1 MMDHDTLHE
10 RTENYLKSLICEAAD
25 AVLVFD
31 AETPFGELGVNS
43 FLILKILKRLEQDFG
58 TLPKTLLFEN
68 FNVRDLARYFVKAH
82 ADVLMR
88 KFPDASSSAPAQHV
102 EPRPSNAT
110 AAPAMPGAPAHA
122 ASARAVTIP
131 AGETRLPAMVALR
144 HLYRYPQLER
154 RRLEIFDRYK
164 NESSVSRGTAM
175 IAPLLFFGDAQRGY
189 FNCGKGK
196 GILLAYGYT
205 GPEEH
210 FPPLAEQLYRYCD
223 AHGLQFNLF
232 VEDRLPE
239 LCGKRFSATP
249 FGVMQRVTDLAS
261 FTLEGQKMRRLRY
274 LVSKF
279 ANAGA
284 CRTEEYICGS
294 DPKTAEA
301 VAAIIDQ
308 WCASRTM
315 VNPLI
320 HIVKAEIL
328 AGTLDREHRLFLSYV
343 DDVLQ
348 NAILVSPMAAGAGYL
363 MDLEFYG
370 PDMPL
375 GGLEF
380 AIVNIIQTL
389 RDEGCSVFSLGGT
402 YGCKL
407 ADSPDADPAIENI
420 LEDLRRQDIFNDA
433 GNLQFKNKFRPE
445 SKDIFLCRAVDAG
458 KADNILDI
466 ILMIADPS
474 IADGDELSIDD
485 ASPAPA
491 PAAEANAAPTS
502 PASTAAA
509 TVTVDIASSPRWKAL
524 EAAGFNPQNL
534 TAGQVDFDLKTDSW
548 AQLQLTAIDKQMAS
562 LFAQIQRPID
572 VNAGLRRVFPFKHFT
587 LAESG
592 RAAEALFCQAWEK
605 KGRVPQNIL
614 FPSTIFH
621 QIDNGFSPVEMP
633 VADVF
638 DLQSDAPFKGD
649 IDLSA
654 LRAEIDAHAADIGY
668 VCIELTDNAAGG
680 GAVSLAHLR
689 EVKALLQ
696 TQRIALVL
704 DATRVL
710 ENALMV
716 IEHDPEW
723 RDASLW
729 QVAEALLSQADAV
742 VASLAKDFCVN
753 KGGLI
758 ATNDQ
763 VLHDRLQAL
772 QQRGGKALDVTEKKC
787 IAASLQN
794 RGYIETQV
802 SRRVDAVRALGMRLA
817 ERQWP
822 VVRPALAHCVLIDVK
837 RIPEFRDLV
846 APVTSF
852 AAWLYLATG
861 IRAGAHSVGMQ
872 QNTSLNQLVRL
883 AIPVGLK
890 ADEVK
895 RLGDRLVNAFADIV
909 NIPDLSAAEGV
920 GDLNARLTLHRLLSP
935 QSVAAAPTGDAQ
947 DPAMQHP
954 QAAAT
959 HASEPHASATHDPEL
974 HAANSVRA
982 AGAAAPRASD
992 MPMQIDMD
1000 IAIVGMA
1007 ARLPKARNADELWE
1021 NLTQGRDCIS
1031 EIPQSRFE
1039 RRRNRDALGRYRG
1052 GFIDDV
1058 DKFDS
1063 LFFNISPREAETLD
1077 PQERLFLEVSWE
1089 ALEDAGYYPEAFQ
1102 SDELGA
1108 RRIGVYVGAVW
1119 AMYQMVGA
1127 EERLVG
1133 NPVVA
1138 NSFLWS
1144 VANRVSYFMNFT
1156 GPSIAVDTA
1165 CSASLT
1171 AIHLAC
1177 DAIRRGECAAAL
1189 VGGVNLDVHQCKQ
1202 EITVAGG
1209 LLSDDGLCR
1218 AFGRGAS
1225 GYVPGEGVGALL
1237 LKPLAQAQRD
1247 RDNIYAVIKGSAIS
1261 HGGRNSGFAV
1271 PNSKA
1276 QCDVVT
1282 AALKNANLD
1291 ARSIGYI
1298 EAHGTGTELGDPIEI
1313 AGLNQAFEKDDVAL
1327 QSCAIGSIKTNIGHL
1342 EAAAGIAGVC
1352 KTILQMRHRTL
1363 VPSLHSAQLNEFIDF
1378 AHSPFVVQQALTP
1391 WHPKEV
1397 DGVLQPLRAGISSFG
1412 AGGSNAHVILEAVET
1427 SAEVAA
1433 AEVTVAERGLRIFPL
1448 SARNEDQLR
1457 QVAMRLK
1464 AFVEKHRDD
1473 KHRDGNRRDDASAP
1487 SLDEIAFTLQLG
1499 RKSFDHRVAIL
1510 ADSHERLID
1519 RLQSFVAGTRDEH
1532 ILIGHVKNA
1541 EGITKM
1547 LNRREKEAFVDLL
1560 AKSRDPMKLAQLWID
1575 GLVSEWQGM
1584 QTSGRG
1590 RRISLPTYPFADKR
1604 HWLEPAEGGV
1614 IGAMT
1619 VVSAA
1624 GLHPLIDSNESTFE
1638 RQVFR
1643 KVFNDREFFIYDHLV
1658 SDIPTLPGVAYLDL
1672 ARKAGE
1678 IAAGRKVRRIKNI
1691 LWVSPLTVQNGV
1703 PNEVFIELK
1712 PSGDTVTFEV
1722 FSEREGG
1729 GKQLY
1734 CQGKLQY
1741 ATAQEEAAED
1751 EFVDLDAIR
1760 GRCEKVSDAERAYPQ
1775 FKTLGLGLGP
1785 TFQALQEVH
1794 RNPQSSFEVLGAL
1807 KIPELDALRFD
1818 EFVLHPSLVDS
1829 AFQAAMGARLADA
1842 GGEMF
1847 VPYSLGEVEV
1857 LHPLTPVCYSYV
1869 TDANDAK
1876 KSSNVSKMNVLIV
1889 DEHGKVLVRV
1899 RDSVGVPL
1907 LDVHEKPGAASKAPP
1922 PADDGGFSTLYFGT
1936 DWQPSPLS
1944 TPVGEPSRQAIVLF
1958 APDEASHDA
1967 YRAALTASGGD
1978 PDTVVAV
1985 LPGDGFARVDAHRYR
2000 IDAGKREDFDT
2011 LLSALREQS
2020 DATLHVCFAWSAL
2033 PGTDADGLSAEDCTM
2048 RALDRSVYAF
2058 LYLTQ
2063 AVIAQ
2068 KCEAD
2073 VRLQYLYFSTPFAA
2087 QPYNEAI
2094 QGFATILR
2102 AECPK
2107 LACKVV
2113 EIVGA
2118 DPAVEP
2124 GFDGMSVAAIA
2135 AEFRDDTKALAVRYR
2150 EGTRYLRRIHNRP
2163 APAPLVDDAAPIR
2176 HRGVYLITGGA
2187 GGLGLIFAEHLAKQ
2201 FQARM
2206 VLSGRGALKP
2216 ETEAALE
2223 AMRADG
2229 GEVVYVPA
2237 DVSKREDVERLVR
2250 VCKDSYG
2257 GLHGIIHSAG
2267 VLRDAYLRNKTRD
2280 EMAAVF
2286 APKIRG
2292 SVLLDDAT
2300 RDEPL
2305 DFFVMFSSLAALAG
2319 NAGQSDYS
2327 YANHFMDAF
2336 AAQRNAR
2343 ARAGQRHGKAL
2354 SLNWSI
2360 WAEGGMR
2367 LDEQT
2372 ALFFERN
2379 LGIRALQ
2386 REVGIQAFML
2396 GLHSDLPHLA
2406 VLQGVKDK
2414 VERTWGIGVE
2424 EAPAKAFATASAA
2437 ATAPAAGEDG
2447 DLAIMVQ
2454 GALSQIVMDFLKID
2468 ADDVDLDTILLDL
2481 GFDSIGL
2488 TSFSN
2493 MVNDK
2498 YGLDITPVLFFEYPS
2513 IREIAKHLAQDH
2525 RENMLRVHAQA
2536 GAPSTASDAVQTAQ
2550 AVPDQP
2556 AFASKNKLTVADVPA
2571 PAGAGSF
2578 SPGRRF
2584 IERPIAIVGMSG
2596 VMPQADTLDE
2606 YWEKLSKAENNMVTL
2621 IPQDRWD
2628 WEAYYGN
2635 PMAEKNKT
2643 LSKWGGFMREV
2654 DKFDPLFWG
2663 ISPRE
2668 AEMMDPQQRI
2678 FLESV
2683 WGAVEDSGHRVS
2695 DLAGTKTGLFVGAA
2709 TRDYIDLMAMNQ
2721 AELDGYSASGT
2732 SHAILVNRVSFLLNL
2747 HGPSAPLDTACS
2759 SSLIALH
2766 RAIESIHTGS
2776 CDMAIVGGVQVMLTP
2791 AGHISFGAAGMLAD
2805 DGKCKTF
2812 DSRANGY
2819 VRGEGSGAILIKSL
2833 EDAIAHGDHIY
2844 AVVKS
2849 TAENHG
2855 GKATM
2860 LTAPNPNAQADLLV
2874 EAYEKAE
2881 IDPRSVGY
2889 LECHGTGTS
2898 LGDPIEIQAMKKA
2911 FADLYRKHQ
2920 LPPAVKPHI
2929 GLTSAK
2935 TNIGHLETA
2944 AGIAGIL
2951 KVLLSIKHK
2960 QIPALLHFEKLN
2972 PYINLDNTPFYPVEK
2987 TKDWEP
2993 ALDDQGRPFPRRAG
3007 ISSFGFGGANVHV
3020 VLEEYIEPPTV
3031 SAARPTGPC
3040 LIVLSAKT
3048 ADRLRANA
3056 ERLLAHLVAG
3066 PDVDTLADVAYT
3078 LQVGRDPMPERMGL
3092 VVDSMQD
3099 LIERL
3104 QRFVQGDV
3112 EDAGVRQASVRRKAD
3127 IGTIAADVIAQHLRE
3142 RDLASLLDIWL
3153 KGQEPDW
3160 KALYTGYAM
3169 RRCALPTYAFA
3180 RERYWF
3186 SINPEAQKAQSGTQT
3201 ALHPLLHRN
3210 VSVFGRQSF
3219 ASDSAVLEKSLR
3231 GTALRPEAGLPDL
3244 LPVEMVRLAVRE
3256 SLGDRGHKASIELR
3270 SLAWAGF
3277 GPTAQGGTVSAEL
3290 YATGDSGFDFD
3301 VRTAGADGESMLCEG
3316 AGTYDASE
3324 DPGRI
3329 DVSQLRTM
3337 FSDAVH
3343 DAPDFYGAM
3352 VAAGMGHDRL
3362 PDGVVACLRG
3372 ERQQLLE
3379 FRLPPAPDGAADAA
3393 AVDALDTF
3401 ALLSL
3406 SHLACLDHLAGGGV
3420 APSATTLLALERIAF
3435 APIGARE
3442 GAAREGT
3449 IWVRSARGG
3458 GRHDGRAVI
3467 DIDVIDAE
3475 GRVLIKIK
3483 GLTIGYPVTPAA
3495 ERVHDEEF
3503 ASMLESLYAPGRTPA
3518 SDHTAQR
3525 MASLEF
3531 EDALDA
3537 IFEAGAT

>member
-10 RTENYLKSLICEAAD
+10 RTEYYLKSLICEAAD
-25 AVLVFD
+25 AALVFD

-43 FLILKILKRLEQDFG
+43 FLILKILKRLEHDFG

-68 FNVRDLARYFVKAH
+68 FNIRDLARYFVKAH
-82 ADVLMR
+82 TDVLMR
-88 KFPDASSSAPAQHV
+88 KFPDALPSPPAQQGQAC
-102 EPRPSNAT
+102 PSEAT
-110 AAPAMPGAPAHA
+110 AVHAVPAQAT
-122 ASARAVTIP
+122 SARVTTGP
-131 AGETRLPAMVALR
+131 TDESRLPAMVASR
-144 HLYRYPQLER
+144 HLHRYPPLEQR
-154 RRLEIFDRYK
+154 RTEIFNRYK

-205 GPEEH
+205 GPAEH
-210 FPPLAEQLYRYCD
+210 FPQLAEQLYRYCD

-261 FTLEGQKMRRLRY
+261 FTLEGQKMKRLRY

-284 CRTEEYICGS
+284 CRTEEYVCGS
-294 DPKTAEA
+294 DAKTAEA
-301 VAAIIDQ
+301 IAVIIDQ
-308 WCASRTM
+308 WCATRTM
-315 VNPLI
+315 VNPLV
-320 HIVKAEIL
+320 HVVKAEIL
-328 AGTLDREHRLFLSYV
+328 AGTLDREHRLFLTYI

-348 NAILVSPMAAGAGYL
+348 NAILVSPLAAGTGYL

-380 AIVNIIQTL
+380 GIVNIIQTL
-389 RDEGCSVFSLGGT
+389 RDEGCTVFSLGGT

-420 LEDLRRQDIFNDA
+420 LEDLRRQNIFNDA

-474 IADGDELSIDD
+474 VADGDEPVDN
-485 ASPAPA
+485 ASLAPV
-491 PAAEANAAPTS
+491 AAEATAAPAL
-502 PASTAAA
+502 PVSTAA
-509 TVTVDIASSPRWKAL
+509 TPGTVDIASSARWKAL
-524 EAAGFNPQNL
+524 EAAGFNPLNIP
-534 TAGQVDFDLKTDSW
+534 AAQVDFDLKTDSW
-548 AQLQLTAIDKQMAS
+548 AQLSLAAIDRQMAA

-572 VNAGLRRVFPFKHFT
+572 VNANLRRVFPFKHFT

-592 RAAEALFCQAWEK
+592 RAAEDLFCQAWEK

-621 QIDNGFSPVEMP
+621 QIDKGFSPVEIP

-638 DLQSDAPFKGD
+638 DLQSDAPFKGNV
-649 IDLSA
+649 DLSA
-654 LRAEIDAHAADIGY
+654 LRLEIDTCAAEIGY
-668 VCIELTDNAAGG
+668 VCIELADNAAGG

-689 EVKALLQ
+689 QVKTLLQ
-696 TQRIALVL
+696 TRRIPLVL

-716 IEHDPEW
+716 IERDPEQ

-729 QVAEALLSQADAV
+729 QVAEALLSQADAIV
-742 VASLAKDFCVN
+742 VSLAKDFCVN

-758 ATNDQ
+758 ATNDEA
-763 VLHDRLQAL
+763 LHDRLQAL
-772 QQRGGKALDVTEKKC
+772 QQRGGRALDITERKC

-794 RGYIETQV
+794 RGFIETQV
-802 SRRVDAVRALGMRLA
+802 RRRVEAVRALGLRLL
-817 ERQWP
+817 ERQLP
-822 VVRPALAHCVLIDVK
+822 VVRPASAHCVLIDVK
-837 RIPEFRDLV
+837 RIPAFRELA
-846 APVTSF
+846 APVASF
-852 AAWLYLATG
+852 TAWLYLATG

-872 QNTSLNQLVRL
+872 QKGPLNQLVRL

-890 ADEVK
+890 AADVT
-895 RLGDRLVNAFADIV
+895 RVGDLLVDAFADIV
-909 NIPDLSAAEGV
+909 NIPDLAAGQGT
-920 GDLNARLTLHRLLSP
+920 GDLNARVTLDRLLSP
-935 QSVAAAPTGDAQ
+935 RPVAQADEARSIAPAQMQAAAAVSGRASEGVQEGGSAKQDIQTGDASMDAPTGVD
-947 DPAMQHP
+947 D
-954 QAAAT
+954 
-959 HASEPHASATHDPEL
+959 
-974 HAANSVRA
+974 
-982 AGAAAPRASD
+982 
-992 MPMQIDMD
+992 ID
-1000 IAIVGMA
+1000 IAIIGMA
-1007 ARLPKARNADELWE
+1007 ARLPKARNAEELWD
-1021 NLTQGRDCIS
+1021 NLIRGRDCID
-1031 EIPQSRFE
+1031 EIPQSRYE

-1077 PQERLFLEVSWE
+1077 PQERLFLEVAWE
-1089 ALEDAGYYPEAFQ
+1089 TLEDAGYYPEAFQ
-1102 SDELGA
+1102 REEMGA

-1127 EERLVG
+1127 EERLAG
-1133 NPVVA
+1133 NKVLA

-1144 VANRVSYFMNFT
+1144 VANRASYFLNFT

-1209 LLSDDGLCR
+1209 LLSKEGLCR
-1218 AFGRGAS
+1218 AFGRDAS
-1225 GYVPGEGVGALL
+1225 GYVPGEGVSALL
-1237 LKPLAQAQRD
+1237 LKPLSQARRD
-1247 RDNIYAVIKGSAIS
+1247 RDNIYAVVKGSAIS
-1261 HGGRNSGFAV
+1261 HGGRNSGYAV

-1282 AALKNANLD
+1282 DALRKSKVD

-1352 KTILQMRHRTL
+1352 KTILQMRHRML

-1378 AHSPFVVQQALTP
+1378 AHSPFVVQQTLAP
-1391 WHPKEV
+1391 WHPKAIN
-1397 DGVLQPLRAGISSFG
+1397 GVLQPLRAGISSFG
-1412 AGGSNAHVILEAVET
+1412 AGGSNAHVILEAVE
-1427 SAEVAA
+1427 SPAEGAA
-1433 AEVTVAERGLRIFPL
+1433 TESGPRIFPL
-1448 SARNEDQLR
+1448 SARNEEQLR
-1457 QVAMRLK
+1457 QVATRLK
-1464 AFVEKHRDD
+1464 AFVEKHRDP
-1473 KHRDGNRRDDASAP
+1473 ASAP
-1487 SLDEIAFTLQLG
+1487 SLDDIAFTLQLG
-1499 RKSFDHRVAIL
+1499 RKSFDHRVAIV

-1519 RLQSFVAGTRDEH
+1519 KLQCFLAGTRDEN
-1532 ILIGHVKNA
+1532 ILNGHVKNA
-1541 EGITKM
+1541 EGITRM
-1547 LNRREKEAFVDLL
+1547 LSRKEKEAFVDLL
-1560 AKSRDPMKLAQLWID
+1560 AKSRDPIKLAQLWSD

-1584 QTSGRG
+1584 QTGGQG

-1604 HWLEPAEGGV
+1604 HWLEPAEGSV
-1614 IGAMT
+1614 IGPMKT
-1619 VVSAA
+1619 GHVA

-1643 KVFNDREFFIYDHLV
+1643 KVFTDSEFFIYDHLV
-1658 SDIPTLPGVAYLDL
+1658 SNIPTLPGVAYLDL

-1678 IAAGRKVRRIKNI
+1678 IAAGRKVRRIRNI
-1691 LWVSPLTVQNGV
+1691 LWVSPLTVQDAV
-1703 PNEVFIELK
+1703 PNTVLIELK
-1712 PSGDTVTFEV
+1712 AAGDFVAFEV
-1722 FSEREGG
+1722 FSEREDGR
-1729 GKQLY
+1729 KQLY
-1734 CQGKLQY
+1734 CQGKLLY
-1741 ATAQEEAAED
+1741 ATSQDNAVED
-1751 EFVDLDAIR
+1751 EYVDLPAIR
-1760 GRCEKVSDAERAYPQ
+1760 ERCEKVMDGERAYPL
-1775 FKTLGLGLGP
+1775 FRNLGLGLGP
-1785 TFQALQEVH
+1785 TFQALTEVR
-1794 RNPQSSFEVLGAL
+1794 RNPQVGFEVLGAL
-1807 KIPELDALRFD
+1807 EMPALDGTRFD

-1829 AFQAAMGARLADA
+1829 SFQAAMAARLADA

-1847 VPYSLGEVEV
+1847 VPYSLGEVEI
-1857 LHPLTPVCYSYV
+1857 LHPLTRVCYSYV
-1869 TDANDAK
+1869 TEAK
-1876 KSSNVSKMNVLIV
+1876 DERKSSNVSKMNVLIV
-1889 DEHGKVLVRV
+1889 DEQGKVLVKV

-1907 LDVHEKPGAASKAPP
+1907 LDVHEKPGQEKSGHSAGSRSASPGEAG
-1922 PADDGGFSTLYFGT
+1922 AVFSTLYFRT

-1944 TPVGEPSRQAIVLF
+1944 APAAVQPRQATVLF
-1958 APDEASHDA
+1958 VPDEASYDA
-1967 YRAALTASGGD
+1967 YRAAVAASGGD
-1978 PDTVVAV
+1978 PDTLVAV

-2000 IDAGKREDFDT
+2000 IDAGNREDFDT

-2020 DATLHVCFAWSAL
+2020 EATLHVCFAWSAL
-2033 PGTDADGLSAEDCTM
+2033 PGTDADGLAVEDATM
-2048 RALDRSVYAF
+2048 RALDRGVYAF
-2058 LYLTQ
+2058 LYLVQ

-2068 KCEAD
+2068 KCEAS
-2073 VRLQYLYFSTPFAA
+2073 VRLQYLYFSMPPVA
-2087 QPYNEAI
+2087 QPHNEAI

-2113 EIVGA
+2113 EIVGTA
-2118 DPAVEP
+2118 PDGESAVVP
-2124 GFDGMSVAAIA
+2124 GFDQASVAAVA
-2135 AEFRDDTKALAVRYR
+2135 AEFRDDTKTLAVRYC
-2150 EGTRYLRRIHNRP
+2150 EGVRYLRRIHESP
-2163 APAPLVDDAAPIR
+2163 EPTAPTRDAAAIR

-2187 GGLGLIFAEHLAKQ
+2187 GGLGLIFAEYLAKQ

-2206 VLSGRGALKP
+2206 VLSGRGALRP
-2216 ETEAALE
+2216 ETEATLE
-2223 AMRADG
+2223 SLRAAG
-2229 GEVVYVPA
+2229 AEVVYVPA
-2237 DVSKREDVERLVR
+2237 DVSLREDVERLVR

-2300 RDEPL
+2300 RNEPL

-2327 YANHFMDAF
+2327 FANHFMDAF

-2343 ARAGQRHGKAL
+2343 ARAGERNGKAL

-2379 LGIRALQ
+2379 LGIRPLQ
-2386 REVGIQAFML
+2386 REVGIQALML

-2414 VERTWGIGVE
+2414 VERAWGIGGNDAPKAA
-2424 EAPAKAFATASAA
+2424 EAVST
-2437 ATAPAAGEDG
+2437 TAPAATAGEDG
-2447 DLAIMVQ
+2447 DLSLQVQ

-2493 MVNDK
+2493 IVNDK
-2498 YGLDITPVLFFEYPS
+2498 YGLDITPVLFFEYPN

-2525 RENMLRVHAQA
+2525 REAMLRVHAQA
-2536 GAPSTASDAVQTAQ
+2536 GTPSSTVNAGSAGAAPVVS
-2550 AVPDQP
+2550 DQP
-2556 AFASKNKLTVADVPA
+2556 VFASKNLFVVPDAVA
-2571 PAGAGSF
+2571 PAGTGRF

-2606 YWEKLSKAENNMVTL
+2606 YWDKLSKSENNMVTL
-2621 IPQDRWD
+2621 VPSDRWD
-2628 WEAYYGN
+2628 WKAYYGN
-2635 PMAEKNKT
+2635 PLAEKNKT

-2683 WGAVEDSGHRVS
+2683 WGAIEDSGHRVS

-2709 TRDYIDLMAMNQ
+2709 TRDYIDLMATNQ

-2759 SSLIALH
+2759 SSLVALH

-2819 VRGEGSGAILIKSL
+2819 VRGEGSGAILIKPL
-2833 EDAIAHGDHIY
+2833 ENAIADGDHIY

-2855 GKATM
+2855 GKVTM

-2911 FADLYRKHQ
+2911 FSELYRKHQ

-2972 PYINLDNTPFYPVEK
+2972 PYISLDNTPFYPVEK
-2987 TKDWEP
+2987 TRDWEP
-2993 ALDDQGRPFPRRAG
+2993 AVDEQGRAFPRRAG

-3048 ADRLRANA
+3048 VDRLRANA
-3056 ERLLAHLVAG
+3056 ERLLAHLVAR
-3066 PDVDTLADVAYT
+3066 PDADTLADIAYT

-3092 VVDSMQD
+3092 VVDSVQD

-3104 QRFVQGDV
+3104 QRFVRGDT
-3112 EDAGVRQASVRRKAD
+3112 EGSGVRQASVRRKSD

-3142 RDLASLLDIWL
+3142 RDLAALLDIWL
-3153 KGQEPDW
+3153 KGQEPAW
-3160 KALYTGYAM
+3160 TALYAGFTM

-3186 SINPEAQKAQSGTQT
+3186 SINPEAQKAQSGTQV

-3219 ASDSAVLEKSLR
+3219 ASDADGLEKALR
-3231 GTALRPEAGLPDL
+3231 GVCVRPQAGLPEL
-3244 LPVEMVRLAVRE
+3244 LPVEMVRLAVQE
-3256 SLGDRGHKASIELR
+3256 SLGDRGHKAGIELR
-3270 SLAWAGF
+3270 SLAWAEVE
-3277 GPTAQGGTVSAEL
+3277 PVTTSGGTVSADL
-3290 YATGDSGFDFD
+3290 YATGDSSFDFD
-3301 VRTAGADGESMLCEG
+3301 VRTAGADGESVLCEG
-3316 AGTYDASE
+3316 AGTYAASD
-3324 DPGRI
+3324 DPDRI
-3329 DVSQLRTM
+3329 DVSRLRTL
-3337 FSDAVH
+3337 FRGEVH
-3343 DAPDFYGAM
+3343 DAADFYRAF
-3352 VAAGMGHDRL
+3352 VDAGIARDRL

-3372 ERQQLLE
+3372 ERQLLLE
-3379 FRLPPAPDGAADAA
+3379 FRLPPEPDGAI
-3393 AVDALDTF
+3393 DALDTF

-3406 SHLACLDHLAGGGV
+3406 AHLASLDHLAGGGV
-3420 APSATTLLALERIAF
+3420 PPTEATLLALERIAF
-3435 APIGARE
+3435 AAVGARE
-3442 GAAREGT
+3442 GA

-3458 GRHDGRAVI
+3458 GRPDGTAVI
-3467 DIDVIDAE
+3467 DIDVVDAE

-3483 GLTIGYPVTPAA
+3483 GLTIGYPVTQDA
-3495 ERVHDEEF
+3495 ERVHEEEF
-3503 ASMLESLYAPGRTPA
+3503 AAVLDSLYAPTPA
-3518 SDHTAQR
+3518 SDHAPQR
-3525 MASLEF
+3525 IASLEF

-3537 IFEAGAT
+3537 LYEEGAN

>member
-1 MMDHDTLHE
+1 MMDHDTLQE

-25 AVLVFD
+25 TALVFD

-43 FLILKILKRLEQDFG
+43 FLVLKILKRLEQDFG

-82 ADVLMR
+82 ASVLMQ
-88 KFPDASSSAPAQHV
+88 KFPDLSPSAPELQAQPRASSAVELNAAQAPAATSQAV
-102 EPRPSNAT
+102 ET
-110 AAPAMPGAPAHA
+110 AM
-122 ASARAVTIP
+122 
-131 AGETRLPAMVALR
+131 PAMVALR
-144 HLYRYPQLER
+144 HLHRYPQLEQ
-154 RRLEIFDRYK
+154 RRLEIFARYK

-210 FPPLAEQLYRYCD
+210 FPQLAEQLYRYCD

-261 FTLEGQKMRRLRY
+261 FTLEGQKMKRLRY

-284 CRTEEYICGS
+284 CRTEEYVCGS
-294 DPKTAEA
+294 DAKTAEA
-301 VAAIIDQ
+301 VADVIDR
-308 WCASRTM
+308 WCATRTM

-328 AGTLDREHRLFLSYV
+328 AGTLDREHRLFLTYT

-348 NAILVSPMAAGAGYL
+348 NAILVSPMATGAGYL

-380 AIVNIIQTL
+380 AIVNIIHTL
-389 RDEGCSVFSLGGT
+389 RDEGCKVFSLGGT

-407 ADSPDADPAIENI
+407 ADSHDADPAVENI
-420 LEDLRRQDIFNDA
+420 LEDLRRQNIFNDA

-445 SKDIFLCRAVDAG
+445 SKDIFLCRAADAG
-458 KADNILDI
+458 KADNVLDI

-474 IADGDELSIDD
+474 TADVDEPS
-485 ASPAPA
+485 ASEAAPA
-491 PAAEANAAPTS
+491 PAVAAQASAMAASST
-502 PASTAAA
+502 PAPAA
-509 TVTVDIASSPRWKAL
+509 TVAVDIASSPRWKAL
-524 EAAGFNPQNL
+524 EAAGFNPQNIP
-534 TAGQVDFDLKTDSW
+534 AAQVEFDLKTDSW
-548 AQLQLTAIDKQMAS
+548 AQLSLPAIDKQRAA

-592 RAAEALFCQAWEK
+592 RAAEALFCQAWET

-614 FPSTIFH
+614 FPTTIFH
-621 QIDNGFSPVEMP
+621 QIDNGFFPSEIPCVE
-633 VADVF
+633 AL
-638 DLQSDAPFKGD
+638 DLQSDAPFKGNL
-649 IDLSA
+649 DLSA
-654 LRAEIDAHAADIGY
+654 LQAEIAGHGPQIAF
-668 VCIELTDNAAGG
+668 VCIELTDNATGG
-680 GAVSLAHLR
+680 GAVSLSHLKQ
-689 EVKALLQ
+689 VKALLQ
-696 TQRIALVL
+696 AHQVPLVL

-710 ENALMV
+710 ENALAV
-716 IEHDPEW
+716 IDNDPEW
-723 RDASLW
+723 RNASPW
-729 QVAEALLSQADAV
+729 QVSEALLSQADAV
-742 VASLAKDFCVN
+742 VVSLAKDFCVD

-763 VLHDRLQAL
+763 ALHDRLQAL
-772 QQRGGKALDVTEKKC
+772 QQRTGKALDVTEKKC

-802 SRRVDAVRALGMRLA
+802 RRRVDAVRALAARLS
-817 ERQWP
+817 ERKLP
-822 VVRPALAHCVLIDVK
+822 VVRPASAHCVLIDVK
-837 RIPEFRDLV
+837 RIAEFRDLA
-846 APVTSF
+846 APVASF

-872 QNTSLNQLVRL
+872 QNSSLNQLVRL
-883 AIPVGLK
+883 AIPVGLT

-895 RLGDRLVNAFADIV
+895 RLGDRLVDAFAQIV
-909 NIPDLSAAEGV
+909 NIPDVSAAEGA
-920 GDLNARLTLHRLLSP
+920 GDLNVRLTLYRLRSP
-935 QSVAAAPTGDAQ
+935 QAVAAPAAGDAQ
-947 DPAMQHP
+947 GPAVQHP
-954 QAAAT
+954 QDAGIRALAPQPRT
-959 HASEPHASATHDPEL
+959 ADGESSVDASPS
-974 HAANSVRA
+974 
-982 AGAAAPRASD
+982 RASIV
-992 MPMQIDMD
+992 PAQADMD

-1021 NLTQGRDCIS
+1021 NLTQGRCS
-1031 EIPQSRFE
+1031 VGEIPQSRFD

-1052 GFIDDV
+1052 GFLDDL
-1058 DKFDS
+1058 DRFDS

-1077 PQERLFLEVSWE
+1077 PQERLFLEVAWE
-1089 ALEDAGYYPEAFQ
+1089 TLEDAGYYPEAFH

-1127 EERLVG
+1127 EERLAG

-1209 LLSDDGLCR
+1209 LLSEEGLCR

-1237 LKPLAQAQRD
+1237 LKPLSQARRD
-1247 RDNIYAVIKGSAIS
+1247 RDNIYAVIKSSAVS
-1261 HGGRNSGFAV
+1261 HGGRNSGYAV

-1276 QCDVVT
+1276 QCDVIT
-1282 AALKNANLD
+1282 MALKKANVD

-1313 AGLNQAFEKDDVAL
+1313 AGLNQAFEQDRVAL

-1352 KTILQMRHRTL
+1352 KTLLQMRHRTL

-1378 AHSPFVVQQALTP
+1378 AQSPFVVQQALAP
-1391 WHPKEV
+1391 WHPKQV
-1397 DGVLQPLRAGISSFG
+1397 DGVTQPLRAGISSFG
-1412 AGGSNAHVILEAVET
+1412 AGGSNAHVILEAADDAAL
-1427 SAEVAA
+1427 SAEGAPV
-1433 AEVTVAERGLRIFPL
+1433 ERGLRIFPL
-1448 SARNEDQLR
+1448 SARNEEQLR
-1457 QVAMRLK
+1457 QVAMRLES
-1464 AFVEKHRDD
+1464 FVEKHRA
-1473 KHRDGNRRDDASAP
+1473 GASAP

-1510 ADSHERLID
+1510 ADSHERLAE
-1519 RLQSFVAGTRDEH
+1519 RLRCFLAGTRDEH

-1541 EGITKM
+1541 EGITRI
-1547 LNRREKEAFVDLL
+1547 LNRREKDAFVDLL

-1584 QTSGRG
+1584 QTGGQG
-1590 RRISLPTYPFADKR
+1590 RRVSLPTYPFADKR
-1604 HWLEPAEGGV
+1604 HWLEPVEGKA
-1614 IGAMT
+1614 IGPVAAGR
-1619 VVSAA
+1619 VA

-1643 KVFNDREFFIYDHLV
+1643 KVFTDREFFIYDHLV

-1678 IAAGRKVRRIKNI
+1678 IAAGRKVRRIRNI
-1691 LWVSPLTVQNGV
+1691 LWVSPLTVRDAV
-1703 PNEVFIELK
+1703 PNEVLVELK
-1712 PSGDTVTFEV
+1712 PAGDSVVFEV
-1722 FSEREGG
+1722 YSERADGK
-1729 GKQLY
+1729 KQLY
-1734 CQGKLQY
+1734 CQGKLFY
-1741 ATAQEEAAED
+1741 ATTQDDAAPD
-1751 EFVDLDAIR
+1751 EYVDLSAIR
-1760 GRCEKVSDAERAYPQ
+1760 GRCEKVMDGERAYPL

-1785 TFQALQEVH
+1785 SFQALTEVR
-1794 RNPQSSFEVLGAL
+1794 RNPQAVFEVLGAL
-1807 KIPELDALRFD
+1807 KMPALDGTRFD

-1829 AFQAAMGARLADA
+1829 SFQAAMAARLADA

-1847 VPYSLGEVEV
+1847 VPYSLGEVEI

-1869 TDANDAK
+1869 TETKDEK
-1876 KSSNVSKMNVLIV
+1876 KSSNVSKMDVLIV
-1889 DEHGKVLVRV
+1889 DEQGRVLVRV

-1907 LDVHEKPGAASKAPP
+1907 LDVHEKPGSSSGAA
-1922 PADDGGFSTLYFGT
+1922 PAGHADAAFPTLYYRT
-1936 DWQPSPLS
+1936 DWQPSKLAAPA
-1944 TPVGEPSRQAIVLF
+1944 GAPSRQTIVLF

-1967 YRAALTASGGD
+1967 YRAALAASGGD
-1978 PDTVVAV
+1978 PDTLIAV
-1985 LPGDGFARVDAHRYR
+1985 LPGDGFARVDACRYR

-2011 LLSALREQS
+2011 LLSVLRERS
-2020 DATLHVCFAWSAL
+2020 DGALHVCFAWSA
-2033 PGTDADGLSAEDCTM
+2033 TTAADADRALAEDATM
-2048 RALDRSVYAF
+2048 QALDRGVYAF

-2063 AVIAQ
+2063 AIIAQ

-2073 VRLQYLYFSTPFAA
+2073 VRLQYLYFSTPPAA
-2087 QPYNEAI
+2087 QPHNEAI

-2118 DPAVEP
+2118 DPRVEP
-2124 GFDGMSVAAIA
+2124 GFDPAAVAAIA

-2150 EGTRYLRRIHNRP
+2150 DGVRYLRRIQDCP
-2163 APAPLVDDAAPIR
+2163 EPVAAAQDAAAIR

-2187 GGLGLIFAEHLAKQ
+2187 GGLGLIFAEHLATQ
-2201 FQARM
+2201 FQARL

-2216 ETEAALE
+2216 EAEAALE
-2223 AMRADG
+2223 AMRAAG
-2229 GEVVYVPA
+2229 GEVAYVQA
-2237 DVSKREDVERLVR
+2237 DVSQRGDVERLVR
-2250 VCKDSYG
+2250 ACKDRYG
-2257 GLHGIIHSAG
+2257 ELHGIIHSAG

-2286 APKIRG
+2286 APKILG

-2300 RDEPL
+2300 REEPL
-2305 DFFVMFSSLAALAG
+2305 DFFAMFSSLAALAG

-2327 YANHFMDAF
+2327 FANHFMDAF

-2343 ARAGQRHGKAL
+2343 AHAGQRHGKAL

-2360 WAEGGMR
+2360 WAEGGMQ

-2379 LGIRALQ
+2379 LGIRPLR
-2386 REVGIQAFML
+2386 REVGIQALML
-2396 GLHSDLPHLA
+2396 GLHSDLSQLA

-2414 VERTWGIGVE
+2414 VERAWGIGAAD
-2424 EAPAKAFATASAA
+2424 APKPAAAASAS
-2437 ATAPAAGEDG
+2437 APAAAAGVDG
-2447 DLAIMVQ
+2447 DLALLVQ
-2454 GALSQIVMDFLKID
+2454 DALSQIVMDFLKID

-2498 YGLDITPVLFFEYPS
+2498 YGLDITPVLFFEYPN

-2525 RENMLRVHAQA
+2525 RDEMLRVHARTD
-2536 GAPSTASDAVQTAQ
+2536 APSAAVDAGSAGTAPAA
-2550 AVPDQP
+2550 PDQP
-2556 AFASKNKLTVADVPA
+2556 LFASKTALTLRDAPA
-2571 PAGAGSF
+2571 PADTGRF

-2606 YWEKLSKAENNMVTL
+2606 YWDKLSKAENNMVTL
-2621 IPQDRWD
+2621 VPPDRWD
-2628 WEAYYGN
+2628 WEAYYGD

-2643 LSKWGGFMREV
+2643 RSKWGGFMREV

-2683 WGAVEDSGHRVS
+2683 WGAIEDSGHRVS

-2709 TRDYIDLMAMNQ
+2709 TRDYIDLMATNQ

-2759 SSLIALH
+2759 SSLVALH

-2819 VRGEGSGAILIKSL
+2819 VRGEGSGAILIKPL
-2833 EDAIAHGDHIY
+2833 EDAIADGDHIY

-2855 GKATM
+2855 GKVTM

-2911 FADLYRKHQ
+2911 FSELYRKHQ
-2920 LPPAVKPHI
+2920 LPPAEKPHI

-2993 ALDDQGRPFPRRAG
+2993 ALDGQGRAHPRRAG

-3020 VLEEYIEPPTV
+3020 VLEEYLADD
-3031 SAARPTGPC
+3031 AARARPAGPYP
-3040 LIVLSAKT
+3040 IVLSAKN

-3056 ERLLAHLVAG
+3056 ARLLAHLRDH
-3066 PDVDTLADVAYT
+3066 PQEDIADVAYT
-3078 LQVGRDPMPERMGL
+3078 LQVGRDVMPERMAL
-3092 VVDSMQD
+3092 VVASAQE

-3104 QRFVQGDV
+3104 QAYVDGDAAA
-3112 EDAGVRQASVRRKAD
+3112 AGVRQASVRRKAD
-3127 IGTIAADVIAQHLRE
+3127 IVATDATTLERWLRE
-3142 RDLASLLDIWL
+3142 RDLTALIDVWL

-3160 KALYTGYAM
+3160 KALYAGYSM
-3169 RRCALPTYAFA
+3169 LRCALPTYAFA

-3186 SINPEAQKAQSGTQT
+3186 SAAPEQQKAGTQ
-3201 ALHPLLHRN
+3201 AVMHPLLHRN

-3219 ASDSAVLEKSLR
+3219 ASDVAALDKSLR
-3231 GTALRPEAGLPDL
+3231 GTAVRLQAGLPDL
-3244 LPVEMVRLAVRE
+3244 LPLEMARLAVRE
-3256 SLGDRGHKASIELR
+3256 SLGDLGHKARIELR
-3270 SLAWAGF
+3270 SLAWTDGEPAS
-3277 GPTAQGGTVSAEL
+3277 QGGTVSADV
-3290 YATGDSGFDFD
+3290 YATGDGEFDFD

-3316 AGTYDASE
+3316 AGRYETGKEAE
-3324 DPGRI
+3324 RI
-3329 DVSQLRTM
+3329 DLSQLRTM
-3337 FSDAVH
+3337 FRGDIHSAADV
-3343 DAPDFYGAM
+3343 YGAL
-3352 VAAGMGHDRL
+3352 VDAGMARDRL
-3362 PDGVVACLRG
+3362 PDGVVACARG

-3379 FRLPPAPDGAADAA
+3379 FRLPSSTDD
-3393 AVDALDTF
+3393 AVDAMDTF

-3406 SHLACLDHLAGGGV
+3406 SHLACLDHLAGAGV
-3420 APSATTLLALERIAF
+3420 PPPATTVLALERVMF
-3435 APIGARE
+3435 AASGARE
-3442 GAAREGT
+3442 GV
-3449 IWVRSARGG
+3449 IWIRSARGG
-3458 GRHDGRAVI
+3458 GRHDGRAVV
-3467 DIDVIDAE
+3467 DIDAIDSQ

-3483 GLTIGYPVTPAA
+3483 GLTIGYPAA
-3495 ERVHDEEF
+3495 SDSERAHDEEF
-3503 ASMLESLYAPGRTPA
+3503 ASMLESLYAPGRAAAPDRA
-3518 SDHTAQR
+3518 AQSNT
-3525 MASLEF
+3525 SLEF

-3537 IFEAGAT
+3537 IFEAGET

>member
-25 AVLVFD
+25 AALVFD

-82 ADVLMR
+82 SDVLMR
-88 KFPDASSSAPAQHV
+88 KFADAPPSARAPAMQAQTPRPHAAPAQAV
-102 EPRPSNAT
+102 A
-110 AAPAMPGAPAHA
+110 AAVIAPAAVVAP
-122 ASARAVTIP
+122 P
-131 AGETRLPAMVALR
+131 LPTMVALR
-144 HLYRYPQLER
+144 HLDRYPQLSQR
-154 RRLEIFDRYK
+154 RAQIFHQYK

-175 IAPLLFFGDAQRGY
+175 IAPLLFFGDEQRGY
-189 FNCGKGK
+189 FNCGKGR

-210 FPPLAEQLYRYCD
+210 FVPLAEQLYRYCD

-232 VEDRLPE
+232 VEDRLPA
-239 LCGKRFSATP
+239 LCGKAFSATP
-249 FGVMQRVTDLAS
+249 FGVMQRVTDLGS

-348 NAILVSPMAAGAGYL
+348 NAILVSPLAAGVGYL

-389 RDEGCSVFSLGGT
+389 RDEGCGVFSLGGT

-407 ADSPDADPAIENI
+407 GDSPDADPAIESI
-420 LEDLRRQDIFNDA
+420 LEDLRQQNIFNDA

-445 SKDIFLCRAVDAG
+445 SKDIFLCRAADAG
-458 KADNILDI
+458 KADNVLDI

-474 IADGDELSIDD
+474 TADSDEPPANDASTAPASAAATAIAVT
-485 ASPAPA
+485 SPAP
-491 PAAEANAAPTS
+491 T
-502 PASTAAA
+502 A
-509 TVTVDIASSPRWKAL
+509 TVQTADIASTPRWHAL

-534 TAGQVDFDLKTDSW
+534 AAAQVVFDLKTDSW
-548 AQLQLTAIDKQMAS
+548 AQLQLPAIDRQMAI

-572 VNAGLRRVFPFKHFT
+572 VNASLRRVFPFVHFT
-587 LAESG
+587 LTESG
-592 RAAEALFCQAWEK
+592 RAAEDLFCQAWEK

-614 FPSTIFH
+614 FPSTIYH
-621 QIDNGFSPVEMP
+621 QIDKGFSPLELP
-633 VADVF
+633 VATVF
-638 DLQSDAPFKGD
+638 DLQSDEPFKGD
-649 IDLSA
+649 IDLPA
-654 LRAEIDAHAADIGY
+654 LQTEIEAHASQIGY
-668 VCIELTDNAAGG
+668 VCIELTDNAGGG

-689 EVKALLQ
+689 QVKALLQ
-696 TQRIALVL
+696 KHGVPLVL

-710 ENALMV
+710 ENALV
-716 IEHDPEW
+716 VLERDPEW

-729 QVAEALLSQADAV
+729 QVVEALLSQGDAV
-742 VASLAKDFCVN
+742 VTSLAKDFCVN

-763 VLHDRLQAL
+763 ALHDRLQAL

-802 SRRVDAVRALGMRLA
+802 RRRVDAVRALGMRLA
-817 ERQWP
+817 ERQLP

-846 APVTSF
+846 APVASF

-895 RLGDRLVNAFADIV
+895 RLGDLLVSAFANIV
-909 NIPDLSAAEGV
+909 NIPDLSAAEGA
-920 GDLNARLTLHRLLSP
+920 GNLNVRLTLHRLLSP

-947 DPAMQHP
+947 SPAMQHP
-954 QAAAT
+954 QAVMHVSAT
-959 HASEPHASATHDPEL
+959 RASEPHASEPP
-974 HAANSVRA
+974 AADSVHV
-982 AGAAAPRASD
+982 AGAAAPRASE

-1007 ARLPKARNADELWE
+1007 ARLPKATNADELWE
-1021 NLTQGRDCIS
+1021 NLTQGRDCIDD
-1031 EIPQSRFE
+1031 IPQSRYD

-1052 GFIDDV
+1052 GFIDDL

-1077 PQERLFLEVSWE
+1077 PQERLFLEVAWE
-1089 ALEDAGYYPEAFQ
+1089 TLEDAGYYPEAFQ
-1102 SDELGA
+1102 SEELGA

-1133 NPVVA
+1133 NKVVA

-1209 LLSDDGLCR
+1209 LLSEDGLCR
-1218 AFGRGAS
+1218 AFGRDAS

-1237 LKPLAQAQRD
+1237 LKPLSQARRD

-1282 AALKNANLD
+1282 SALKNANVD

-1313 AGLNQAFEKDDVAL
+1313 AGLNQAFEKNDVAL

-1433 AEVTVAERGLRIFPL
+1433 ADVTVAERGLRIFPL
-1448 SARNEDQLR
+1448 SARNEEQLR

-1464 AFVEKHRDD
+1464 SFVEKH
-1473 KHRDGNRRDDASAP
+1473 RDDASAP

-1510 ADSHERLID
+1510 ADSSERLID
-1519 RLQSFVAGTRDEH
+1519 RLQSFLAGTRDEN
-1532 ILIGHVKNA
+1532 ILNGHVKNA
-1541 EGITKM
+1541 EGITRM
-1547 LNRREKEAFVDLL
+1547 LSRKEKEAFVDLL

-1584 QTSGRG
+1584 QNGGQG

-1604 HWLEPAEGGV
+1604 HWLEPAEGGT
-1614 IGAMT
+1614 IGPMT
-1619 VVSAA
+1619 AVSTAA
-1624 GLHPLIDSNESTFE
+1624 LHPLIDSNDSTFE

-1643 KVFNDREFFIYDHLV
+1643 KVFTDREFFIYDHLV

-1678 IAAGRKVRRIKNI
+1678 IAAGRKVRRIRNI

-1712 PSGDTVTFEV
+1712 PAGDTVTFEV

-1741 ATAQEEAAED
+1741 VTAQEEAAED
-1751 EFVDLDAIR
+1751 EFVDLDAVR

-1847 VPYSLGEVEV
+1847 VPYSLGEVEI

-1922 PADDGGFSTLYFGT
+1922 SGDGSEFSTLYYGT
-1936 DWQPSPLS
+1936 EWQPSPLS
-1944 TPVGEPSRQAIVLF
+1944 IHAGEPSRQTVVLF
-1958 APDEASHDA
+1958 APDDASHDA
-1967 YRAALTASGGD
+1967 YRAALVASGA
-1978 PDTVVAV
+1978 DTDTLIAV
-1985 LPGDGFARVDAHRYR
+1985 LPGDGYARVDAHRYR

-2033 PGTDADGLSAEDCTM
+2033 PGTEADGLSAEDGTM
-2048 RALDRSVYAF
+2048 RALDRGVYAF

-2063 AVIAQ
+2063 AVIAK

-2073 VRLQYLYFSTPFAA
+2073 VRLQYLYFSTPPVA
-2087 QPYNEAI
+2087 QPHNEAI

-2102 AECPK
+2102 AESPK

-2118 DPAVEP
+2118 GSSVEP
-2124 GFDGMSVAAIA
+2124 GFDRESVAAIA

-2150 EGTRYLRRIHNRP
+2150 EGARYLRRIHDCPEP
-2163 APAPLVDDAAPIR
+2163 AAPMQDAAPIR

-2223 AMRADG
+2223 SMRAAG

-2267 VLRDAYLRNKTRD
+2267 VLRDAYVRNKTRD

-2327 YANHFMDAF
+2327 FANHFMDAF

-2360 WAEGGMR
+2360 WAEGGMQ

-2372 ALFFERN
+2372 AMFFERN
-2379 LGIRALQ
+2379 LGIRPLQ
-2386 REVGIQAFML
+2386 REVGIQALML

-2406 VLQGVKDK
+2406 VMQGVKDK
-2414 VERTWGIGVE
+2414 VERAWGIGVAD
-2424 EAPAKAFATASAA
+2424 APKAAVAASAA
-2437 ATAPAAGEDG
+2437 APAAVAGEDG
-2447 DLAIMVQ
+2447 DLAILVQ
-2454 GALSQIVMDFLKID
+2454 VALSQIVMDFLKID
-2468 ADDVDLDTILLDL
+2468 ADDVDLDSILLDL

-2513 IREIAKHLAQDH
+2513 IREIAKHLAQDF
-2525 RENMLRVHAQA
+2525 RENMLRVHAQEGMSSAAASA
-2536 GAPSTASDAVQTAQ
+2536 GATGTVQ

-2556 AFASKNKLTVADVPA
+2556 AFASKSALMVPALRVADVPVST
-2571 PAGAGSF
+2571 GASSF

-2621 IPQDRWD
+2621 IPPDRWD

-2683 WGAVEDSGHRVS
+2683 WGAIEDSGHRVS

-2819 VRGEGSGAILIKSL
+2819 VRGEGSGAILIKPL
-2833 EDAIAHGDHIY
+2833 ENAIADGDHIY

-2881 IDPRSVGY
+2881 IDPRSIGY
-2889 LECHGTGTS
+2889 LECHGTGTG
-2898 LGDPIEIQAMKKA
+2898 LGDPIEVQAMKKA
-2911 FADLYRKHQ
+2911 FSDLYRKHQ

-2951 KVLLSIKHK
+2951 KVLLSIKHR

-3031 SAARPTGPC
+3031 SAARPTGPS

-3056 ERLLAHLVAG
+3056 ERLLAYLVAA
-3066 PDVDTLADVAYT
+3066 PDAADTLADVAYT

-3104 QRFVQGDV
+3104 QRFVQGDA
-3112 EDAGVRQASVRRKAD
+3112 EGAGVKLASVRRKAD

-3153 KGQEPDW
+3153 MGQEPAW
-3160 KALYTGYAM
+3160 ASLYAGFKM
-3169 RRCALPTYAFA
+3169 RRCVLPTYAFA

-3186 SINPEAQKAQSGTQT
+3186 SINPEAQKAQSGTQA

-3219 ASDSAVLEKSLR
+3219 VSDAEGLEKALR
-3231 GTALRPEAGLPDL
+3231 GVCVRPQAGLPEL

-3256 SLGDRGHKASIELR
+3256 SFGDRGHKARIELR
-3270 SLAWAGF
+3270 SLAWADF
-3277 GPTAQGGTVSAEL
+3277 EPTAQGGTISADL
-3290 YATGDSGFDFD
+3290 YATSDSGFDFD
-3301 VRTAGADGESMLCEG
+3301 VRATGADGESMLCQGVGNYE
-3316 AGTYDASE
+3316 ASE
-3324 DPGRI
+3324 SPDRI

-3337 FSDAVH
+3337 FSGEVH
-3343 DAPDFYGAM
+3343 DAANFYGAL
-3352 VAAGMGHDRL
+3352 VDAGMVRDRL

-3379 FRLPPAPDGAADAA
+3379 FRLPPEPDGAVDAA
-3393 AVDALDTF
+3393 AVDAVDALHTF

-3420 APSATTLLALERIAF
+3420 PPSATTLLALERIAF
-3435 APIGARE
+3435 APVGARE

-3467 DIDVIDAE
+3467 DIDVIDPE

-3483 GLTIGYPVTPAA
+3483 GLMIGYPLTQDG

-3537 IFEAGAT
+3537 IYEAGAT

>member
-1 MMDHDTLHE
+1 MMDQDTLHE

-25 AVLVFD
+25 AALVFD

-82 ADVLMR
+82 TDVLMR
-88 KFPDASSSAPAQHV
+88 KFGDATPPA
-102 EPRPSNAT
+102 R
-110 AAPAMPGAPAHA
+110 APAMQAEPPRPHAQPAPAVLAQTVPA
-122 ASARAVTIP
+122 AAIAPPAAVAAP
-131 AGETRLPAMVALR
+131 PLPTMVALR
-144 HLYRYPQLER
+144 HLERYPQLSQR
-154 RRLEIFDRYK
+154 RAEIFHKYK

-175 IAPLLFFGDAQRGY
+175 IAPLLFFGDEQRGY
-189 FNCGKGK
+189 FNCGKGR

-205 GPEEH
+205 GPDEH
-210 FPPLAEQLYRYCD
+210 FVPLAEQLYRYCD

-232 VEDRLPE
+232 VEDRLPA
-239 LCGKRFSATP
+239 LCGKAFSATP

-284 CRTEEYICGS
+284 CRTEEYVCGS

-320 HIVKAEIL
+320 YIVKAEIL

-348 NAILVSPMAAGAGYL
+348 NAILVSPLAAGVGYL

-389 RDEGCSVFSLGGT
+389 RDEGCGVFSLGGT

-407 ADSPDADPAIENI
+407 GDSPDADPAIESI
-420 LEDLRRQDIFNDA
+420 LEDLRQQNIFNDA

-474 IADGDELSIDD
+474 TADSDEPPVND
-485 ASPAPA
+485 ASTAPVSAPA
-491 PAAEANAAPTS
+491 TAIPMTS
-502 PASTAAA
+502 PALAA
-509 TVTVDIASSPRWKAL
+509 TAQTADIASTPRWHAL

-534 TAGQVDFDLKTDSW
+534 DAAQVDFDLKTDSW
-548 AQLQLTAIDKQMAS
+548 AQLQLPAIDKQMAI

-572 VNAGLRRVFPFKHFT
+572 VNASLRRVFPFAHFT
-587 LAESG
+587 LTQSG
-592 RAAEALFCQAWEK
+592 RAAEDLFCQAWEK

-614 FPSTIFH
+614 FPSTIYH
-621 QIDNGFSPVEMP
+621 QIDKGFSPLELP
-633 VADVF
+633 VAKVF
-638 DLQSDAPFKGD
+638 DLQSDEPFKGD
-649 IDLSA
+649 IDLPA
-654 LRAEIDAHAADIGY
+654 LQTEIEANATQIGY
-668 VCIELTDNAAGG
+668 VCIELTDNAGGG
-680 GAVSLAHLR
+680 GAVSLAHLKQ
-689 EVKALLQ
+689 VKALLQ
-696 TQRIALVL
+696 KHGVPLVL
-704 DATRVL
+704 DGTRVL
-710 ENALMV
+710 ENALV
-716 IEHDPEW
+716 VLEHDPEW

-729 QVAEALLSQADAV
+729 QVVEALLSQGDAV
-742 VASLAKDFCVN
+742 VTSLAKDFCVN

-763 VLHDRLQAL
+763 ALHDRLQTL
-772 QQRGGKALDVTEKKC
+772 QQHGGKALDVTEKKC

-802 SRRVDAVRALGMRLA
+802 RRRVDAVRALGTRLA
-817 ERQWP
+817 ERQLP

-837 RIPEFRDLV
+837 RIPAFRDLA
-846 APVTSF
+846 APVASF
-852 AAWLYLATG
+852 GAWLYLATG

-895 RLGDRLVNAFADIV
+895 RLGDRLVDAFADIV
-909 NIPDLSAAEGV
+909 NIPDLAAAEGA
-920 GDLNARLTLHRLLSP
+920 GNLNVRLTLNRLLSP
-935 QSVAAAPTGDAQ
+935 QIVAAAPTGGAQ
-947 DPAMQHP
+947 GSVMQQP
-954 QAAAT
+954 QAAAMPAAVMNASAT
-959 HASEPHASATHDPEL
+959 HASEPHAVD
-974 HAANSVRA
+974 SVR
-982 AGAAAPRASD
+982 GAAAPHASD
-992 MPMQIDMD
+992 TPMDDTRMDDMD

-1007 ARLPKARNADELWE
+1007 ARLPKASNADELWE
-1021 NLTQGRDCIS
+1021 NLIQGRDCIS
-1031 EIPQSRFE
+1031 EIPQSRFD
-1039 RRRNRDALGRYRG
+1039 RRRNRDVLGRYRG
-1052 GFIDDV
+1052 GFLDDM
-1058 DKFDS
+1058 DRFDS

-1127 EERLVG
+1127 EERLAG
-1133 NPVVA
+1133 NKVIA

-1209 LLSDDGLCR
+1209 LLSEEGQCR

-1237 LKPLAQAQRD
+1237 LKPLSHARRD
-1247 RDNIYAVIKGSAIS
+1247 RDNIYAVIKSSAIS
-1261 HGGRNSGFAV
+1261 HGGRNSGYAV

-1276 QCDVVT
+1276 QCDVIT
-1282 AALKNANLD
+1282 TALKRGNVD

-1313 AGLNQAFEKDDVAL
+1313 AGLNQAFEKDQVAL
-1327 QSCAIGSIKTNIGHL
+1327 QSCVIGSIKTNIGHL

-1378 AHSPFVVQQALTP
+1378 AHSPFVVQQALAP

-1412 AGGSNAHVILEAVET
+1412 AGGSNAHVILEAVDDT
-1427 SAEVAA
+1427 ALSTDGAP
-1433 AEVTVAERGLRIFPL
+1433 AERGLRIFPL
-1448 SARNEDQLR
+1448 SARNEEQLR

-1464 AFVEKHRDD
+1464 SFVEKH
-1473 KHRDGNRRDDASAP
+1473 RDDASAP

-1519 RLQSFVAGTRDEH
+1519 RLQCFLAGTRDEN

-1547 LNRREKEAFVDLL
+1547 LSRKEKEAFVDLL

-1584 QTSGRG
+1584 QIGGQG

-1604 HWLEPAEGGV
+1604 HWLEPAEGSV
-1614 IGAMT
+1614 IGPMT
-1619 VVSAA
+1619 VGHAA

-1638 RQVFR
+1638 RQLFR
-1643 KVFNDREFFIYDHLV
+1643 KVFTDREFFIYDHLV

-1678 IAAGRKVRRIKNI
+1678 IAAGRKVQRIRNI
-1691 LWVSPLTVQNGV
+1691 LWVSPLTVQNAV
-1703 PNEVFIELK
+1703 PNNVLIELK
-1712 PSGDTVTFEV
+1712 PSGDWVGFEV
-1722 FSEREGG
+1722 FSERADGR
-1729 GKQLY
+1729 KQLY
-1734 CQGKLQY
+1734 CQGKLFY
-1741 ATAQEEAAED
+1741 ATDQDDAAED
-1751 EFVDLDAIR
+1751 EYVDLPAIR
-1760 GRCEKVSDAERAYPQ
+1760 GRCEKVMDGERAYPL
-1775 FKTLGLGLGP
+1775 FKNLGLGLGP
-1785 TFQALQEVH
+1785 TFQALTEVR
-1794 RNPQSSFEVLGAL
+1794 RNPQTAFEVLGAL
-1807 KIPELDALRFD
+1807 KMPALDGTRFD

-1847 VPYSLGEVEV
+1847 VPYSLGEVEI
-1857 LHPLTPVCYSYV
+1857 LHPLTQVCYSYV
-1869 TDANDAK
+1869 TESKDER
-1876 KSSNVSKMNVLIV
+1876 KSSNVSKMDVLIV
-1889 DEHGKVLVRV
+1889 DEQGKVLVRV

-1922 PADDGGFSTLYFGT
+1922 SGDDGEFSTLYFGT
-1936 DWQPSPLS
+1936 EWQPSPLS
-1944 TPVGEPSRQAIVLF
+1944 IHAGEPSRQTVVLF
-1958 APDEASHDA
+1958 APDEAGHDA
-1967 YRAALTASGGD
+1967 YRAALVASGGD
-1978 PDTVVAV
+1978 PDTLIAV
-1985 LPGDGFARVDAHRYR
+1985 LPGDGYARIDAHRYR
-2000 IDAGKREDFDT
+2000 VNAGNREDFAT

-2020 DATLHVCFAWSAL
+2020 DATLHMCFAWSAL
-2033 PGTDADGLSAEDCTM
+2033 PDTDAPDLSAEDRTM
-2048 RALDRSVYAF
+2048 QALDRGVYAF

-2073 VRLQYLYFSTPFAA
+2073 VRLQYLYFSTPPAA

-2113 EIVGA
+2113 EIVGTDA
-2118 DPAVEP
+2118 GNEP
-2124 GFDGMSVAAIA
+2124 GFDRMSVEAIA

-2150 EGTRYLRRIHNRP
+2150 EGTRYLRRIQGRP
-2163 APAPLVDDAAPIR
+2163 APTPLAQDAAPIR

-2201 FQARM
+2201 FQARL

-2216 ETEAALE
+2216 DTEAALK
-2223 AMRADG
+2223 AMRAAG

-2257 GLHGIIHSAG
+2257 GLNGIIHSAG

-2343 ARAGQRHGKAL
+2343 ARAGQRYGKAL

-2424 EAPAKAFATASAA
+2424 EAPAKAAATPSAA

-2447 DLAIMVQ
+2447 DLAIVVQ

-2513 IREIAKHLAQDH
+2513 IREIAKHLAQDF

-2536 GAPSTASDAVQTAQ
+2536 GTPGSVASAGASGTAQ
-2550 AVPDQP
+2550 AAQAVSNQP
-2556 AFASKNKLTVADVPA
+2556 AFASKNTLTVAAAPA
-2571 PAGAGSF
+2571 PAGTGGSF

-2596 VMPQADTLDE
+2596 VMPQADNVDE
-2606 YWEKLSKAENNMVTL
+2606 YWDKLSKAENNMVTL
-2621 IPQDRWD
+2621 IPPDRWD

-2683 WGAVEDSGHRVS
+2683 WGAIEDSGHRVS

-2759 SSLIALH
+2759 SSLVALH

-2898 LGDPIEIQAMKKA
+2898 LGDPIEIQSMKKA

-2920 LPPAVKPHI
+2920 LPPPVKPHI

-2951 KVLLSIKHK
+2951 KVLLSIKHR

-2993 ALDDQGRPFPRRAG
+2993 AVDDQGRPFPRRAG
-3007 ISSFGFGGANVHV
+3007 ISSFGFGGANVHI

-3031 SAARPTGPC
+3031 AAARPTGPC
-3040 LIVLSAKT
+3040 LIVLSAKA

-3066 PDVDTLADVAYT
+3066 PDTDTLADVAYT

-3112 EDAGVRQASVRRKAD
+3112 EGAGVKQASFRRKAD
-3127 IGTIAADVIAQHLRE
+3127 IGTIAADVIAQHLRD

-3160 KALYTGYAM
+3160 KALYTGYSM

-3186 SINPEAQKAQSGTQT
+3186 SINPEAQKSLSGAQA

-3231 GTALRPEAGLPDL
+3231 GKALRPEAGLPQL

-3256 SLGDRGHKASIELR
+3256 SLGDRGHKARIELR

-3277 GPTAQGGTVSAEL
+3277 EPATQGGTVSAEL
-3290 YATGDSGFDFD
+3290 YASGDSGFDFD

-3316 AGTYDASE
+3316 AGNYDASE

-3329 DVSQLRTM
+3329 DVSQLRTL
-3337 FSDAVH
+3337 FRGEVH
-3343 DAPDFYGAM
+3343 DAPDFYAAL
-3352 VAAGMGHDRL
+3352 VDAGMVRDRL
-3362 PDGVVACLRG
+3362 PNGVVACHRG

-3379 FRLPPAPDGAADAA
+3379 FRLPPALDGAMDEAG
-3393 AVDALDTF
+3393 ALDTF

-3406 SHLACLDHLAGGGV
+3406 SHLACLDHLARAGIQ
-3420 APSATTLLALERIAF
+3420 PSATTLLALERIAF
-3435 APIGARE
+3435 APVGSRE
-3442 GAAREGT
+3442 GAAREGA

-3475 GRVLIKIK
+3475 GRVLIRIK
-3483 GLTIGYPVTPAA
+3483 GLMIGYPVTPDA
-3495 ERVHDEEF
+3495 ERVRDEEF
-3503 ASMLESLYAPGRTPA
+3503 ASMLESLYDPDRSPA

>member
-25 AVLVFD
+25 AALVFD

-88 KFPDASSSAPAQHV
+88 KFGDAPPPARAPAMQAETPRPHAAPAQAV
-102 EPRPSNAT
+102 PA
-110 AAPAMPGAPAHA
+110 AVIAPAAVVAP
-122 ASARAVTIP
+122 P
-131 AGETRLPAMVALR
+131 LPTMVALR
-144 HLYRYPQLER
+144 HLDRYPQLSQR
-154 RRLEIFDRYK
+154 RAEIFHQYK
-164 NESSVSRGTAM
+164 NECSVSRGTAM
-175 IAPLLFFGDAQRGY
+175 IAPLLFFGDEQRGY
-189 FNCGKGK
+189 FNCGKGR

-205 GPEEH
+205 GPDEH
-210 FPPLAEQLYRYCD
+210 FVPLAEQLYRYCD

-232 VEDRLPE
+232 VEDRLPA
-239 LCGKRFSATP
+239 LCGKAFSATP

-279 ANAGA
+279 ANAGI
-284 CRTEEYICGS
+284 CRTEEYVCGS

-348 NAILVSPMAAGAGYL
+348 NAILVSPLAAGAGYL

-380 AIVNIIQTL
+380 AIVNIMQTL
-389 RDEGCSVFSLGGT
+389 RDEGCGVFSLGGT

-407 ADSPDADPAIENI
+407 GDSPDADPAIESI
-420 LEDLRRQDIFNDA
+420 LEDLRQQNIFNDA

-458 KADNILDI
+458 KADNVLDI

-474 IADGDELSIDD
+474 TADSDE
-485 ASPAPA
+485 PPVN
-491 PAAEANAAPTS
+491 E
-502 PASTAAA
+502 ASTAPSSASATAMAVISSAPTATAQAA
-509 TVTVDIASSPRWKAL
+509 DIASTPRWHAL
-524 EAAGFNPQNL
+524 ETAGFNPQNL
-534 TAGQVDFDLKTDSW
+534 AAAQVDFDLKTDSW
-548 AQLQLTAIDKQMAS
+548 AQLQLPAIDKQMAT

-572 VNAGLRRVFPFKHFT
+572 VSASLRRVFPFAHFT
-587 LAESG
+587 LTESG
-592 RAAEALFCQAWEK
+592 RAAEDLFCQAWEK

-614 FPSTIFH
+614 FPSTIYH
-621 QIDNGFSPVEMP
+621 QIDKGFSPLELP
-633 VADVF
+633 VAKVF
-638 DLQSDAPFKGD
+638 DLQSDEPFKGD
-649 IDLSA
+649 IDLPA
-654 LRAEIDAHAADIGY
+654 LQTEIEANATQIGY
-668 VCIELTDNAAGG
+668 VCIELTDNAGGG
-680 GAVSLAHLR
+680 GAVSLAHLKQ
-689 EVKALLQ
+689 VKALL
-696 TQRIALVL
+696 RKHGVPLVL
-704 DATRVL
+704 DGTRVL
-710 ENALMV
+710 ENALVV

-729 QVAEALLSQADAV
+729 QVVEALLSQGDAV
-742 VASLAKDFCVN
+742 VTSLAKDFCVN

-763 VLHDRLQAL
+763 ALHDRLQAL

-802 SRRVDAVRALGMRLA
+802 RRRVDAVRALGMRLA
-817 ERQWP
+817 ERQLP

-837 RIPEFRDLV
+837 RIPAFRDLV
-846 APVTSF
+846 APVASF

-872 QNTSLNQLVRL
+872 QNTSLNRLVRL

-909 NIPDLSAAEGV
+909 NIPDLSAAEGA
-920 GDLNARLTLHRLLSP
+920 GDLNVRLTLHRLLSP

-947 DPAMQHP
+947 GPAMQHP
-954 QAAAT
+954 QAAVMHAPAT
-959 HASEPHASATHDPEL
+959 HASEPHASD
-974 HAANSVRA
+974 SVHA

-992 MPMQIDMD
+992 MPMQVDMD

-1031 EIPQSRFE
+1031 DIPQSRYD

-1052 GFIDDV
+1052 GFIDDL

-1077 PQERLFLEVSWE
+1077 PQERLFLEVAWE
-1089 ALEDAGYYPEAFQ
+1089 TLEDAGYYPEAFQ
-1102 SDELGA
+1102 SEELGA

-1127 EERLVG
+1127 EERLAG
-1133 NPVVA
+1133 NKVVA

-1218 AFGRGAS
+1218 AFGRDAS

-1237 LKPLAQAQRD
+1237 LKPLAQARRD

-1282 AALKNANLD
+1282 AALKNSNLD

-1313 AGLNQAFEKDDVAL
+1313 AGLNQAFEKDNVAL

-1342 EAAAGIAGVC
+1342 EAAAGIAGIC

-1363 VPSLHSAQLNEFIDF
+1363 VPSLHSGQLNEFIDF

-1433 AEVTVAERGLRIFPL
+1433 AERGLRIFPL
-1448 SARNEDQLR
+1448 SARNEEQLR

-1464 AFVEKHRDD
+1464 SFVEKH
-1473 KHRDGNRRDDASAP
+1473 RDDASAP

-1519 RLQSFVAGTRDEH
+1519 RLQCFLAGTRDEN

-1541 EGITKM
+1541 EGITRM
-1547 LNRREKEAFVDLL
+1547 LSRKEKEAFVDLL

-1584 QTSGRG
+1584 QNGGQG

-1604 HWLEPAEGGV
+1604 HWLEPAEGSV
-1614 IGAMT
+1614 IGPMT
-1619 VVSAA
+1619 VGHAA
-1624 GLHPLIDSNESTFE
+1624 GLHPLIDTNESTFE
-1638 RQVFR
+1638 RQLFR

-1658 SDIPTLPGVAYLDL
+1658 SDIPTLPGVAYLDF

-1678 IAAGRKVRRIKNI
+1678 IAAGRKVRRIRNI

-1807 KIPELDALRFD
+1807 KIPELDALRFE

-1847 VPYSLGEVEV
+1847 VPYSLGEVEI

-1907 LDVHEKPGAASKAPP
+1907 LDVHEKPGQGGGAKAPAG
-1922 PADDGGFSTLYFGT
+1922 ADDSEFSTLYFGT
-1936 DWQPSPLS
+1936 EWQLSPLAIHA
-1944 TPVGEPSRQAIVLF
+1944 GEPSRQTVVLF
-1958 APDEASHDA
+1958 APDEAGHDA
-1967 YRAALTASGGD
+1967 YRAALVASGGD
-1978 PDTVVAV
+1978 PDTLIAV
-1985 LPGDGFARVDAHRYR
+1985 LPGDGYARADAHRYR
-2000 IDAGKREDFDT
+2000 VNAGNREDFAT
-2011 LLSALREQS
+2011 LLSALREHS

-2033 PGTDADGLSAEDCTM
+2033 PGSDADGLSAEDRTM
-2048 RALDRSVYAF
+2048 QALDRGVYAF

-2073 VRLQYLYFSTPFAA
+2073 VRLQYLYFSTPPAA

-2118 DPAVEP
+2118 DPGSEP
-2124 GFDGMSVAAIA
+2124 GFDRVSVAAIA

-2150 EGTRYLRRIHNRP
+2150 EGARYLRRIHNCP
-2163 APAPLVDDAAPIR
+2163 EPVAPTQDAAPIR

-2223 AMRADG
+2223 SMRAAG

-2237 DVSKREDVERLVR
+2237 DVSRREDVERLVR

-2280 EMAAVF
+2280 EMTAVF

-2327 YANHFMDAF
+2327 FANHFMDAF

-2379 LGIRALQ
+2379 LGIRPLQ
-2386 REVGIQAFML
+2386 REIGIQALML
-2396 GLHSDLPHLA
+2396 GLHSDLQHLA

-2414 VERTWGIGVE
+2414 VERTWGIGVPD
-2424 EAPAKAFATASAA
+2424 APKAAVAASATV
-2437 ATAPAAGEDG
+2437 TAVVAGEDG
-2447 DLAIMVQ
+2447 DLAIRVQ
-2454 GALSQIVMDFLKID
+2454 DALSQIVMDFLKID
-2468 ADDVDLDTILLDL
+2468 ADDVDLDSILLDL

-2513 IREIAKHLAQDH
+2513 VREIAKHLAQDH
-2525 RENMLRVHAQA
+2525 RENMLRVHAQTGTSSSAVNA
-2536 GAPSTASDAVQTAQ
+2536 GSTGTVQVAE
-2550 AVPDQP
+2550 VVRDQP
-2556 AFASKNKLTVADVPA
+2556 VFASKKTLTVPDAPVPT
-2571 PAGAGSF
+2571 GTGRF
-2578 SPGRRF
+2578 SPERRF

-2606 YWEKLSKAENNMVTL
+2606 YWDKLSKAENNMVTL
-2621 IPQDRWD
+2621 IPPDRWD

-2683 WGAVEDSGHRVS
+2683 WGAIEDSGHRVS
-2695 DLAGTKTGLFVGAA
+2695 DLAGTRTGLFVGAA

-2911 FADLYRKHQ
+2911 FSDLYRKHQ

-2987 TKDWEP
+2987 TKDWE
-2993 ALDDQGRPFPRRAG
+2993 AAVDDQGRPFPRRAG

-3031 SAARPTGPC
+3031 SAARPAGPS

-3066 PDVDTLADVAYT
+3066 PDADTLADVAYT

-3092 VVDSMQD
+3092 IVDSMQD

-3104 QRFVQGDV
+3104 QRFVQGDA
-3112 EDAGVRQASVRRKAD
+3112 EAAGVSQASVRRKAD

-3160 KALYTGYAM
+3160 KALYTGYSM

-3186 SINPEAQKAQSGTQT
+3186 TINPEAQKAQSGTQA

-3219 ASDSAVLEKSLR
+3219 ASDSAVVEKSLR
-3231 GTALRPEAGLPDL
+3231 GTALRPEAGLPEL

-3256 SLGDRGHKASIELR
+3256 SLGDRGHKARIELR
-3270 SLAWAGF
+3270 SLSWAGF
-3277 GPTAQGGTVSAEL
+3277 EPTAQGGTVSAEL
-3290 YATGDSGFDFD
+3290 YATGDSGFDFE
-3301 VRTAGADGESMLCEG
+3301 VRTADGEAMLCEG
-3316 AGTYDASE
+3316 AGNHDASE

-3329 DVSQLRTM
+3329 DLSQLRALFTGE
-3337 FSDAVH
+3337 VH
-3343 DAPDFYGAM
+3343 DAPDFYGAL
-3352 VAAGMGHDRL
+3352 VDAGMVRDRL
-3362 PDGVVACLRG
+3362 PNGVAACHRG

-3379 FRLPPAPDGAADAA
+3379 FCLPAPPDG

-3420 APSATTLLALERIAF
+3420 PPSATTLLALERIAF
-3435 APIGARE
+3435 ASVGARK
-3442 GAAREGT
+3442 GA

-3483 GLTIGYPVTPAA
+3483 GLTIGYPMTPDA

-3503 ASMLESLYAPGRTPA
+3503 ASILESLYAPGRTPA
-3518 SDHTAQR
+3518 SDITVQR
-3525 MASLEF
+3525 TASLEF

>member
-1 MMDHDTLHE
+1 MMDHDTLQE
-10 RTENYLKSLICEAAD
+10 RTEAYLKSLICEAAD
-25 AVLVFD
+25 AALVFD
-31 AETPFGELGVNS
+31 PETPFGELGVNS

-88 KFPDASSSAPAQHV
+88 KFADAPPPARAPTAQTPQAPVAPVQVAPAAAV
-102 EPRPSNAT
+102 AT
-110 AAPAMPGAPAHA
+110 P
-122 ASARAVTIP
+122 
-131 AGETRLPAMVALR
+131 LPAMVALR
-144 HLYRYPQLER
+144 HLDRYPQLSQR
-154 RRLEIFDRYK
+154 RSEIFHQYK

-205 GPEEH
+205 GPDEH
-210 FPPLAEQLYRYCD
+210 FVPLAEQLYRYCD
-223 AHGLQFNLF
+223 THGLQFNLF
-232 VEDRLPE
+232 VENRLPA
-239 LCGKRFSATP
+239 LCGKAFSATP
-249 FGVMQRVTDLAS
+249 FGVMQRVVDLPS

-279 ANAGA
+279 SNAGV

-348 NAILVSPMAAGAGYL
+348 NAILVSPLAAGAGYL

-389 RDEGCSVFSLGGT
+389 RDEGCGVFSLGGT

-407 ADSPDADPAIENI
+407 GDSPDADPAIESI
-420 LEDLRRQDIFNDA
+420 LEDLRQQNIFNDA

-458 KADNILDI
+458 KADNVLDI

-474 IADGDELSIDD
+474 TADSDEPAAND
-485 ASPAPA
+485 ASAAPA
-491 PAAEANAAPTS
+491 SAPATAIAVTSHAPTATTS
-502 PASTAAA
+502 MATAQTA
-509 TVTVDIASSPRWKAL
+509 DIASTPRWQAL

-534 TAGQVDFDLKTDSW
+534 AAAQIDFDLKTDSW
-548 AQLQLTAIDKQMAS
+548 AQLQLPAIDRQMAT

-572 VNAGLRRVFPFKHFT
+572 VNASLRRVFPFAHFT
-587 LAESG
+587 LTESG
-592 RAAEALFCQAWEK
+592 RAAEDLFCQAWEK

-614 FPSTIFH
+614 FPSTIYH
-621 QIDNGFSPVEMP
+621 QIDKGFSPLELP
-633 VADVF
+633 VAKVF
-638 DLQSDAPFKGD
+638 DLQSDEPFKGD
-649 IDLSA
+649 IDLPA
-654 LRAEIDAHAADIGY
+654 LQTEIEAHAAQIGY
-668 VCIELTDNAAGG
+668 VCIELTDNAGGG

-689 EVKALLQ
+689 QVKALLQ
-696 TQRIALVL
+696 KHGVPLVL

-710 ENALMV
+710 ENALV
-716 IEHDPEW
+716 VLERDPEW

-729 QVAEALLSQADAV
+729 QVVEALLSQGDAV
-742 VASLAKDFCVN
+742 VTSLAKDFCVN

-763 VLHDRLQAL
+763 ALHDRLQAL
-772 QQRGGKALDVTEKKC
+772 QQRSGTALDVTERKC

-794 RGYIETQV
+794 RGFIETQV
-802 SRRVDAVRALGMRLA
+802 RRRVEAVRALGLRLL
-817 ERQWP
+817 EQQLP

-837 RIPEFRDLV
+837 RIAAFRDLA
-846 APVTSF
+846 APVASF
-852 AAWLYLATG
+852 SAWLYLATG

-890 ADEVK
+890 ADDVK
-895 RLGDRLVNAFADIV
+895 RLGDRLVNAFAAIV
-909 NIPDLSAAEGV
+909 NLPDLNAAAGA
-920 GDLNARLTLHRLLSP
+920 GDLNVRLTLNRLLSP
-935 QSVAAAPTGDAQ
+935 QSVAPAYAGTAQ

-959 HASEPHASATHDPEL
+959 PASAAQVSAAQSSATQASEPHAAD
-974 HAANSVRA
+974 SVRA
-982 AGAAAPRASD
+982 DGAAPRASD
-992 MPMQIDMD
+992 VPMDIDMD
-1000 IAIVGMA
+1000 IAIIGMA

-1031 EIPQSRFE
+1031 EIPQSRFD
-1039 RRRNRDALGRYRG
+1039 RRRNRDVLGRYRG
-1052 GFIDDV
+1052 GFLDELDR
-1058 DKFDS
+1058 FDS

-1089 ALEDAGYYPEAFQ
+1089 ALEDAGYYPDAFQ

-1127 EERLVG
+1127 EERLAG
-1133 NPVVA
+1133 NGVFA

-1218 AFGRGAS
+1218 AFGRDAS

-1237 LKPLAQAQRD
+1237 LKPLSQARRD
-1247 RDNIYAVIKGSAIS
+1247 RDNIYAVIKSSAIS
-1261 HGGRNSGFAV
+1261 HGGRNSGYAV

-1276 QCDVVT
+1276 QCDVIT
-1282 AALKNANLD
+1282 TALKKANLD

-1313 AGLNQAFEKDDVAL
+1313 AGLNQAFEKDQVAL

-1378 AHSPFVVQQALTP
+1378 AHSPFVVQQALAP

-1412 AGGSNAHVILEAVET
+1412 AGGSNAHVILEAVDAPAI
-1427 SAEVAA
+1427 SADGAPV
-1433 AEVTVAERGLRIFPL
+1433 ERGLRIFPL
-1448 SARNEDQLR
+1448 SARNEEQLR

-1464 AFVEKHRDD
+1464 SFVEKH
-1473 KHRDGNRRDDASAP
+1473 RDDASAP

-1510 ADSHERLID
+1510 ADSQDRLID
-1519 RLQSFVAGTRDEH
+1519 RLQGFLAGTRDEN

-1547 LNRREKEAFVDLL
+1547 LSRKEKEAFVDLL
-1560 AKSRDPMKLAQLWID
+1560 AKSRDPMKLSQLWID

-1584 QTSGRG
+1584 QTGGQG

-1604 HWLEPAEGGV
+1604 HWLEPVEGSV
-1614 IGAMT
+1614 IGPMT
-1619 VVSAA
+1619 AGHLA
-1624 GLHPLIDSNESTFE
+1624 GLHPLIDTNESTFE
-1638 RQVFR
+1638 RQLFR

-1658 SDIPTLPGVAYLDL
+1658 SDIPTLPGVAYLDF

-1678 IAAGRKVRRIKNI
+1678 IAAGRKVRRIRNI

-1722 FSEREGG
+1722 FSERADGR
-1729 GKQLY
+1729 KQLY

-1847 VPYSLGEVEV
+1847 VPYSLGEVEIV
-1857 LHPLTPVCYSYV
+1857 HPLTPVCYSYV

-1889 DEHGKVLVRV
+1889 DEQGKVLVRV

-1907 LDVHEKPGAASKAPP
+1907 LDVHEKPGAASKAP
-1922 PADDGGFSTLYFGT
+1922 AGDGAEFSTLYFGT
-1936 DWQPSPLS
+1936 EWQPSPL
-1944 TPVGEPSRQAIVLF
+1944 TIHAGEPSRQTVVLF
-1958 APDEASHDA
+1958 APDDASHEA
-1967 YRAALTASGGD
+1967 YRAALVASGGD
-1978 PDTVVAV
+1978 ADTLIAV
-1985 LPGDGFARVDAHRYR
+1985 LPGDGYARVDAHRYR
-2000 IDAGKREDFDT
+2000 VNAGNREDFAT
-2011 LLSALREQS
+2011 LLSTLREQS
-2020 DATLHVCFAWSAL
+2020 DATLHICFAWSAL
-2033 PGTDADGLSAEDCTM
+2033 PGTDADGLSAEDRTM
-2048 RALDRSVYAF
+2048 QALDRGVYAF
-2058 LYLTQ
+2058 LSLTQ

-2073 VRLQYLYFSTPFAA
+2073 VRLQYLYFSTPPAT

-2118 DPAVEP
+2118 NIVGEDPDAEP
-2124 GFDGMSVAAIA
+2124 GFDAASVAAIA
-2135 AEFRDDTKALAVRYR
+2135 AEFRDDTKTLAVRYR
-2150 EGTRYLRRIHNRP
+2150 EGTRYLRRIHDCP
-2163 APAPLVDDAAPIR
+2163 APAPLAQDAAPIR

-2216 ETEAALE
+2216 DTEAALD
-2223 AMRADG
+2223 AMRAAG

-2237 DVSKREDVERLVR
+2237 DVSRREDVERLVR

-2267 VLRDAYLRNKTRD
+2267 VLRDAYVRNKTRD

-2343 ARAGQRHGKAL
+2343 ARAGQRRGKAL

-2379 LGIRALQ
+2379 LGIRALE

-2414 VERTWGIGVE
+2414 VERAWGIGVD
-2424 EAPAKAFATASAA
+2424 EAPAKTAATASAA

-2447 DLAIMVQ
+2447 DLAILVQ

-2513 IREIAKHLAQDH
+2513 IREIAKHLALDH
-2525 RENMLRVHAQA
+2525 RDNMLRVHAQT
-2536 GAPSTASDAVQTAQ
+2536 GAPSSAASAGATGTAHAGQVVS
-2550 AVPDQP
+2550 DQP
-2556 AFASKNKLTVADVPA
+2556 AFVSKNTLTMADVPA
-2571 PAGAGSF
+2571 PASAGRF

-2596 VMPQADTLDE
+2596 VMPQADNLDE
-2606 YWEKLSKAENNMVTL
+2606 YWDKLSKAQNNMVTL
-2621 IPQDRWD
+2621 IPPDRWD

-2683 WGAVEDSGHRVS
+2683 WGAIEDSGHRVS

-2759 SSLIALH
+2759 SSLVALH

-2819 VRGEGSGAILIKSL
+2819 VRGEGSGAILIKPL

-2920 LPPAVKPHI
+2920 LPPAAKPHI

-2972 PYINLDNTPFYPVEK
+2972 PYINLDSTPFYPVEK
-2987 TKDWEP
+2987 TKDWEQ
-2993 ALDDQGRPFPRRAG
+2993 AVDDQGRPFPRRAG
-3007 ISSFGFGGANVHV
+3007 ISSFGFGGANVHI
-3020 VLEEYIEPPTV
+3020 VLEEYADIDL
-3031 SAARPTGPC
+3031 AARERPSGPK
-3040 LIVLSAKT
+3040 LILVSAKT
-3048 ADRLRANA
+3048 ADSLAANA
-3056 ERLLAHLVAG
+3056 QRLLAHLRDH
-3066 PDVDTLADVAYT
+3066 PEEDLADVAYT
-3078 LQVGRDPMPERMGL
+3078 LQVGRDPMPERLGL
-3092 VVDSMQD
+3092 VAESIPD

-3104 QRFVQGDV
+3104 QRYVDGDASA
-3112 EDAGVRQASVRRKAD
+3112 AGAKRASVRRKAD
-3127 IGTIAADVIAQHLRE
+3127 IGTTAADVIAQHLRE

-3160 KALYTGYAM
+3160 KALYAGFTM
-3169 RRCALPTYAFA
+3169 RRCTLPTYAFA

-3186 SINPEAQKAQSGTQT
+3186 SINPEAQKAQSGTQ
-3201 ALHPLLHRN
+3201 AVLHPLLHRN

-3219 ASDSAVLEKSLR
+3219 ASDSAMFEKSLR

-3256 SLGDRGHKASIELR
+3256 SFGDRGHKARIELH

-3277 GPTAQGGTVSAEL
+3277 EPTTQGGTVSADL
-3290 YATGDSGFDFD
+3290 YATGDSGFDFE

-3316 AGTYDASE
+3316 AGNYGTSE
-3324 DPGRI
+3324 DPDRI
-3329 DVSQLRTM
+3329 DVSQLRTL
-3337 FSDAVH
+3337 FSGEVQA
-3343 DAPDFYGAM
+3343 AADFYGAL
-3352 VAAGMGHDRL
+3352 VDAGMVRDRL

-3379 FRLPPAPDGAADAA
+3379 FRLPQKPDGAADAA
-3393 AVDALDTF
+3393 AVDAVDALDTF

-3406 SHLACLDHLAGGGV
+3406 SHLACLDHLAGTGV
-3420 APSATTLLALERIAF
+3420 PPSATTMLALERIAF
-3435 APIGARE
+3435 APVGARD
-3442 GAAREGT
+3442 GAAREGA
-3449 IWVRSARGG
+3449 IWIRSARGG

-3467 DIDVIDAE
+3467 DIDVIDPE

-3483 GLTIGYPVTPAA
+3483 GLAIGYPVTPDA
-3495 ERVHDEEF
+3495 ERVHDAEF

>member
-1 MMDHDTLHE
+1 MRAERSLSKSDQYRGGIAGGGGDPVEPRRGAELESMMNHDTLHE
-10 RTENYLKSLICEAAD
+10 RTEDYLKSLICGAAD
-25 AVLVFD
+25 VALVFD

-43 FLILKILKRLEQDFG
+43 FLVLKILKRLEQDFG

-82 ADVLMR
+82 SGVLMR
-88 KFPDASSSAPAQHV
+88 KFPDAAPAQQA
-102 EPRPSNAT
+102 EPRPSSAT
-110 AAPAMPGAPAHA
+110 AAKAAPAQA
-122 ASARAVTIP
+122 ASVRAVASP
-131 AGETRLPAMVALR
+131 AGKTRLPAMVALR
-144 HLYRYPQLER
+144 HLHRYPQLEQ

-210 FPPLAEQLYRYCD
+210 FPQLAEQLYRYCD

-249 FGVMQRVTDLAS
+249 FGVMQRVTDLKS
-261 FTLEGQKMRRLRY
+261 FTLEGQKMKRLRY

-294 DPKTAEA
+294 DAKTAEA
-301 VAAIIDQ
+301 VAGLIDQ
-308 WCASRTM
+308 WCATRTM

-328 AGTLDREHRLFLSYV
+328 AGTLDREHRLFLTYV

-380 AIVNIIQTL
+380 AIVNIIRTL

-407 ADSPDADPAIENI
+407 ADSHDADPAIENI
-420 LEDLRRQDIFNDA
+420 LEDLRRQNIFNDA

-458 KADNILDI
+458 KADNVLDI

-474 IADGDELSIDD
+474 IADGDELPIDD
-485 ASPAPA
+485 ASLAPA
-491 PAAEANAAPTS
+491 SAAETNAAPTAQ
-502 PASTAAA
+502 ASTAVA

-524 EAAGFNPQNL
+524 EAAGFNPLNIP
-534 TAGQVDFDLKTDSW
+534 AKQVDFDLKTDSW
-548 AQLQLTAIDKQMAS
+548 AQLHLPAIDKQMAT
-562 LFAQIQRPID
+562 LFAQLHRPID
-572 VNAGLRRVFPFKHFT
+572 VNAGLRRVFPFKYFT

-621 QIDNGFSPVEMP
+621 QIDNGFSPVEIP

-638 DLQSDAPFKGD
+638 DLQSDAPFRGD

-654 LRAEIDAHAADIGY
+654 LSAEIDAHAADIGY

-689 EVKALLQ
+689 KVKALLQ
-696 TQRIALVL
+696 TQRIPLVL

-723 RDASLW
+723 RNASLW
-729 QVAEALLSQADAV
+729 QVAEALLSQADAIV
-742 VASLAKDFCVN
+742 VSLAKDFCVN

-763 VLHDRLQAL
+763 ALHDRLQAL

-787 IAASLQN
+787 IATSLQN

-802 SRRVDAVRALGMRLA
+802 RRRVDAVRALGMRLA
-817 ERQWP
+817 ERQLP
-822 VVRPALAHCVLIDVK
+822 VARAALAHCVLIDVK
-837 RIPEFRDLV
+837 QIPEFRDLV
-846 APVTSF
+846 APVASF

-883 AIPVGLK
+883 AIPIGLK

-895 RLGDRLVNAFADIV
+895 RLGDRLVSALVDIV
-909 NIPDLSAAEGV
+909 NIPDLSSAEGA
-920 GDLNARLTLHRLLSP
+920 GDINVRRTLHRLLSP
-935 QSVAAAPTGDAQ
+935 QSVAAASTGDAQ
-947 DPAMQHP
+947 GPVVQYP
-954 QAAAT
+954 QAAVT
-959 HASEPHASATHDPEL
+959 HASATHVSQP
-974 HAANSVRA
+974 HAVDGVRA
-982 AGAAAPRASD
+982 AGAAGPRASD
-992 MPMQIDMD
+992 MATQIDMD

-1007 ARLPKARNADELWE
+1007 ARLPKARNAEELWE
-1021 NLTQGRDCIS
+1021 NLVAGRDCITD
-1031 EIPQSRFE
+1031 IPQSRYA

-1052 GFIDDV
+1052 GFIDDL
-1058 DKFDS
+1058 DRFDS

-1102 SDELGA
+1102 SEELGG
-1108 RRIGVYVGAVW
+1108 RQIGVYVGAVW

-1127 EERLVG
+1127 EERLAG
-1133 NPVVA
+1133 NKVVA

-1144 VANRVSYFMNFT
+1144 IANRVSYFMNFT

-1177 DAIRRGECAAAL
+1177 DAIQRGECAAAL

-1209 LLSDDGLCR
+1209 LLSEEGLCR

-1237 LKPLAQAQRD
+1237 LKPLAQAKHD
-1247 RDNIYAVIKGSAIS
+1247 RDNIYAVIKGSAVS
-1261 HGGRNSGFAV
+1261 HGGRNSGYSV

-1276 QCDVVT
+1276 QCDVIT
-1282 AALKNANLD
+1282 AALKRADVD

-1313 AGLNQAFEKDDVAL
+1313 AGLNQVFERYNAPL
-1327 QSCAIGSIKTNIGHL
+1327 HSCAIGSIKTNIGHL

-1352 KTILQMRHRTL
+1352 KTLLQMRHRTL
-1363 VPSLHSAQLNEFIDF
+1363 VPSLHSGELNEFIDF
-1378 AHSPFVVQQALTP
+1378 AHSPLVVQQELEP
-1391 WHPKEV
+1391 WQPKQI
-1397 DGVLQPLRAGISSFG
+1397 DGVVQPLRAGISSFG

-1427 SAEVAA
+1427 DAPAA
-1433 AEVTVAERGLRIFPL
+1433 QDDRGPRIFPL

-1457 QVAMRLK
+1457 QVAERLK
-1464 AFVEKHRDD
+1464 AFVEKHRDS
-1473 KHRDGNRRDDASAP
+1473 ASAP
-1487 SLDEIAFTLQLG
+1487 GPEDIAFTLQVG
-1499 RKSFDHRVAIL
+1499 RKSFDHRVA
-1510 ADSHERLID
+1510 LIAGSCEQLLGK
-1519 RLQSFVAGTRDEH
+1519 LQSFLTGTRDEH
-1532 ILIGHVKNA
+1532 ILVGHVKNA
-1541 EGITKM
+1541 EGITKL
-1547 LNRREKEAFVDLL
+1547 LNRKERDAFIDLL
-1560 AKSRDPMKLAQLWID
+1560 AQSRDPLKLAQLWAE
-1575 GLVSEWQGM
+1575 GLLSDWQGM
-1584 QTSGRG
+1584 QAQAQG
-1590 RRISLPTYPFADKR
+1590 RRISLPSYPFADKR
-1604 HWLEPAEGGV
+1604 HWLEPADGASLS
-1614 IGAMT
+1614 IGQT
-1619 VVSAA
+1619 TTSA
-1624 GLHPLIDSNESTFE
+1624 LHPLLDTNESTFE
-1638 RQVFR
+1638 RQLFR

-1658 SDIPTLPGVAYLDL
+1658 SDIPTLPGVAYLDF

-1678 IAAGRKVRRIKNI
+1678 IAAGRKVRKIRNI

-1712 PSGDTVTFEV
+1712 PSGDAVSFEV

-1734 CQGKLQY
+1734 CQGKLHY
-1741 ATAQEEAAED
+1741 ATAQEEAADD
-1751 EFVDLDAIR
+1751 EFVDLAAIR
-1760 GRCEKVSDAERAYPQ
+1760 GRCEKVSDADRAYPQ
-1775 FKTLGLGLGP
+1775 FKTLGLDLGP
-1785 TFQALQEVH
+1785 TFQALQEVY
-1794 RNPQSSFEVLGAL
+1794 RNPQAGFEVLGAL

-1829 AFQAAMGARLADA
+1829 SFQAAMGARLADA

-1847 VPYSLGEVEV
+1847 VPYSLGEVEIV
-1857 LHPLTPVCYSYV
+1857 HPLTPVCFSYV
-1869 TDANDAK
+1869 TEANDGK
-1876 KSSNVSKMNVLIV
+1876 KASNLSKMNVLIV

-1907 LDVHEKPGAASKAPP
+1907 LDVHEKPGQGGGAKASAG
-1922 PADDGGFSTLYFGT
+1922 ADDRAFSTLYFGT
-1936 DWQPSPLS
+1936 EWQSS
-1944 TPVGEPSRQAIVLF
+1944 TIEPAAVAGSCRTIVLF
-1958 APDEASHDA
+1958 AADVARHEA
-1967 YRAALTASGGD
+1967 YRAALAAAGD
-1978 PDTVVAV
+1978 GSTLVAV
-1985 LPGDGFARVDAHRYR
+1985 YPGEGFARVDDHSYR
-2000 IDAGKREDFDT
+2000 ADPCSRESFEA
-2011 LLSALREQS
+2011 LLSALRETRAAPLQ
-2020 DATLHVCFAWSAL
+2020 VCFAWSAL
-2033 PGTDADGLSAEDCTM
+2033 PAGESLPAEQRT
-2048 RALDRSVYAF
+2048 AEFLDRGVRAF
-2058 LYLTQ
+2058 LHLCQ
-2063 AVIAQ
+2063 AIIAQ

-2073 VRLQYLYFSTPFAA
+2073 VRLNYMYFSDTAEA
-2087 QPYNEAI
+2087 QAHDEAI
-2094 QGFATILR
+2094 QGFVTILR
-2102 AECPK
+2102 AESPK
-2107 LACKVV
+2107 LACKVI
-2113 EIVGA
+2113 EFQQ
-2118 DPAVEP
+2118 PAAT
-2124 GFDGMSVAAIA
+2124 FDAGVVAALGR
-2135 AEFRDDTKALAVRYR
+2135 EYGLDTKALAVRYAD
-2150 EGTRYLRRIHNRP
+2150 GHRYLRRIESWP
-2163 APAPLVDDAAPIR
+2163 TPEPDTFTSTPVR
-2176 HRGVYLITGGA
+2176 HRGAYIITGGA
-2187 GGLGLIFAEHLAKQ
+2187 GGLGVIFAEHLAKE
-2201 FQARM
+2201 FQARL
-2206 VLSGRGALKP
+2206 VLSGRSALKSD
-2216 ETEAALE
+2216 TEATLDAL
-2223 AMRADG
+2223 RAAG
-2229 GEVVYVPA
+2229 AEVEYVQA
-2237 DVSKREDVERLVR
+2237 DVSRREDVERLVATCR
-2250 VCKDSYG
+2250 ERYG
-2257 GLHGIIHSAG
+2257 AVHGIVHSAG
-2267 VLRDAYLRNKTRD
+2267 VLRDAYIRNKHWED
-2280 EMAAVF
+2280 MAAVF
-2286 APKIRG
+2286 APKILG
-2292 SVLLDDAT
+2292 AVLLDDVT
-2300 RDEPL
+2300 RDDPL
-2305 DFFVMFSSLAALAG
+2305 DFFVTFSSLAALAG

-2327 YANHFMDAF
+2327 FANHYMDAF
-2336 AAQRNAR
+2336 AARRNAL
-2343 ARAGQRHGKAL
+2343 AREGSRHGKAL
-2354 SLNWSI
+2354 SINWSI

-2379 LGIRALQ
+2379 LGIKPLQ
-2386 REVGIQAFML
+2386 RDVGVHAFML
-2396 GLHSDLPHLA
+2396 GLQTELSHLA
-2406 VLQGVKDK
+2406 VMQGVREKI
-2414 VERTWGIGVE
+2414 ERAWGIGVPE
-2424 EAPAKAFATASAA
+2424 VATPAAQAGATAGAA
-2437 ATAPAAGEDG
+2437 APAASTGGGD
-2447 DLAIMVQ
+2447 DLALTVQ
-2454 GALSQIVMDFLKID
+2454 DVLSGIVMDFLKID
-2468 ADDVDLDTILLDL
+2468 ASDIDLDTILLDL

-2488 TSFSN
+2488 TSYSN
-2493 MVNDK
+2493 LINEK
-2498 YGLDITPVLFFEYPS
+2498 YGLDITPVTFFEYPN
-2513 IREIAKHLAQDH
+2513 IREIAKHLVQDH
-2525 RENMLRVHAQA
+2525 RDNILRVHGKSA
-2536 GAPSTASDAVQTAQ
+2536 
-2550 AVPDQP
+2550 
-2556 AFASKNKLTVADVPA
+2556 PA
-2571 PAGAGSF
+2571 PATATTVARADAPTVAAQAAIGFKKKLDIVDAPLPAAAGGGVSLQ
-2578 SPGRRF
+2578 RRF
-2584 IERPIAIVGMSG
+2584 VERPIAIVGMSG
-2596 VMPQADTLDE
+2596 VMPQADDLEE
-2606 YWEKLSKAENNMVTL
+2606 YWEKLRNAENNMVTL
-2621 IPQDRWD
+2621 IPPDRWD
-2628 WEAYYGN
+2628 WQEYYGN
-2635 PMAEKNKT
+2635 PMAERNKT

-2683 WGAVEDSGHRVS
+2683 WGAVEDSGHKVS

-2709 TRDYIDLMAMNQ
+2709 TRDYIDMMAMNH

-2732 SHAILVNRVSFLLNL
+2732 SHAILVNRVSFLLDI

-2759 SSLIALH
+2759 SSLVALH

-2776 CDMAIVGGVQVMLTP
+2776 SDMAIVGGVQVMLTP

-2819 VRGEGSGAILIKSL
+2819 VRGEGSGAILIRPL
-2833 EDAIAHGDHIY
+2833 EDAIADGDHIY
-2844 AVVKS
+2844 AVIKS

-2881 IDPRSVGY
+2881 IDPRSVGF

-2920 LPPAVKPHI
+2920 LPTPTTPHI

-2972 PYINLDNTPFYPVEK
+2972 PYINLDNTPFYPVTK
-2987 TKDWEP
+2987 TQEWKP
-2993 ALDDQGRPFPRRAG
+2993 LLDGQGKPYPRRAG
-3007 ISSFGFGGANVHV
+3007 ISSFGFGGANVHI
-3020 VLEEYIEPPTV
+3020 VLEEYLD
-3031 SAARPTGPC
+3031 AQARLNARLAGPH

-3056 ERLLAHLVAG
+3056 GRLLAHLSKG
-3066 PDVDTLADVAYT
+3066 TDDDLADIAYT
-3078 LQVGRDPMPERMGL
+3078 LQIGRDAMSERMGL
-3092 VVDSMQD
+3092 IVDSTQA

-3104 QRFVQGDV
+3104 QAFVDGDEAKADV
-3112 EDAGVRQASVRRKAD
+3112 KQASVRRKSD
-3127 IGTIAADVIAQHLRE
+3127 VKPTDGGTIARWLGN
-3142 RDLASLLDIWL
+3142 RDLAALLDVWL

-3160 KALYTGYAM
+3160 KVLYTGYSM

-3186 SINPEAQKAQSGTQT
+3186 SIDPEKQKASSQ
-3201 ALHPLLHRN
+3201 AVMHPLLHRN

-3219 ASDSAVLEKSLR
+3219 ASDSVMLEKSLR

-3256 SLGDRGHKASIELR
+3256 SLGDLGHNACIELR
-3270 SLAWAGF
+3270 SLKWTGF
-3277 GPTAQGGTVSAEL
+3277 EPATQGGTVSADL
-3290 YATGDSGFDFD
+3290 CANGDNGFDFE

-3316 AGTYDASE
+3316 AGNYETSK
-3324 DPGRI
+3324 DPDR
-3329 DVSQLRTM
+3329 VVLSQLRTL
-3337 FSDAVH
+3337 FRGEVH
-3343 DAPDFYGAM
+3343 NAADFYGAL
-3352 VAAGMGHDRL
+3352 VDAGVVRDRL

-3379 FRLPPAPDGAADAA
+3379 FRLPPKPDG

-3406 SHLACLDHLAGGGV
+3406 SHLACLDHLVGADV
-3420 APSATTLLALERIAF
+3420 PPATTILLALERIAF
-3435 APIGARE
+3435 ASVGARE
-3442 GAAREGT
+3442 GV

-3483 GLTIGYPVTPAA
+3483 GLTIGYPVTSDT

-3518 SDHTAQR
+3518 SDQAAQR
-3525 MASLEF
+3525 VASLEF

>member
-25 AVLVFD
+25 AALVFD

-88 KFPDASSSAPAQHV
+88 KFGDAPPPARAPAMQAETPRPHAAPAQAIPAAV
-102 EPRPSNAT
+102 I
-110 AAPAMPGAPAHA
+110 APAAVVAP
-122 ASARAVTIP
+122 P
-131 AGETRLPAMVALR
+131 LPTMVALR
-144 HLYRYPQLER
+144 HLDRYPQLNQR
-154 RRLEIFDRYK
+154 RAEIFHQYK

-175 IAPLLFFGDAQRGY
+175 IAPLLFFGDEQRGY
-189 FNCGKGK
+189 FNCGKGR

-205 GPEEH
+205 GPDEH
-210 FPPLAEQLYRYCD
+210 FVPLAEQLYRYCD

-232 VEDRLPE
+232 VEDRLPA
-239 LCGKRFSATP
+239 LCGKAFSATP

-279 ANAGA
+279 TNAGA
-284 CRTEEYICGS
+284 CRTEEYVCGS

-348 NAILVSPMAAGAGYL
+348 NAILVSPLAAGAGYL

-380 AIVNIIQTL
+380 AIVNIMQTL
-389 RDEGCSVFSLGGT
+389 RDEGCGVFSLGGT

-407 ADSPDADPAIENI
+407 GDSPDADPAIEGI
-420 LEDLRRQDIFNDA
+420 LEDLRQQNIFNDA

-458 KADNILDI
+458 KADNVLDI

-474 IADGDELSIDD
+474 TADSDEPP
-485 ASPAPA
+485 ASD
-491 PAAEANAAPTS
+491 
-502 PASTAAA
+502 ASTASASAPATIIAA
-509 TVTVDIASSPRWKAL
+509 TSPTPAATADIASTPRWRAL

-534 TAGQVDFDLKTDSW
+534 DAAQVDFDLKTDSW
-548 AQLQLTAIDKQMAS
+548 AQLHLPVIDRQMAI

-572 VNAGLRRVFPFKHFT
+572 VNASLRRVFPFAHFT
-587 LAESG
+587 LTESG
-592 RAAEALFCQAWEK
+592 RAAEDLFCQAWEK

-614 FPSTIFH
+614 FPSTIYH
-621 QIDNGFSPVEMP
+621 QIDKGFSPLELP
-633 VADVF
+633 VAKVF
-638 DLQSDAPFKGD
+638 DLQSDEPFKGD
-649 IDLSA
+649 IDLPA
-654 LRAEIDAHAADIGY
+654 LQTEIEANATQIGY
-668 VCIELTDNAAGG
+668 VCIELTDNAGGG
-680 GAVSLAHLR
+680 GAVSLAHLKQ
-689 EVKALLQ
+689 VKALLQ
-696 TQRIALVL
+696 KHGVPLVL
-704 DATRVL
+704 DGTRVL
-710 ENALMV
+710 ENALVV

-729 QVAEALLSQADAV
+729 QVVEALLSQGDAV
-742 VASLAKDFCVN
+742 VTSLAKDFCVN

-763 VLHDRLQAL
+763 ALHDRLQAL

-802 SRRVDAVRALGMRLA
+802 RRRVDAVRALGTHLA
-817 ERQWP
+817 ERFVP

-837 RIPEFRDLV
+837 RIAAFRDLA
-846 APVTSF
+846 APVASF
-852 AAWLYLATG
+852 SAWLYLATG

-872 QNTSLNQLVRL
+872 QNSSLNQLVRL

-895 RLGDRLVNAFADIV
+895 QLGDRLVDAFANIV
-909 NIPDLSAAEGV
+909 NIPDVGAAEGA
-920 GDLNARLTLHRLLSP
+920 GNLNVRLPLHRLLSP
-935 QSVAAAPTGDAQ
+935 QSVAAAPAVDAQ
-947 DPAMQHP
+947 GPAMPHP
-954 QAAAT
+954 QAAAMP
-959 HASEPHASATHDPEL
+959 AAAMNASATHAPEP
-974 HAANSVRA
+974 HAAE
-982 AGAAAPRASD
+982 AAAPRASD
-992 MPMQIDMD
+992 MPMNDMPKDDMPKDGMPKDGMD

-1021 NLTQGRDCIS
+1021 NLIQGRDCIS
-1031 EIPQSRFE
+1031 EIPQSRFD
-1039 RRRNRDALGRYRG
+1039 RRRNRDVLGRYRG
-1052 GFIDDV
+1052 GFLDDL
-1058 DKFDS
+1058 DRFDS

-1102 SDELGA
+1102 SDDLGA

-1127 EERLVG
+1127 EERLAG
-1133 NPVVA
+1133 NKVIA

-1209 LLSDDGLCR
+1209 LLSEEGQCR

-1237 LKPLAQAQRD
+1237 LKPLSQARRD
-1247 RDNIYAVIKGSAIS
+1247 RDNIYAVIKSSAIS
-1261 HGGRNSGFAV
+1261 HGGRNSGYAV

-1276 QCDVVT
+1276 QCDVIT
-1282 AALKNANLD
+1282 TALKKANLD

-1313 AGLNQAFEKDDVAL
+1313 AGLNQAFESDQVAL

-1412 AGGSNAHVILEAVET
+1412 AGGSNAHVILEAVDDT
-1427 SAEVAA
+1427 ALSANGAPV
-1433 AEVTVAERGLRIFPL
+1433 ERGLRIFPL
-1448 SARNEDQLR
+1448 SARNEEQLR

-1464 AFVEKHRDD
+1464 SFVEKH
-1473 KHRDGNRRDDASAP
+1473 RDDASAP

-1519 RLQSFVAGTRDEH
+1519 RLQCFLAGTRDEN

-1547 LNRREKEAFVDLL
+1547 LSRKEKEAFVDLL

-1584 QTSGRG
+1584 QAGGQG

-1604 HWLEPAEGGV
+1604 HWLEPAEGSV
-1614 IGAMT
+1614 IGPMM
-1619 VVSAA
+1619 VGQAA

-1638 RQVFR
+1638 RQLFR

-1658 SDIPTLPGVAYLDL
+1658 SDIPTLPGVAYLDF

-1678 IAAGRKVRRIKNI
+1678 IAAGRKVRRIRNI

-1722 FSEREGG
+1722 FSERQGG

-1794 RNPQSSFEVLGAL
+1794 RNPQSSFEVLGVL

-1847 VPYSLGEVEV
+1847 VPYSLGEVEI

-1936 DWQPSPLS
+1936 EWQPSPLS
-1944 TPVGEPSRQAIVLF
+1944 IHAGEPSRQTVVLF
-1958 APDEASHDA
+1958 APDEAGHDA
-1967 YRAALTASGGD
+1967 YRAALVASGGD
-1978 PDTVVAV
+1978 PDTLIAV
-1985 LPGDGFARVDAHRYR
+1985 LPGDGYARIDAHRYR
-2000 IDAGKREDFDT
+2000 INAGNREDFAT

-2020 DATLHVCFAWSAL
+2020 DATLHMCFAWSAL
-2033 PGTDADGLSAEDCTM
+2033 PGSDADGLSAEDRTM
-2048 RALDRSVYAF
+2048 QALDRGVYAF

-2118 DPAVEP
+2118 DPALEP

-2163 APAPLVDDAAPIR
+2163 APAPLVEDAAPIR

-2187 GGLGLIFAEHLAKQ
+2187 GGLGLMFAEHLAKQ

-2237 DVSKREDVERLVR
+2237 DVSRREDVERLVR

-2343 ARAGQRHGKAL
+2343 TRAGQRQGKAL

-2386 REVGIQAFML
+2386 RDVGIQAFML

-2424 EAPAKAFATASAA
+2424 EAPAKAAATASAA

-2447 DLAIMVQ
+2447 DLAIAVQ

-2536 GAPSTASDAVQTAQ
+2536 GTPSPAVSAGSTGTAHV
-2550 AVPDQP
+2550 VPDQP
-2556 AFASKNKLTVADVPA
+2556 LFASKNLLTA
-2571 PAGAGSF
+2571 PAALAPADPGRF

-2596 VMPQADTLDE
+2596 VMPQADNLDE
-2606 YWEKLSKAENNMVTL
+2606 YWDKLSKAENNMVTL

-2643 LSKWGGFMREV
+2643 MSKWGGFMREV

-2683 WGAVEDSGHRVS
+2683 WGAIEDSGHRVS
-2695 DLAGTKTGLFVGAA
+2695 DLAGTRTGLFVGAA

-2920 LPPAVKPHI
+2920 LPPAAKPHI

-2972 PYINLDNTPFYPVEK
+2972 PYINLDNSPFYPVEK

-3031 SAARPTGPC
+3031 SAARPTGPS

-3066 PDVDTLADVAYT
+3066 PDADTLADVAYT

-3112 EDAGVRQASVRRKAD
+3112 EGAGVSQASARRKAD
-3127 IGTIAADVIAQHLRE
+3127 IGTTAADVIAQHLRE

-3186 SINPEAQKAQSGTQT
+3186 SINPEAQKAQSGTQA

-3219 ASDSAVLEKSLR
+3219 ASDTEALEKSLR
-3231 GTALRPEAGLPDL
+3231 GKALRPEAGLPEL

-3256 SLGDRGHKASIELR
+3256 SLGDRGHKAGIELR
-3270 SLAWAGF
+3270 SLTWAGF
-3277 GPTAQGGTVSAEL
+3277 EPTTQGGTVSTEL
-3290 YATGDSGFDFD
+3290 YATGDSGFDFE

-3316 AGTYDASE
+3316 AGNYDAS
-3324 DPGRI
+3324 DHRDRI

-3337 FSDAVH
+3337 FSGEVH
-3343 DAPDFYGAM
+3343 DAPAFYGAL
-3352 VAAGMGHDRL
+3352 VDAGMVRDRL
-3362 PDGVVACLRG
+3362 PNGVVACLRG

-3379 FRLPPAPDGAADAA
+3379 FRLPPVPDG
-3393 AVDALDTF
+3393 AVDALDSL

-3406 SHLACLDHLAGGGV
+3406 SHLACLDHLARGGV

-3435 APIGARE
+3435 APVGARE
-3442 GAAREGT
+3442 GAALEGT

-3475 GRVLIKIK
+3475 GRVLIKLK
-3483 GLTIGYPVTPAA
+3483 GLTIGYTAAPDA
-3495 ERVHDEEF
+3495 ERVRDDEF
-3503 ASMLESLYAPGRTPA
+3503 ASMLESLYAPGRTPD
-3518 SDHTAQR
+3518 SGHKAQR
-3525 MASLEF
+3525 TASLEF

-3537 IFEAGAT
+3537 IFEADET

>member
-1 MMDHDTLHE
+1 MERKDDRTMMDHETLQE
-10 RTENYLKSLICEAAD
+10 RTEAYLKSLICEAAD
-25 AVLVFD
+25 AALVFD

-82 ADVLMR
+82 PDVLMR
-88 KFPDASSSAPAQHV
+88 KFSDAPAPARTSMAMLAETQARPAQVVPAQIVPVAVV
-102 EPRPSNAT
+102 EP
-110 AAPAMPGAPAHA
+110 
-122 ASARAVTIP
+122 V
-131 AGETRLPAMVALR
+131 LPMMVATR
-144 HLYRYPQLER
+144 HLDRYPQLSQR
-154 RRLEIFDRYK
+154 RAEIFHQYK

-196 GILLAYGYT
+196 NILLAYGYT

-210 FPPLAEQLYRYCD
+210 FVPLAEQLYRYCD
-223 AHGLQFNLF
+223 ANGLQFNLF
-232 VEDRLPE
+232 AEDRPPD
-239 LCGKRFSATP
+239 LCGKAFSATP
-249 FGVMQRVTDLAS
+249 FGVMQRVADLPS

-279 ANAGA
+279 SSAGT

-294 DPKTAEA
+294 DAKTAEA
-301 VAAIIDQ
+301 IAAIIDQ

-343 DDVLQ
+343 DDTLQ
-348 NAILVSPMAAGAGYL
+348 SAILVSPLAAGAGYL

-370 PDMPL
+370 PEMPL

-380 AIVNIIQTL
+380 AIVNIIHML
-389 RDEGCSVFSLGGT
+389 RHEGCSVFSLGGT

-407 ADSPDADPAIENI
+407 GDSPDADPAIESI
-420 LEDLRRQDIFNDA
+420 LEDLRQQNIFNDA

-458 KADNILDI
+458 KADNVLDI

-474 IADGDELSIDD
+474 AAEIDEPPANDAPATPASIAM
-485 ASPAPA
+485 APPAPA
-491 PAAEANAAPTS
+491 T
-502 PASTAAA
+502 TGQ
-509 TVTVDIASSPRWKAL
+509 VGDIAPSPRWKAL

-534 TAGQVDFDLKTDSW
+534 AAGQVVFDLKTDSW
-548 AQLQLTAIDKQMAS
+548 AQLQLPAIDKQMAS

-572 VNAGLRRVFPFKHFT
+572 VNASLRRVFPFTHFT
-587 LAESG
+587 LTESG
-592 RAAEALFCQAWEK
+592 RAAEDLFCQAWEK

-621 QIDNGFSPVEMP
+621 QIDKGFSPLEIP
-633 VADVF
+633 IAAVF
-638 DLQSDAPFKGD
+638 DLQSDQPFKGD
-649 IDLSA
+649 IDLPA
-654 LRAEIDAHAADIGY
+654 LQAEIEGHAAQIGY
-668 VCIELTDNAAGG
+668 VCIELTDNAGGG
-680 GAVSLAHLR
+680 GAVSLPHLKQ
-689 EVKALLQ
+689 VKALLQ
-696 TQRIALVL
+696 QHRIPLVL

-710 ENALMV
+710 ENALV
-716 IEHDPEW
+716 ILDHDPEW

-729 QVAEALLSQADAV
+729 QVSEALLSQADAV
-742 VASLAKDFCVN
+742 VTSLAKDFCVN

-763 VLHDRLQAL
+763 ALHDRLQAL

-794 RGYIETQV
+794 RSFIETQV
-802 SRRVDAVRALGMRLA
+802 RRRVETVRALGLRLV
-817 ERQWP
+817 QQQLP

-837 RIPEFRDLV
+837 RIPAFCDLA
-846 APVTSF
+846 APVASF

-890 ADEVK
+890 ADDVK
-895 RLGDRLVNAFADIV
+895 RLGDLLVNAFANIV
-909 NIPDLSAAEGV
+909 NIPDLSAAEGA
-920 GDLNARLTLHRLLSP
+920 GDLNVRLKLNRLLSP
-935 QSVAAAPTGDAQ
+935 QNIASAPAGEAQAATPRQAHGNAAA
-947 DPAMQHP
+947 
-954 QAAAT
+954 QAT
-959 HASEPHASATHDPEL
+959 DT
-974 HAANSVRA
+974 VRA
-982 AGAAAPRASD
+982 TEAAPPRTAPHETDLS
-992 MPMQIDMD
+992 IDMD

-1021 NLTQGRDCIS
+1021 NLTQGRDCITD
-1031 EIPQSRFE
+1031 IPQSRYD
-1039 RRRNRDALGRYRG
+1039 RRRNRDVLGRYRG
-1052 GFIDDV
+1052 GFIDDL
-1058 DKFDS
+1058 DRFDS

-1077 PQERLFLEVSWE
+1077 PQERLFLEVTWE

-1102 SDELGA
+1102 SEELGA

-1127 EERLVG
+1127 EERLAG
-1133 NPVVA
+1133 NQVVA

-1209 LLSDDGLCR
+1209 LLSDEGLCR

-1237 LKPLAQAQRD
+1237 LKPLSQARRD

-1261 HGGRNSGFAV
+1261 HGGRNSGYAV

-1282 AALKNANLD
+1282 AALKKANVD

-1363 VPSLHSAQLNEFIDF
+1363 VPSLHSEQLNEFIDF
-1378 AHSPFVVQQALTP
+1378 AHSPFVVQQTLAP
-1391 WHPKEV
+1391 WHPKQI

-1427 SAEVAA
+1427 LADGVSV
-1433 AEVTVAERGLRIFPL
+1433 ERGLRIFPL

-1457 QVAMRLK
+1457 QVAARLK
-1464 AFVEKHRDD
+1464 SFVEKHRDD
-1473 KHRDGNRRDDASAP
+1473 ASVP

-1510 ADSHERLID
+1510 ADSHERLIEK
-1519 RLQSFVAGTRDEH
+1519 LQSFLAGTRDEN
-1532 ILIGHVKNA
+1532 ILNGHVKNA

-1547 LNRREKEAFVDLL
+1547 LSRKEKDAFVDLL

-1584 QTSGRG
+1584 QTGGQG

-1604 HWLEPAEGGV
+1604 HWLEPAEGSV
-1614 IGAMT
+1614 IGPMT
-1619 VVSAA
+1619 VGHVA

-1643 KVFNDREFFIYDHLV
+1643 KVFTDREFFIYDHLV
-1658 SDIPTLPGVAYLDL
+1658 SDIPTLPGVAYLDF

-1678 IAAGRKVRRIKNI
+1678 IAAGRKVRKIKNI
-1691 LWVSPLTVQNGV
+1691 IWVSPLTVQNAI
-1703 PNEVFIELK
+1703 PNEVLIELK
-1712 PSGDTVTFEV
+1712 PAGDTVVFEV
-1722 FSEREGG
+1722 FSERDDGR
-1729 GKQLY
+1729 KQLY
-1734 CQGKLQY
+1734 CQGKLFY
-1741 ATAQEEAAED
+1741 VTAQDEAAED
-1751 EFVDLDAIR
+1751 EYVDLSAIR
-1760 GRCEKVSDAERAYPQ
+1760 GRCEKVMDGERAYPL
-1775 FKTLGLGLGP
+1775 FKNLGLGLGP
-1785 TFQALQEVH
+1785 TFQALTEVR
-1794 RNPQSSFEVLGAL
+1794 RNPQVAFEVLGAL
-1807 KIPELDALRFD
+1807 KMPALEGTRFD

-1829 AFQAAMGARLADA
+1829 SFQAAMAARLADA

-1847 VPYSLGEVEV
+1847 VPYSLGEVEI
-1857 LHPLTPVCYSYV
+1857 LHPLTEVCYSYV
-1869 TDANDAK
+1869 TEAKDEK
-1876 KSSNVSKMNVLIV
+1876 KSSNLSKMNVLIV
-1889 DEHGKVLVRV
+1889 DEQGRVLVKV

-1922 PADDGGFSTLYFGT
+1922 SADPGDAFSTLYYGT
-1936 DWQPSPLS
+1936 EWQQSPIS
-1944 TPVGEPSRQAIVLF
+1944 AQAREPSRQTVVLF
-1958 APDEASHDA
+1958 APDDASHEA
-1967 YRAALTASGGD
+1967 YRASLVASGGD
-1978 PDTVVAV
+1978 PGTLIAV
-1985 LPGDGFARVDAHRYR
+1985 LPGDGFARIDAHRYR
-2000 IDAGKREDFDT
+2000 IDAGNRDDFAT

-2033 PGTDADGLSAEDCTM
+2033 PGTDADGLSAEDRTM
-2048 RALDRSVYAF
+2048 QALDRGVYAF
-2058 LYLTQ
+2058 LSLTQ
-2063 AVIAQ
+2063 AIIAQ

-2073 VRLQYLYFSTPFAA
+2073 VRLQYMYFSTTDAS
-2087 QPYNEAI
+2087 QPHNEAI

-2107 LACKVV
+2107 LACKIV
-2113 EIVGA
+2113 EIVGP
-2118 DPAVEP
+2118 DP
-2124 GFDGMSVAAIA
+2124 GFDPASVVAIA
-2135 AEFRDDTKALAVRYR
+2135 SEFRDDTKALAVRYR
-2150 EGTRYLRRIHNRP
+2150 EDLRYLRRIHDCPEP
-2163 APAPLVDDAAPIR
+2163 AASMQNAAPIR
-2176 HRGVYLITGGA
+2176 QGGIYLITGGA

-2206 VLSGRGALKP
+2206 VLSGRGALKA
-2216 ETEAALE
+2216 ETEVALE
-2223 AMRADG
+2223 SMRAAG
-2229 GEVVYVPA
+2229 GEVIYAQA

-2250 VCKDSYG
+2250 VCKDNYG

-2327 YANHFMDAF
+2327 FANHFMDAF

-2386 REVGIQAFML
+2386 RDVGIQAFML
-2396 GLHSDLPHLA
+2396 GLHSDLSHLA

-2414 VERTWGIGVE
+2414 VERAWGIGVDD
-2424 EAPAKAFATASAA
+2424 APAKATAAISDA
-2437 ATAPAAGEDG
+2437 ATAPAAIAGEGG
-2447 DLAIMVQ
+2447 DLAIQVQ

-2493 MVNDK
+2493 LVNDT
-2498 YGLDITPVLFFEYPS
+2498 YGLDITPVVFFEYPS
-2513 IREIAKHLAQDH
+2513 IREIAKHLALDY
-2525 RENMLRVHAQA
+2525 RENTLRVHAQA
-2536 GAPSTASDAVQTAQ
+2536 GTPSTAASAVAAGTVQ
-2550 AVPDQP
+2550 VVLDQP
-2556 AFASKNKLTVADVPA
+2556 AFALKNKLAVQDVPT
-2571 PAGAGSF
+2571 PVGGGRF
-2578 SPGRRF
+2578 SPARRF

-2606 YWEKLSKAENNMVTL
+2606 YWDKLSKAENNMVTL
-2621 IPQDRWD
+2621 IPPDRWD

-2709 TRDYIDLMAMNQ
+2709 TRDYIDLMAMNH

-2759 SSLIALH
+2759 SSLVALH

-2819 VRGEGSGAILIKSL
+2819 VRGEGSGAILIRPL
-2833 EDAIAHGDHIY
+2833 EDAIADGDHIY

-2911 FADLYRKHQ
+2911 FTDLYRKHQ
-2920 LPPAVKPHI
+2920 LPPAAKPHI

-2987 TKDWEP
+2987 TKDWE
-2993 ALDDQGRPFPRRAG
+2993 AAVDDQGRPFPRRAG
-3007 ISSFGFGGANVHV
+3007 ISSFGFGGANVHI
-3020 VLEEYIEPPTV
+3020 VLEEHHEIDLI
-3031 SAARPTGPC
+3031 ARDRPSGPN
-3040 LIVLSAKT
+3040 LILVSAKT
-3048 ADRLRANA
+3048 VDSLTANA
-3056 ERLLAHLVAG
+3056 QRLLAHLRNH
-3066 PDVDTLADVAYT
+3066 PDEDLADIAYT
-3078 LQVGRDPMPERMGL
+3078 LQVGRDAMPERLGL
-3092 VVDSMQD
+3092 IAETIQD

-3104 QRFVQGDV
+3104 QSYVDGD
-3112 EDAGVRQASVRRKAD
+3112 DLAAGAKRASVRRKAD
-3127 IGTIAADVIAQHLRE
+3127 IGTVAADVIAQHVRE
-3142 RDLASLLDIWL
+3142 RDLAWLLDIWL
-3153 KGQEPDW
+3153 KGQEPNW
-3160 KALYTGYAM
+3160 KTLYTGFTM
-3169 RRCALPTYAFA
+3169 RRATLPTYAFA

-3186 SINPEAQKAQSGTQT
+3186 SIAPDKHASQLGNQT
-3201 ALHPLLHRN
+3201 KVHPLLHRN
-3210 VSVFGRQSF
+3210 ASVFGLQSF
-3219 ASDSAVLEKSLR
+3219 ASDARELEKAIR
-3231 GTALRPEAGLPDL
+3231 GICVRPDEGLPQL
-3244 LPVEMVRLAVRE
+3244 LSVEMARLAVQH
-3256 SLGDRGHKASIELR
+3256 SLAGPLRTPVIELQ
-3270 SLAWAGF
+3270 SLVWSQREPPVSDSVVTVKVHAAAGRR
-3277 GPTAQGGTVSAEL
+3277 
-3290 YATGDSGFDFD
+3290 FDFEVLGAVSD
-3301 VRTAGADGESMLCEG
+3301 VEMQSVSPLCEG
-3316 AGTYDASE
+3316 TGAYDAGAEPERIDPNQLLTLCSGARRDGGAFRDALAAAGLDLGRVPQGIVACHSSDGQQVLEFDLSDRTGAGT
-3324 DPGRI
+3324 
-3329 DVSQLRTM
+3329 
-3337 FSDAVH
+3337 
-3343 DAPDFYGAM
+3343 
-3352 VAAGMGHDRL
+3352 
-3362 PDGVVACLRG
+3362 
-3372 ERQQLLE
+3372 
-3379 FRLPPAPDGAADAA
+3379 
-3393 AVDALDTF
+3393 DAL
-3401 ALLSL
+3401 ASLSLLSFA
-3406 SHLACLDHLAGGGV
+3406 HLACLGLMADRSVL
-3420 APSATTLLALERIAF
+3420 APSSGIIAIDRVIF
-3435 APIGARE
+3435 AAPANRQGLVWARPARY
-3442 GAAREGT
+3442 GAAEPG
-3449 IWVRSARGG
+3449 IIALDV
-3458 GRHDGRAVI
+3458 
-3467 DIDVIDAE
+3467 DVIDKD
-3475 GRVLIKIK
+3475 GKVIIKIK
-3483 GLTIGYPVTPAA
+3483 GLEITSSISA
-3495 ERVHDEEF
+3495 ETGSPGNQEF
-3503 ASMLESLYAPGRTPA
+3503 ERLLESLYASAGSIHANAASEPA
-3518 SDHTAQR
+3518 MSA
-3525 MASLEF
+3525 EF
-3531 EDALDA
+3531 SGMLDD
-3537 IFEAGAT
+3537 IFKARIR

>member
-25 AVLVFD
+25 AALVFD

-88 KFPDASSSAPAQHV
+88 KFPDVSPSAPAQHAQQ
-102 EPRPSNAT
+102 RPSNPTAAHVAT
-110 AAPAMPGAPAHA
+110 TQAAPVQAAPARAATEPA
-122 ASARAVTIP
+122 R
-131 AGETRLPAMVALR
+131 ETRLPAMVGLR
-144 HLYRYPQLER
+144 HLHRYPQLEQ

-210 FPPLAEQLYRYCD
+210 FPALAEQLYRYCD

-279 ANAGA
+279 TNAGA
-284 CRTEEYICGS
+284 CRTEEYVCGS

-301 VAAIIDQ
+301 IAAIIDQ

-328 AGTLDREHRLFLSYV
+328 AGTLAREHRVFLTYV

-348 NAILVSPMAAGAGYL
+348 NAILVSPLAAGAGYL

-380 AIVNIIQTL
+380 AIVNIMQTL

-458 KADNILDI
+458 KADNVLDI

-474 IADGDELSIDD
+474 NADSDELSIDD
-485 ASPAPA
+485 ASLAPA
-491 PAAEANAAPTS
+491 SAAEAGAAPAS

-509 TVTVDIASSPRWKAL
+509 TLTVDIASSPRWKAL
-524 EAAGFNPQNL
+524 EAAGFNPQNIP
-534 TAGQVDFDLKTDSW
+534 AAQVDFDLKTDSW
-548 AQLQLTAIDKQMAS
+548 AQLRLTAIDKQMAT

-633 VADVF
+633 VADIF
-638 DLQSDAPFKGD
+638 DLQSDAPFRGN
-649 IDLSA
+649 IDLPA
-654 LRAEIDAHAADIGY
+654 LRAEIDAHGADIGY

-696 TQRIALVL
+696 TQRIPLVL

-729 QVAEALLSQADAV
+729 QVSEALLSQADAV
-742 VASLAKDFCVN
+742 VVSLAKDFCVN

-763 VLHDRLQAL
+763 ALHDRLQAL
-772 QQRGGKALDVTEKKC
+772 QQHVGKALDVTEKKC

-802 SRRVDAVRALGMRLA
+802 RRRVDAVRALGMRLA
-817 ERQWP
+817 ERQLP
-822 VVRPALAHCVLIDVK
+822 AVRPALAHCVLIDVK
-837 RIPEFRDLV
+837 RIPAFRDLV
-846 APVTSF
+846 APVASF
-852 AAWLYLATG
+852 VAWLYLATG

-872 QNTSLNQLVRL
+872 QKTSLNQLVRL

-909 NIPDLSAAEGV
+909 NIPDLGAAEGA
-920 GDLNARLTLHRLLSP
+920 GDLNVRLTLHRLLSP
-935 QSVAAAPTGDAQ
+935 QSVAAAPTGGAQ
-947 DPAMQHP
+947 GSATQHS
-954 QAAAT
+954 QAAAID
-959 HASEPHASATHDPEL
+959 ASATHASATHDSEL
-974 HAANSVRA
+974 HTADSVRA
-982 AGAAAPRASD
+982 AVAAGPRASD

-1007 ARLPKARNADELWE
+1007 ARLPKARNADELWD

-1031 EIPQSRFE
+1031 EIPQSRFD

-1077 PQERLFLEVSWE
+1077 PQERLFLEVAWE
-1089 ALEDAGYYPEAFQ
+1089 TLEDAGYYPEAFQ
-1102 SDELGA
+1102 SEELGA

-1127 EERLVG
+1127 EERLAG
-1133 NPVVA
+1133 NKVVA

-1144 VANRVSYFMNFT
+1144 VANRVSYCMNFT

-1177 DAIRRGECAAAL
+1177 DAIRRSECAAAL

-1209 LLSDDGLCR
+1209 LLSEEGLCR
-1218 AFGRGAS
+1218 AFGRDAS

-1237 LKPLAQAQRD
+1237 LKPLAQARRD

-1282 AALKNANLD
+1282 VALKNSNVD

-1352 KTILQMRHRTL
+1352 KTLLQMRHRTL
-1363 VPSLHSAQLNEFIDF
+1363 VPSLHSGELNAFIDF
-1378 AHSPFVVQQALTP
+1378 AHSPFVVQQQLEP
-1391 WHPKEV
+1391 WQPKRI

-1412 AGGSNAHVILEAVET
+1412 AGGSNAHVILEAVERDA
-1427 SAEVAA
+1427 SAAPDEH
-1433 AEVTVAERGLRIFPL
+1433 GPRIFPL
-1448 SARNEDQLR
+1448 SARNEEQLR
-1457 QVAMRLK
+1457 HVAERLK
-1464 AFVEKHRDD
+1464 AFVEKHRDS
-1473 KHRDGNRRDDASAP
+1473 ASAP
-1487 SLDEIAFTLQLG
+1487 SLDDIAFTLQLG
-1499 RKSFDHRVAIL
+1499 RKSFDHRVA
-1510 ADSHERLID
+1510 LIAGS
-1519 RLQSFVAGTRDEH
+1519 REQLLEKLQSFLAGTRDEH
-1532 ILIGHVKNA
+1532 ILPGHVKNA
-1541 EGITKM
+1541 EGITRL
-1547 LNRREKEAFVDLL
+1547 LNRKEKEAFIDLL
-1560 AKSRDPMKLAQLWID
+1560 AQSRDPLKLAQLWID
-1575 GLVSEWQGM
+1575 GLVSDWQGM
-1584 QTSGRG
+1584 RAQTQG
-1590 RRISLPTYPFADKR
+1590 RRISLPGYPFADKR
-1604 HWLEPAEGGV
+1604 HWLEPADGASML
-1614 IGAMT
+1614 IGAS
-1619 VVSAA
+1619 SASA
-1624 GLHPLIDSNESTFE
+1624 LHPLIDTNESTFE
-1638 RQVFR
+1638 RQLFR

-1658 SDIPTLPGVAYLDL
+1658 SDIPTLPGVAYLDF

-1678 IAAGRKVRRIKNI
+1678 IAAGRKVRRIRNI

-1741 ATAQEEAAED
+1741 ATPQEEAAED

-1760 GRCEKVSDAERAYPQ
+1760 GRCDKVSDAERAYPQ

-1847 VPYSLGEVEV
+1847 VPYSLGEVEIV
-1857 LHPLTPVCYSYV
+1857 HPLTPVCYSYV
-1869 TDANDAK
+1869 TDANDAR

-1907 LDVHEKPGAASKAPP
+1907 LDVHEKPGQGGAAKAPAG
-1922 PADDGGFSTLYFGT
+1922 ADDSAFSTLYFGT
-1936 DWQPSPLS
+1936 EWQSS
-1944 TPVGEPSRQAIVLF
+1944 TIEAMAAAGTRQTIVLF
-1958 APDEASHDA
+1958 APDAASHEA
-1967 YRAALTASGGD
+1967 YRAALAAAGD
-1978 PDTVVAV
+1978 DGSSLVAV
-1985 LPGDGFARVDAHRYR
+1985 YPGEGFARIDDHSYR
-2000 IDAGKREDFDT
+2000 ADPGSRESFEA
-2011 LLSALREQS
+2011 LLSALRETRAAPLQ
-2020 DATLHVCFAWSAL
+2020 VCFAWSARPAGESL
-2033 PGTDADGLSAEDCTM
+2033 PAEQ
-2048 RALDRSVYAF
+2048 RAAESLDRGVRAF
-2058 LYLTQ
+2058 LHLCQ

-2073 VRLQYLYFSTPFAA
+2073 VRLNYVYFSDTPEA
-2087 QPYNEAI
+2087 QAHDEAI
-2094 QGFATILR
+2094 QGFVTILR
-2102 AECPK
+2102 AESPK
-2107 LACKVV
+2107 LACKVI
-2113 EIVGA
+2113 EFQQ
-2118 DPAVEP
+2118 PAAT
-2124 GFDGMSVAAIA
+2124 FDANVVSVLAR
-2135 AEFRDDTKALAVRYR
+2135 EYGQDTRALAVRYVDGR
-2150 EGTRYLRRIHNRP
+2150 RYLRRIEACP
-2163 APAPLVDDAAPIR
+2163 TLDADALNSTPVR
-2176 HRGVYLITGGA
+2176 HRGAYIITGGA
-2187 GGLGLIFAEHLAKQ
+2187 GGLGLIFAEHLAKE
-2201 FQARM
+2201 FQARL
-2206 VLSGRGALKP
+2206 VLSGRSALKSD
-2216 ETEAALE
+2216 TEATLDAL
-2223 AMRADG
+2223 RAAG
-2229 GEVVYVPA
+2229 AEVEYVQA
-2237 DVSKREDVERLVR
+2237 DVSRREDVERLVATCR
-2250 VCKDSYG
+2250 ERYG
-2257 GLHGIIHSAG
+2257 AVHGIIHSAG
-2267 VLRDAYLRNKTRD
+2267 VLRDAYIRNKHWD
-2280 EMAAVF
+2280 DMAAVF
-2286 APKIRG
+2286 APKILG
-2292 SVLLDDAT
+2292 AVLLDDAT
-2300 RDEPL
+2300 RDDPL

-2327 YANHFMDAF
+2327 FANHYMDAF
-2336 AAQRNAR
+2336 AARRNALVR
-2343 ARAGQRHGKAL
+2343 EGARHGKAL
-2354 SLNWSI
+2354 SINWSI

-2379 LGIRALQ
+2379 LGIKPLQ
-2386 REVGIQAFML
+2386 REVGVHALML
-2396 GLHSDLPHLA
+2396 GLQTGLSHIA
-2406 VLQGVKDK
+2406 VMQGVREKI
-2414 VERTWGIGVE
+2414 ERAWGIGV
-2424 EAPAKAFATASAA
+2424 PDVATPA
-2437 ATAPAAGEDG
+2437 ATAPAAQAGAAAPAAPAGGG
-2447 DLAIMVQ
+2447 DDLTLAVQ
-2454 GALSQIVMDFLKID
+2454 DALSQIVMDFLKID
-2468 ADDVDLDTILLDL
+2468 ADDIDLDTILLDL

-2493 MVNDK
+2493 LVNDK
-2498 YGLDITPVLFFEYPS
+2498 YGLDITPVTFFEYPN

-2525 RENMLRVHAQA
+2525 RDIVLRVHGQNAQTQTPATAATAARVDAPDASAQA
-2536 GAPSTASDAVQTAQ
+2536 TIGFKKKLDIVDASL
-2550 AVPDQP
+2550 P
-2556 AFASKNKLTVADVPA
+2556 AAADGH
-2571 PAGAGSF
+2571 AGGGF
-2578 SPGRRF
+2578 SPQRRF

-2596 VMPQADTLDE
+2596 VMPQADDLDE
-2606 YWEKLSKAENNMVTL
+2606 YWEKLRNAENNMVTL
-2621 IPQDRWD
+2621 IPPDRWD
-2628 WEAYYGN
+2628 WQAYYGN
-2635 PMAEKNKT
+2635 PMEEKNTT

-2683 WGAVEDSGHRVS
+2683 WGAVEDSGHKVS

-2709 TRDYIDLMAMNQ
+2709 TRDYIDMMAMSH

-2732 SHAILVNRVSFLLNL
+2732 SHAILVNRVSFLLDI

-2759 SSLIALH
+2759 SSLVALH

-2776 CDMAIVGGVQVMLTP
+2776 SDMAIVGGVQVMLTP

-2819 VRGEGSGAILIKSL
+2819 VRGEGSGAILIRPL
-2833 EDAIAHGDHIY
+2833 EDAIADGDHIY
-2844 AVVKS
+2844 AVIKS

-2881 IDPRSVGY
+2881 IDPRSVGF

-2911 FADLYRKHQ
+2911 FAELYRKHQ
-2920 LPPAVKPHI
+2920 LPTPTRPHI

-2972 PYINLDNTPFYPVEK
+2972 PYINLDNTPFYPVAK
-2987 TKDWEP
+2987 TQDWEP
-2993 ALDDQGRPFPRRAG
+2993 ALDDQGKPYPRRAG
-3007 ISSFGFGGANVHV
+3007 ISSFGFGGANVHI
-3020 VLEEYIEPPTV
+3020 VLEEYLD
-3031 SAARPTGPC
+3031 AQARSNVRPAGPH
-3040 LIVLSAKT
+3040 LVVLSAKN
-3048 ADRLRANA
+3048 AERLRANA
-3056 ERLLAHLVAG
+3056 GRLLTHLSKG
-3066 PDVDTLADVAYT
+3066 TDDDLADIAYT
-3078 LQVGRDPMPERMGL
+3078 LQIGRDAMPERMGL
-3092 VVDSMQD
+3092 VVESIHE

-3104 QRFVQGDV
+3104 QAYVDGDLEKADV
-3112 EDAGVRQASVRRKAD
+3112 KQASVRRKSD
-3127 IGTIAADVIAQHLRE
+3127 IKPTDPDTIARWLRD
-3142 RDLASLLDIWL
+3142 RDLAALLDVWL
-3153 KGQEPDW
+3153 KGQEPAW
-3160 KALYTGYAM
+3160 KTLYAGYTM
-3169 RRCALPTYAFA
+3169 HRCSLPTYAFA

-3186 SINPEAQKAQSGTQT
+3186 SADSEKRKTGSHAVM
-3201 ALHPLLHRN
+3201 HPLLHRN

-3219 ASDSAVLEKSLR
+3219 ASDSALLEKPLR
-3231 GTALRPEAGLPDL
+3231 GNALRPDAGLPDL

-3256 SLGDRGHKASIELR
+3256 SLGDRGQKARIELR
-3270 SLAWAGF
+3270 SLTWTGF
-3277 GPTAQGGTVSAEL
+3277 EPTTQGGTVSTDL
-3290 YATGDSGFDFD
+3290 YATGDSSFDFD
-3301 VRTAGADGESMLCEG
+3301 VSIAGADDESVLCEG
-3316 AGTYDASE
+3316 AGNYEASE

-3329 DVSQLRTM
+3329 DISQLRTM
-3337 FSDAVH
+3337 FSGEAQDA
-3343 DAPDFYGAM
+3343 ADFYGAL
-3352 VAAGMGHDRL
+3352 VDAGMARDRL

-3379 FRLPPAPDGAADAA
+3379 FRLSSAPDGAVDAA
-3393 AVDALDTF
+3393 AVDTVDALDTF

-3420 APSATTLLALERIAF
+3420 PPSATTLLALERIAF
-3435 APIGARE
+3435 VPVGAHDGVPRE
-3442 GAAREGT
+3442 GA

-3483 GLTIGYPVTPAA
+3483 GLTIGYPATPDAD
-3495 ERVHDEEF
+3495 RVHDEEF

-3525 MASLEF
+3525 TASLEF

-3537 IFEAGAT
+3537 IYEAGAT

>member
-1 MMDHDTLHE
+1 MMDQVTLQE
-10 RTENYLKSLICEAAD
+10 RAESYLGSLISEAAD
-25 AVLVFD
+25 TALVFD

-43 FLILKILKRLEQDFG
+43 FLVLKILKRLEQDFG

-68 FNVRDLARYFVKAH
+68 YNVRDLARYFVRTH
-82 ADVLMR
+82 AEVLMR
-88 KFPDASSSAPAQHV
+88 KFADAPSFAPVPSTELRSVHV
-102 EPRPSNAT
+102 PPSQ
-110 AAPAMPGAPAHA
+110 AAVVEHA
-122 ASARAVTIP
+122 SPMMIAI
-131 AGETRLPAMVALR
+131 R
-144 HLYRYPQLER
+144 HLDRYPQLSQ
-154 RRLEIFDRYK
+154 RRLDIFRQYK

-175 IAPLLFFGDAQRGY
+175 IAPLLFFGEAQRGY

-205 GPEEH
+205 GPEDH
-210 FPPLAEQLYRYCD
+210 FLPLAEQLYRYCD
-223 AHGLQFNLF
+223 SNGLQFNLF
-232 VEDRLPE
+232 AEDRLPE
-239 LCGKRFSATP
+239 ICGKAFSATP
-249 FGVMQRVTDLAS
+249 FGVMQRVVDLPS

-279 ANAGA
+279 SNTGI

-301 VAAIIDQ
+301 VAAVIDQ
-308 WCASRTM
+308 WCVSRTM

-320 HIVKAEIL
+320 YIVKDEIL
-328 AGTLDREHRLFLSYV
+328 AGTLDREHRLFLTYV

-370 PDMPL
+370 PEMPL

-389 RDEGCSVFSLGGT
+389 RNDGCTIFSLGGT

-407 ADSPDADPAIENI
+407 GDSPDADPAIESI
-420 LEDLRRQDIFNDA
+420 LEDLRQQNLFNDA

-458 KADNILDI
+458 NAGNVLDI

-474 IADGDELSIDD
+474 IADIDEPLVGD
-485 ASPAPA
+485 ASIA
-491 PAAEANAAPTS
+491 
-502 PASTAAA
+502 PASTAPAPMNNA
-509 TVTVDIASSPRWKAL
+509 PTTMSQTVEIASSPRWQAL

-534 TAGQVDFDLKTDSW
+534 AARQVDFDLKTDSW
-548 AQLQLTAIDKQMAS
+548 AQLQMPAIDKQMAS
-562 LFAQIQRPID
+562 LFAQIQRPVD
-572 VNAGLRRVFPFKHFT
+572 VNASLRRIFPFTHFT
-587 LAESG
+587 LTESG
-592 RAAEALFCQAWEK
+592 RAAEDLFCQAWEK

-621 QIDNGFSPVEMP
+621 QIDKGFSPQEIP
-633 VADVF
+633 VAAAF
-638 DLQSDAPFKGD
+638 DMQADEPFKGD
-649 IDLSA
+649 LDLPA
-654 LRAEIDAHAADIGY
+654 LQAEIAGHGAEIAY
-668 VCIELTDNAAGG
+668 VCIELTDNATGG
-680 GAVSLAHLR
+680 GAVSLSHLKQ
-689 EVKALLQ
+689 VKALLQ
-696 TQRIALVL
+696 EHRISLVL

-710 ENALMV
+710 ENALVV
-716 IEHDPEW
+716 IDNDHEW
-723 RDASLW
+723 RNASLW
-729 QVAEALLSQADAV
+729 QVSEALLSQADAIV
-742 VASLAKDFCVN
+742 VSLAKDFCVN

-763 VLHDRLQAL
+763 ALHDRLQAL

-794 RGYIETQV
+794 RSYIETQIR
-802 SRRVDAVRALGMRLA
+802 RRVDAVRALGMHLA
-817 ERQWP
+817 ERQLP

-846 APVTSF
+846 APVASF

-883 AIPVGLK
+883 CIPVGLK
-890 ADEVK
+890 TDEAK
-895 RLGDRLVNAFADIV
+895 KLGDLLVDAFANKV
-909 NIPDLSAAEGV
+909 NIPDLAAADGA
-920 GDLNARLTLHRLLSP
+920 GDLNVRLKLNRLLSP
-935 QSVAAAPTGDAQ
+935 AGVVQPTASGGLDIAPRDARIAAAQT
-947 DPAMQHP
+947 PAM
-954 QAAAT
+954 ALAT
-959 HASEPHASATHDPEL
+959 EATQP
-974 HAANSVRA
+974 RR
-982 AGAAAPRASD
+982 AAPREA
-992 MPMQIDMD
+992 DMD

-1007 ARLPKARNADELWE
+1007 ARLPKARNTEELWE
-1021 NLTQGRDCIS
+1021 NLTRGRDCIS
-1031 EIPQSRFE
+1031 EIPQSRYD
-1039 RRRNRDALGRYRG
+1039 RRRNRDVLGRYRG
-1052 GFIDDV
+1052 GFIDDL
-1058 DKFDS
+1058 DRFDS

-1102 SDELGA
+1102 SEELGA

-1127 EERLVG
+1127 EERLAG
-1133 NPVVA
+1133 NKVIA

-1209 LLSDDGLCR
+1209 LLSEEGLCR
-1218 AFGRGAS
+1218 AFGRDAS

-1237 LKPLAQAQRD
+1237 LKPLSQAQRD
-1247 RDNIYAVIKGSAIS
+1247 RDNIYAVIKSSAIS
-1261 HGGRNSGFAV
+1261 HGGRNSGYAV

-1276 QCDVVT
+1276 QCDVIT
-1282 AALKNANLD
+1282 AALKKANVD

-1313 AGLNQAFEKDDVAL
+1313 AGLNQAFEKDEVAL

-1352 KTILQMRHRTL
+1352 KTVLQMRHRTL
-1363 VPSLHSAQLNEFIDF
+1363 VPSLHSTHLNEFIDF
-1378 AHSPFVVQQALTP
+1378 AHSPFVVQQALEP
-1391 WHPKEV
+1391 WHPKEI

-1427 SAEVAA
+1427 AA
-1433 AEVTVAERGLRIFPL
+1433 NGGPMERGTRIFPL
-1448 SARNEDQLR
+1448 SARNEEQLR
-1457 QVAMRLK
+1457 QVAARLK
-1464 AFVEKHRDD
+1464 SFVERHRD
-1473 KHRDGNRRDDASAP
+1473 NASAP

-1510 ADSHERLID
+1510 ADSHERLIGN
-1519 RLQSFVAGTRDEH
+1519 LQSFLTGTRDES

-1547 LNRREKEAFVDLL
+1547 LSRKEKDAFVDLL
-1560 AKSRDPMKLAQLWID
+1560 AKSRDPMKLSQLWID
-1575 GLVSEWQGM
+1575 GLASDWQGM
-1584 QTSGRG
+1584 QTGGQG

-1604 HWLEPAEGGV
+1604 HWLEPAEGSA
-1614 IGAMT
+1614 IGPMT
-1619 VVSAA
+1619 VGHVA

-1643 KVFNDREFFIYDHLV
+1643 KVFTDREFFIYDHLV

-1678 IAAGRKVRRIKNI
+1678 IAAGRKVRRIRNI

-1722 FSEREGG
+1722 FSERKGG
-1729 GKQLY
+1729 DKQLY

-1760 GRCEKVSDAERAYPQ
+1760 GRCDKVSDAERAYPQ

-1847 VPYSLGEVEV
+1847 VPYSLGEVEIV
-1857 LHPLTPVCYSYV
+1857 HPLTPVCYSYV
-1869 TDANDAK
+1869 TDANDTK

-1922 PADDGGFSTLYFGT
+1922 PADDAEFSTLYFGT
-1936 DWQPSPLS
+1936 EWQPSPL
-1944 TPVGEPSRQAIVLF
+1944 PIHAGEPSRQTVVLF
-1958 APDEASHDA
+1958 APDEAGHDA
-1967 YRAALTASGGD
+1967 YRAALVASGGD
-1978 PDTVVAV
+1978 PDTLIAV
-1985 LPGDGFARVDAHRYR
+1985 LPGDGYARINAHRYR
-2000 IDAGKREDFDT
+2000 INAGNREDFAT

-2020 DATLHVCFAWSAL
+2020 DATLHMCLAWSAL
-2033 PGTDADGLSAEDCTM
+2033 PGADAHDLSAEDRTM
-2048 RALDRSVYAF
+2048 QALDRGVYAF

-2073 VRLQYLYFSTPFAA
+2073 VRLQYLYFSAPDAT

-2118 DPAVEP
+2118 DPASEF

-2150 EGTRYLRRIHNRP
+2150 AGTRYLRRIHNRP
-2163 APAPLVDDAAPIR
+2163 APVPLAHDAAPIR

-2216 ETEAALE
+2216 DTEAALE
-2223 AMRADG
+2223 AIRAAG

-2327 YANHFMDAF
+2327 FANHFMDTF

-2343 ARAGQRHGKAL
+2343 TRAGLRHGKAL

-2379 LGIRALQ
+2379 LGIRALE

-2396 GLHSDLPHLA
+2396 GLCSDLPHLA

-2414 VERTWGIGVE
+2414 VERAWGIGVD
-2424 EAPAKAFATASAA
+2424 EAPAKAAAKASAT

-2447 DLAIMVQ
+2447 DLAILVQ

-2513 IREIAKHLAQDH
+2513 IREIAKHLALDH
-2525 RENMLRVHAQA
+2525 RESMLRIHAKA
-2536 GAPSTASDAVQTAQ
+2536 GASSASASPEATGTTQ
-2550 AVPDQP
+2550 AVSDQP
-2556 AFASKNKLTVADVPA
+2556 AFASKNKLTVQDAPVPA
-2571 PAGAGSF
+2571 SAGRF

-2596 VMPQADTLDE
+2596 VMPQADNLEE

-2621 IPQDRWD
+2621 IPPDRWD

-2683 WGAVEDSGHRVS
+2683 WGAIEDSGHRVS

-2759 SSLIALH
+2759 SSLVALH

-2819 VRGEGSGAILIKSL
+2819 VRGEGSGAILIKPL
-2833 EDAIAHGDHIY
+2833 EDAIASGDHIY

-2920 LPPAVKPHI
+2920 LPPAAKPHI

-2951 KVLLSIKHK
+2951 KVLLSIKHR

-2993 ALDDQGRPFPRRAG
+2993 AIDDQGRPFPRRAG
-3007 ISSFGFGGANVHV
+3007 ISSFGFGGANVHI
-3020 VLEEYIEPPTV
+3020 VLEEYIEPPSV
-3031 SAARPTGPC
+3031 SAARPTGPS

-3056 ERLLAHLVAG
+3056 GRLLAHLVAA
-3066 PDVDTLADVAYT
+3066 PDADTLADVAYT

-3104 QRFVQGDV
+3104 QRFVQGDA
-3112 EDAGVRQASVRRKAD
+3112 EGAGVRLASVRRKAD

-3142 RDLASLLDIWL
+3142 RDLATLLDIWL

-3160 KALYTGYAM
+3160 RVLYTGFTM
-3169 RRCALPTYAFA
+3169 RRCILPTYAFA

-3186 SINPEAQKAQSGTQT
+3186 SINPEAQKAQSGTQAT
-3201 ALHPLLHRN
+3201 LHPLLHRN

-3219 ASDSAVLEKSLR
+3219 ASDSAVFEKSLR
-3231 GTALRPEAGLPDL
+3231 GTALRPEAGVPDL

-3256 SLGDRGHKASIELR
+3256 SFGDRGQKARIELR
-3270 SLAWAGF
+3270 SLAWAGSE
-3277 GPTAQGGTVSAEL
+3277 PTTQDGTVSADL
-3290 YATGDSGFDFD
+3290 YATDDSGFDFE
-3301 VRTAGADGESMLCEG
+3301 VRAAGADGESMLCQG
-3316 AGTYDASE
+3316 AGSYETSE
-3324 DPGRI
+3324 NPDRI
-3329 DVSQLRTM
+3329 DMSQLRRL
-3337 FSDAVH
+3337 FRGEVH
-3343 DAPDFYGAM
+3343 DAAGFYGAL
-3352 VAAGMGHDRL
+3352 VDAGMVRDRL
-3362 PDGVVACLRG
+3362 PDGVVARLRG

-3379 FRLPPAPDGAADAA
+3379 FRLPPQPDG

-3420 APSATTLLALERIAF
+3420 PPSATTLLALERIAF
-3435 APIGARE
+3435 APVGARE
-3442 GAAREGT
+3442 GA

-3467 DIDVIDAE
+3467 DIDAIDAE

-3483 GLTIGYPVTPAA
+3483 GLTIGYPVTPDT

-3525 MASLEF
+3525 IASLEF

-3537 IFEAGAT
+3537 IYEAGST

>member
-10 RTENYLKSLICEAAD
+10 RTEAYLKALICEAAD
-25 AVLVFD
+25 TALVFD

-68 FNVRDLARYFVKAH
+68 FNVRDLARYFVKTHTDA
-82 ADVLMR
+82 LMR
-88 KFPDASSSAPAQHV
+88 KFADA
-102 EPRPSNAT
+102 PSPMHAT
-110 AAPAMPGAPAHA
+110 AARPETPRPAQIAPVHV
-122 ASARAVTIP
+122 ASAAPVV
-131 AGETRLPAMVALR
+131 AAAQALPTMIALR
-144 HLYRYPQLER
+144 HLDRYPQLSQ
-154 RRLEIFDRYK
+154 RRLEIFHRYK

-175 IAPLLFFGDAQRGY
+175 IAPLLFFGDAPLGY
-189 FNCGKGK
+189 FNCGIGK
-196 GILLAYGYT
+196 GILLVYGYT
-205 GPEEH
+205 GPQDH
-210 FPPLAEQLYRYCD
+210 FVPLAEQLYRYCD

-232 VEDRLPE
+232 VEDRLPA
-239 LCGKRFSATP
+239 LCGKAFSATP
-249 FGVMQRVTDLAS
+249 FGVMQRVVDLPA

-279 ANAGA
+279 SNAGA

-328 AGTLDREHRLFLSYV
+328 AGTLDREHRLFVTYV
-343 DDVLQ
+343 DDALQ
-348 NAILVSPMAAGAGYL
+348 NAILVSPLAAGAGYL

-380 AIVNIIQTL
+380 GIVNIIRTL
-389 RDEGCSVFSLGGT
+389 RDEGCGVFSLGGT

-407 ADSPDADPAIENI
+407 GDSPDADPAIENI

-458 KADNILDI
+458 KADNVLDI

-474 IADGDELSIDD
+474 TADIDAPPAID
-485 ASPAPA
+485 TAVASMPSTVVTLTPPAPSSVA
-491 PAAEANAAPTS
+491 L
-502 PASTAAA
+502 TA
-509 TVTVDIASSPRWKAL
+509 DIASTPRWQAL

-548 AQLQLTAIDKQMAS
+548 AQLQLPAIDRQMAT

-572 VNAGLRRVFPFKHFT
+572 VNASLRRVFPFAHFT
-587 LAESG
+587 LTDSG
-592 RAAEALFCQAWEK
+592 RAAEDLFCQAWEK

-614 FPSTIFH
+614 FPSTIYH
-621 QIDNGFSPVEMP
+621 QIDKGFSPLELP
-633 VADVF
+633 VANVF
-638 DLQSDAPFKGD
+638 DLQSDEPFKGD
-649 IDLSA
+649 IDLPA
-654 LRAEIDAHAADIGY
+654 LQTEIEAHAAQIGY
-668 VCIELTDNAAGG
+668 VCIELTDNAGGG

-689 EVKALLQ
+689 QVKALL
-696 TQRIALVL
+696 RKHGVALVL

-710 ENALMV
+710 ENALV
-716 IEHDPEW
+716 VLEHDPEW

-729 QVAEALLSQADAV
+729 QVVEALLSQGDAV
-742 VASLAKDFCVN
+742 VTSLAKDFCVD

-763 VLHDRLQAL
+763 ALHDRLQAL

-794 RGYIETQV
+794 RGFIETQV
-802 SRRVDAVRALGMRLA
+802 RRRVEAVRALGLRLL
-817 ERQWP
+817 EQRLP

-837 RIPEFRDLV
+837 RIAAFRDLA
-846 APVTSF
+846 APVASF

-890 ADEVK
+890 ADDVQ
-895 RLGDRLVNAFADIV
+895 RLGDLLVNAFANIV
-909 NIPDLSAAEGV
+909 NLPDLAAAEGA
-920 GDLNARLTLHRLLSP
+920 GDLNVRLTLNRLLSP
-935 QSVAAAPTGDAQ
+935 QSVASVALGNTQGLP
-947 DPAMQHP
+947 MQHP
-954 QAAAT
+954 PAAATHGSATHASEAPSSAT
-959 HASEPHASATHDPEL
+959 HASEPHAAVSMST
-974 HAANSVRA
+974 
-982 AGAAAPRASD
+982 AGAVPRTSD
-992 MPMQIDMD
+992 MPMEIDMD

-1021 NLTQGRDCIS
+1021 NLIQGRDCIS
-1031 EIPQSRFE
+1031 EIPQSRYD
-1039 RRRNRDALGRYRG
+1039 RRRNRDTLGRYRG
-1052 GFIDDV
+1052 GFIDDL
-1058 DKFDS
+1058 DRFDS

-1077 PQERLFLEVSWE
+1077 PQERLFLEVAWE

-1102 SDELGA
+1102 SEELGA

-1127 EERLVG
+1127 EERLACNKVI
-1133 NPVVA
+1133 A

-1209 LLSDDGLCR
+1209 LLSDEGLCR
-1218 AFGRGAS
+1218 AFGRDAS

-1247 RDNIYAVIKGSAIS
+1247 RDNIYAVVKGSAIS
-1261 HGGRNSGFAV
+1261 HGGRNSGYAV

-1282 AALKNANLD
+1282 AALKKANVD

-1313 AGLNQAFEKDDVAL
+1313 AGLNQAFEKDQVAL

-1352 KTILQMRHRTL
+1352 KTILQMRHRML
-1363 VPSLHSAQLNEFIDF
+1363 APSLHSGQLNEFIDF
-1378 AHSPFVVQQALTP
+1378 AHSPFVVQQALAP
-1391 WHPKEV
+1391 WEPKLV
-1397 DGVLQPLRAGISSFG
+1397 DGVVQPLRAGISSFG
-1412 AGGSNAHVILEAVET
+1412 AGGSNAHIVLEAVD
-1427 SAEVAA
+1427 AVADDAA
-1433 AEVTVAERGLRIFPL
+1433 AERSVRIFPL
-1448 SARNEDQLR
+1448 SARNEEQLR
-1457 QVAMRLK
+1457 QAAVRLK
-1464 AFVEKHRDD
+1464 SFVEKHRDD
-1473 KHRDGNRRDDASAP
+1473 ASAP
-1487 SLDEIAFTLQLG
+1487 GLDEMAFTLQLG

-1510 ADSHERLID
+1510 ADSHERLLET
-1519 RLQSFVAGTRDEH
+1519 LQRFIAGTRDDG
-1532 ILIGHVKNA
+1532 ILVGHVKNA

-1547 LNRREKEAFVDLL
+1547 LTRKEKGAFVDLL
-1560 AKSRDPMKLAQLWID
+1560 AQSRDPMKLAQIWID

-1584 QTSGRG
+1584 QISGKG

-1604 HWLEPAEGGV
+1604 HWLEPAEGSA
-1614 IGAMT
+1614 IEPMT
-1619 VVSAA
+1619 AGHVA

-1638 RQVFR
+1638 RQIFR
-1643 KVFNDREFFIYDHLV
+1643 KVFTDREFFIYDHLV

-1678 IAAGRKVRRIKNI
+1678 IAAGRKVRKIRNI
-1691 LWVSPLTVQNGV
+1691 LWVSPLTVQNAV
-1703 PNEVFIELK
+1703 PNDVLIELK
-1712 PSGDTVTFEV
+1712 PAGDTVVFDV
-1722 FSEREGG
+1722 FSEREDGK
-1729 GKQLY
+1729 KQLY
-1734 CQGKLQY
+1734 CQGKLFY
-1741 ATAQEEAAED
+1741 ATAQDDAAED
-1751 EFVDLDAIR
+1751 EYVDLAAIR
-1760 GRCEKVSDAERAYPQ
+1760 GRCEKIMDGERAYPL
-1775 FKTLGLGLGP
+1775 FKNLGLGLGP
-1785 TFQALQEVH
+1785 TFQALTEVR
-1794 RNPQSSFEVLGAL
+1794 RNPQVAFEVLGAL
-1807 KIPELDALRFD
+1807 KMPALDGTRFD

-1829 AFQAAMGARLADA
+1829 SFQAAMAARLADA

-1847 VPYSLGEVEV
+1847 VPYSLGEVEI
-1857 LHPLTPVCYSYV
+1857 LHPLTEVCYSYV
-1869 TDANDAK
+1869 TEAKDEK
-1876 KSSNVSKMNVLIV
+1876 KSSNLSKMNVLIV
-1889 DEHGKVLVRV
+1889 DEMGKVLVKV

-1907 LDVHEKPGAASKAPP
+1907 LDVHEKPGQGASKPAPVG
-1922 PADDGGFSTLYFGT
+1922 DDGFSTLYFGT
-1936 DWQPSPLS
+1936 EWRPSPIAIHA
-1944 TPVGEPSRQAIVLF
+1944 GEPSRQTVVLF
-1958 APDEASHDA
+1958 APDDASCDA
-1967 YRAALTASGGD
+1967 YRAALAASGGD
-1978 PDTVVAV
+1978 PDTLIAV
-1985 LPGDGFARVDAHRYR
+1985 LPGDGFERIDAHRYR
-2000 IDAGKREDFDT
+2000 IDGGSRDDFGT
-2011 LLSALREQS
+2011 LLSALRKQS
-2020 DATLHVCFAWSAL
+2020 EATLHVCFAWSAL
-2033 PGTDADGLSAEDCTM
+2033 PGANVDGLSVEDRTM
-2048 RALDRSVYAF
+2048 QALDRGVYAF
-2058 LYLTQ
+2058 LSLTQ
-2063 AVIAQ
+2063 AIIAQ

-2073 VRLQYLYFSTPFAA
+2073 VRLQYLYFSAPHAV
-2087 QPYNEAI
+2087 QPHNEAI

-2113 EIVGA
+2113 EIVGP
-2118 DPAVEP
+2118 DPD
-2124 GFDGMSVAAIA
+2124 FDAAAVAAIA
-2135 AEFRDDTKALAVRYR
+2135 AEFRDDNKALAVRYR
-2150 EGTRYLRRIHNRP
+2150 EGLRYLRRIHDRP
-2163 APAPLVDDAAPIR
+2163 EPGVTMQNASPIR

-2216 ETEAALE
+2216 DTEAALE
-2223 AMRADG
+2223 AMRAAG
-2229 GEVVYVPA
+2229 GEVVYVQA
-2237 DVSKREDVERLVR
+2237 DVSRREDVERLVR
-2250 VCKDSYG
+2250 VCKESYG
-2257 GLHGIIHSAG
+2257 ALHGIIHSAG

-2327 YANHFMDAF
+2327 FANHFMDAF
-2336 AAQRNAR
+2336 AAQRNAQVQ
-2343 ARAGQRHGKAL
+2343 AGQRHGRSL

-2367 LDEQT
+2367 LDDQT

-2379 LGIRALQ
+2379 LGIRSLQ
-2386 REVGIQAFML
+2386 RDVGIQAFML
-2396 GLHSDLPHLA
+2396 GLQSDMPHLA

-2414 VERTWGIGVE
+2414 VERAWGIGVE
-2424 EAPAKAFATASAA
+2424 EAPAKPVAA
-2437 ATAPAAGEDG
+2437 AAAAVAAPAGEDG
-2447 DLAIMVQ
+2447 DLAITVQ
-2454 GALSQIVMDFLKID
+2454 GALSDIVMDFLKID
-2468 ADDVDLDTILLDL
+2468 PDDVDLDTILLDL

-2493 MVNDK
+2493 LVNDK

-2513 IREIAKHLAQDH
+2513 IREIAKYLAEDH
-2525 RENMLRVHAQA
+2525 RDDMRRVHAKA
-2536 GAPSTASDAVQTAQ
+2536 GAPSA
-2550 AVPDQP
+2550 
-2556 AFASKNKLTVADVPA
+2556 PA
-2571 PAGAGSF
+2571 PAGGAAAADTTSDQPALAFKAKLAVQAALAPAPTSGGSY
-2578 SPGRRF
+2578 SPARRF

-2596 VMPQADTLDE
+2596 VMPQADNVDE
-2606 YWEKLSKAENNMVTL
+2606 YWDKLSKAENNMVTL
-2621 IPQDRWD
+2621 IPPDRWD

-2635 PMAEKNKT
+2635 PMEEKNKT

-2683 WGAVEDSGHRVS
+2683 WGAIEDSGHRVS

-2759 SSLIALH
+2759 SSLVALH

-2819 VRGEGSGAILIKSL
+2819 VRGEGSGAILIKPL
-2833 EDAIAHGDHIY
+2833 ENAIADGDHIY

-2860 LTAPNPNAQADLLV
+2860 LTAPNPNAQAELLV

-2881 IDPRSVGY
+2881 IDPRSVGF

-2920 LPPAVKPHI
+2920 LPPAAKPHI

-2993 ALDDQGRPFPRRAG
+2993 ALDDQGRAFPRRAG
-3007 ISSFGFGGANVHV
+3007 VSSFGFGGANVHI
-3020 VLEEYIEPPTV
+3020 VLEEHIEAPA
-3031 SAARPTGPC
+3031 SAARPTGPL

-3056 ERLLAHLVAG
+3056 ERLASHLVAHA
-3066 PDVDTLADVAYT
+3066 DADLADVAYT

-3092 VVDSMQD
+3092 VVESMHD

-3104 QRFVQGDV
+3104 QRFVQGDT
-3112 EDAGVRQASVRRKAD
+3112 EGAGVRLANVRRKAD
-3127 IGTIAADVIAQHLRE
+3127 IGTVAADVIAQHLRE
-3142 RDLASLLDIWL
+3142 RDLDALLDIWL

-3160 KALYTGYAM
+3160 KTLYAGFTM
-3169 RRCALPTYAFA
+3169 RRAILPTYAFA

-3186 SINPEAQKAQSGTQT
+3186 SIDPEAQKAQSGTQV

-3219 ASDSAVLEKSLR
+3219 ASDSAVFEKSLR

-3244 LPVEMVRLAVRE
+3244 LPVEMARLAVRE
-3256 SLGDRGHKASIELR
+3256 SLGDRGRKARIELR
-3270 SLAWAGF
+3270 SLVWAGF
-3277 GPTAQGGTVSAEL
+3277 DPTTQGGAVSADI
-3290 YATGDSGFDFD
+3290 YATGDSGFDFE

-3316 AGTYDASE
+3316 AGDYEASE

-3329 DVSQLRTM
+3329 DVSQLRAL
-3337 FSDAVH
+3337 FRGEVH
-3343 DAPDFYGAM
+3343 DAAQFYGGL
-3352 VAAGMGHDRL
+3352 VDAGMVRDRL

-3379 FRLPPAPDGAADAA
+3379 FRLPPKPDGAVDATA
-3393 AVDALDTF
+3393 VDEVDALDTF

-3406 SHLACLDHLAGGGV
+3406 SHAACLDHLARGGV

-3435 APIGARE
+3435 APVGARE

-3483 GLTIGYPVTPAA
+3483 GLTIGYPVTPDAD
-3495 ERVHDEEF
+3495 RVHDEEF
-3503 ASMLESLYAPGRTPA
+3503 ASMLESLYAPGRTGT
-3518 SDHTAQR
+3518 SEHTAQR
-3525 MASLEF
+3525 MTSLEF

-3537 IFEAGAT
+3537 IYEAGAT

>member
-1 MMDHDTLHE
+1 MMDHDTLQE

-25 AVLVFD
+25 AALVFD

-43 FLILKILKRLEQDFG
+43 FLVLKILKRLEQDFG

-82 ADVLMR
+82 ADTLMR
-88 KFPDASSSAPAQHV
+88 KFGDGSAAPPAPAAAPNPAPIAAPSAQPAPSAPAAAVAVAPVAVV
-102 EPRPSNAT
+102 ER
-110 AAPAMPGAPAHA
+110 APP
-122 ASARAVTIP
+122 
-131 AGETRLPAMVALR
+131 MVAIR
-144 HLYRYPQLER
+144 HLDRYPQLKQ
-154 RRLEIFDRYK
+154 RRLEIFHQYK

-175 IAPLLFFGDAQRGY
+175 IAPLLFFGEAQRGY

-205 GPEEH
+205 GPEAD
-210 FPPLAEQLYRYCD
+210 FLPLAEELYRYCD
-223 AHGLQFNLF
+223 ANGLQFNLF
-232 VEDRLPE
+232 VEDRLPP
-239 LCGKRFSATP
+239 LCGKAFSATP
-249 FGVMQRVTDLAS
+249 FGVMQRVLDLPS

-279 ANAGA
+279 SNSGA
-284 CRTEEYICGS
+284 CRTEEYLCGS

-320 HIVKAEIL
+320 HVVKDEIL
-328 AGTLDREHRLFLSYV
+328 AGTLDREHRLFLTYI

-389 RDEGCSVFSLGGT
+389 RDEGCQVFSLGGT

-407 ADSPDADPAIENI
+407 GDSPDADPAIESI
-420 LEDLRRQDIFNDA
+420 LEDLRQQNIFNDA

-458 KADNILDI
+458 RADNVLDI

-474 IADGDELSIDD
+474 TNQIDEPVDLPPAD
-485 ASPAPA
+485 AVPVAAVQAPPAAPA
-491 PAAEANAAPTS
+491 P
-502 PASTAAA
+502 
-509 TVTVDIASSPRWKAL
+509 TVAIADSPRWRAL
-524 EAAGFNPQNL
+524 EAAGFNPMNL
-534 TAGQVDFDLKTDSW
+534 AAGQVDFDLKTDSW
-548 AQLQLTAIDKQMAS
+548 AQLTLPAIDKQMAS
-562 LFAQIQRPID
+562 LFAQIQRPVD
-572 VNAGLRRVFPFKHFT
+572 VNASLRRVFPFAHFT
-587 LAESG
+587 LTASG
-592 RAAEALFCQAWEK
+592 RAAEDLFCQAWDK

-614 FPSTIFH
+614 FPSTIYH
-621 QIDNGFSPVEMP
+621 QIDKGFSPREMP
-633 VADVF
+633 DAKIF
-638 DLQSDAPFKGD
+638 DLQSDAPFRGN

-654 LRAEIDAHAADIGY
+654 LKAEIDAHGADIGY

-680 GAVSLAHLR
+680 GAVSLAHLKD
-689 EVKALLQ
+689 VKALLDKYRD
-696 TQRIALVL
+696 THGIRLVL
-704 DATRVL
+704 DATRII
-710 ENALMV
+710 ENALVV
-716 IEHDPEW
+716 IEHESEW
-723 RDASLW
+723 RDATPW

-763 VLHDRLQAL
+763 ALHDRLQAL
-772 QQRGGKALDVTEKKC
+772 QQRGGKALDVIDRKC

-794 RGYIETQV
+794 RGFIETQV
-802 SRRVDAVRALGMRLA
+802 RRRVDAVRALGQRLA
-817 ERQWP
+817 EHGLP
-822 VVRPALAHCVLIDVK
+822 VVRPSLAHCVLIDVK
-837 RIPEFRDLV
+837 RIPEFSGLA
-846 APVTSF
+846 APVASF
-852 AAWLYLATG
+852 CAWLYLATG
-861 IRAGAHSVGMQ
+861 VRAGAHSVGMQ
-872 QNTSLNQLVRL
+872 QKSALNQLVRL

-890 ADEVK
+890 SDEVR
-895 RLGDRLVNAFADIV
+895 RLGDLLIAAFAGKV
-909 NIPDLSAAEGV
+909 NIPDLAAADGA
-920 GDLNARLTLHRLLSP
+920 GDLHAKHRLDRLLAP
-935 QSVAAAPTGDAQ
+935 AAVASTATGAGDTAVPTPIAA
-947 DPAMQHP
+947 
-954 QAAAT
+954 AAAT
-959 HASEPHASATHDPEL
+959 P
-974 HAANSVRA
+974 AAAQPAPNAQPRR
-982 AGAAAPRASD
+982 AAPRDED
-992 MPMQIDMD
+992 ME

-1007 ARLPKARNADELWE
+1007 ARLPKARNAEELWE
-1021 NLTQGRDCIS
+1021 NLVGGRDCIS
-1031 EIPQSRFE
+1031 EIPQSRYA

-1052 GFIDDV
+1052 GFIDDL
-1058 DKFDS
+1058 DRFDS

-1102 SDELGA
+1102 SEELGG
-1108 RRIGVYVGAVW
+1108 RQIGVYVGAVW

-1127 EERLVG
+1127 EERLAG
-1133 NPVVA
+1133 NKVVA

-1144 VANRVSYFMNFT
+1144 IANRVSYFMNFT

-1177 DAIRRGECAAAL
+1177 DAIQRGECAAAL

-1209 LLSDDGLCR
+1209 LLSEDGLCR

-1237 LKPLAQAQRD
+1237 LKPLAQARRD

-1261 HGGRNSGFAV
+1261 HGGRNSGFSV

-1276 QCDVVT
+1276 QCDVIT
-1282 AALKNANLD
+1282 TALKKADID

-1313 AGLNQAFEKDDVAL
+1313 SGLNQTFERYDVPL
-1327 QSCAIGSIKTNIGHL
+1327 HSCAIGSIKTNIGHL

-1352 KTILQMRHRTL
+1352 KTLLQMRHRTL
-1363 VPSLHSAQLNEFIDF
+1363 VPSLHSGELNEFIDF
-1378 AHSPFVVQQALTP
+1378 AHSPFVVQQQLEP
-1391 WHPKEV
+1391 WLPKQV
-1397 DGVLQPLRAGISSFG
+1397 DGVVQPLRAGISSFG
-1412 AGGSNAHVILEAVET
+1412 AGGSNAHVIIEAVE
-1427 SAEVAA
+1427 SDAPAA
-1433 AEVTVAERGLRIFPL
+1433 PDERGPRIFPL
-1448 SARNEDQLR
+1448 SARNEEQLR
-1457 QVAMRLK
+1457 HVAERLK
-1464 AFVEKHRDD
+1464 AFVEKHRDS
-1473 KHRDGNRRDDASAP
+1473 DAAP
-1487 SLDEIAFTLQLG
+1487 SLDDIAFTLQLG
-1499 RKSFDHRVAIL
+1499 RKSFDHRVA
-1510 ADSHERLID
+1510 LIAGSREQLLD
-1519 RLQSFVAGTRDEH
+1519 KLQSFLAGTRDEH
-1532 ILIGHVKNA
+1532 ILLGHVKNA
-1541 EGITKM
+1541 EGITKL
-1547 LNRREKEAFVDLL
+1547 LNRKEKEAFIDLL
-1560 AKSRDPMKLAQLWID
+1560 AQSRDPLKLAQLWID
-1575 GLVSEWQGM
+1575 GLVSDWQGM
-1584 QTSGRG
+1584 QAQTRG
-1590 RRISLPTYPFADKR
+1590 RRVSLPSYPFADKR
-1604 HWLEPAEGGV
+1604 HWLEPADGASML
-1614 IGAMT
+1614 IGASST
-1619 VVSAA
+1619 GA
-1624 GLHPLIDSNESTFE
+1624 LHPLIDTNESTFE
-1638 RQVFR
+1638 RQLFR

-1658 SDIPTLPGVAYLDL
+1658 SDIPTLPGVAYLDF

-1678 IAAGRKVRRIKNI
+1678 IAAGRKVRRIRNI

-1751 EFVDLDAIR
+1751 EFVDIEAIR

-1847 VPYSLGEVEV
+1847 VPYSLGEVEIV
-1857 LHPLTPVCYSYV
+1857 HPLTPVCYSYV

-1876 KSSNVSKMNVLIV
+1876 KASNVSKMNVLIV

-1907 LDVHEKPGAASKAPP
+1907 LDVHEKPGQGGAAKTPAG
-1922 PADDGGFSTLYFGT
+1922 ADDSAFSTLYFGT
-1936 DWQPSPLS
+1936 EWQSS
-1944 TPVGEPSRQAIVLF
+1944 TIEPAAVAGARQTIVLF
-1958 APDEASHDA
+1958 APDAASHEA
-1967 YRAALTASGGD
+1967 YRAALAAAGD
-1978 PDTVVAV
+1978 DGRSLVAV
-1985 LPGDGFARVDAHRYR
+1985 HPGEGFARIDDHSYR
-2000 IDAGKREDFDT
+2000 ADPGSRESFEA
-2011 LLSALREQS
+2011 LLSALRDTHAAPLQ
-2020 DATLHVCFAWSAL
+2020 VCFAWSAQPAGESL
-2033 PGTDADGLSAEDCTM
+2033 PAEQ
-2048 RALDRSVYAF
+2048 RVAESLDRGVRAF
-2058 LYLTQ
+2058 LHLCQ
-2063 AVIAQ
+2063 AIIAQ
-2068 KCEAD
+2068 KREAD
-2073 VRLQYLYFSTPFAA
+2073 VRLNYVYFSDTPEA
-2087 QPYNEAI
+2087 QAHDEAI
-2094 QGFATILR
+2094 QGFVTILR
-2102 AECPK
+2102 AESPK
-2107 LACKVV
+2107 LACKVI
-2113 EIVGA
+2113 EFQQPAATFDA
-2118 DPAVEP
+2118 DVVSALAREY
-2124 GFDGMSVAAIA
+2124 GQ
-2135 AEFRDDTKALAVRYR
+2135 DTKALAVRYVDGR
-2150 EGTRYLRRIHNRP
+2150 RYLRRIEACP
-2163 APAPLVDDAAPIR
+2163 TPDADTFTSTPVR
-2176 HRGVYLITGGA
+2176 HRGAYIITGGA
-2187 GGLGLIFAEHLAKQ
+2187 GGLGLIFAEHLAKE
-2201 FQARM
+2201 FQARL
-2206 VLSGRGALKP
+2206 VLSGRSALKSD
-2216 ETEAALE
+2216 TEATLDAL
-2223 AMRADG
+2223 RALG
-2229 GEVVYVPA
+2229 AEVEYVQA
-2237 DVSKREDVERLVR
+2237 DVSRREDVERLVGTCR
-2250 VCKDSYG
+2250 ERYG
-2257 GLHGIIHSAG
+2257 AVHGIIHSAG
-2267 VLRDAYLRNKTRD
+2267 ILRDAYVRNKHWED
-2280 EMAAVF
+2280 MAAVF
-2286 APKIRG
+2286 APKILG
-2292 SVLLDDAT
+2292 TVLLDDAT
-2300 RDEPL
+2300 RDDPL

-2327 YANHFMDAF
+2327 YANHYMDAF
-2336 AAQRNAR
+2336 AARRNAL
-2343 ARAGQRHGKAL
+2343 ARHGARHGKAL
-2354 SLNWSI
+2354 SINWSI

-2379 LGIRALQ
+2379 LGIKPLQ
-2386 REVGIQAFML
+2386 RDVGVHAFML
-2396 GLHSDLPHLA
+2396 GLQTELSHLA
-2406 VLQGVKDK
+2406 VMQGVREKI
-2414 VERTWGIGVE
+2414 ERAWGIGVPDV
-2424 EAPAKAFATASAA
+2424 APAA
-2437 ATAPAAGEDG
+2437 ATAPAAQAGASAGAAAPAATAGGG
-2447 DLAIMVQ
+2447 DDLTLAVQ
-2454 GALSQIVMDFLKID
+2454 DALSRIVMDFLKID
-2468 ADDVDLDTILLDL
+2468 ADDIDLDTILLDL

-2493 MVNDK
+2493 LVNEK
-2498 YGLDITPVLFFEYPS
+2498 YGLDITPVTFFEYPN

-2525 RENMLRVHAQA
+2525 RDNALRVHGQSAQA
-2536 GAPSTASDAVQTAQ
+2536 PAASAR
-2550 AVPDQP
+2550 
-2556 AFASKNKLTVADVPA
+2556 ADA
-2571 PAGAGSF
+2571 PAAPEQASIGFKKKLDIVDAPLPAAAGGHAGGGF
-2578 SPGRRF
+2578 SPQRRF

-2596 VMPQADTLDE
+2596 VMPQADDLDE
-2606 YWEKLSKAENNMVTL
+2606 YWDKLRNAENNMVTL
-2621 IPQDRWD
+2621 IPPDRWD
-2628 WEAYYGN
+2628 WQEYYGD
-2635 PMAEKNKT
+2635 PMVEKNKT

-2678 FLESV
+2678 FLESA
-2683 WGAVEDSGHRVS
+2683 WGAVEDSGHKVS

-2709 TRDYIDLMAMNQ
+2709 TRDYIDMMVMNH

-2732 SHAILVNRVSFLLNL
+2732 SHAILVNRVSFMLDI

-2759 SSLIALH
+2759 SSLVALH

-2776 CDMAIVGGVQVMLTP
+2776 SEMAIVGGVQVMLTP

-2819 VRGEGSGAILIKSL
+2819 VRGEGSGAILIRPL
-2833 EDAIAHGDHIY
+2833 EDAIADGDHIY
-2844 AVVKS
+2844 AVIKS

-2860 LTAPNPNAQADLLV
+2860 LTAPNPNAQAELLV

-2881 IDPRSVGY
+2881 IDPRSVGF

-2920 LPPAVKPHI
+2920 LPAPTRPHI

-2972 PYINLDNTPFYPVEK
+2972 PYINLDNSPFYPVAK
-2987 TKDWEP
+2987 TQDWEP
-2993 ALDDQGRPFPRRAG
+2993 ALDDQGKPYPRRAG
-3007 ISSFGFGGANVHV
+3007 ISSFGFGGANVHI
-3020 VLEEYIEPPTV
+3020 VLEEYLDAQAR
-3031 SAARPTGPC
+3031 SSARPAGPH
-3040 LIVLSAKT
+3040 LILLSAKT

-3056 ERLLAHLVAG
+3056 GRLLAHLSKG
-3066 PDVDTLADVAYT
+3066 TEDDLADIAYT
-3078 LQVGRDPMPERMGL
+3078 LQIGRDAMPERMGL
-3092 VVDSMQD
+3092 IVDSTQA

-3104 QRFVQGDV
+3104 QAFVDGDEARADV
-3112 EDAGVRQASVRRKAD
+3112 KLGSVRRKSDVKPTDA
-3127 IGTIAADVIAQHLRE
+3127 GTIAQWLGD
-3142 RDLASLLDIWL
+3142 RDLAALLDVWL

-3160 KALYTGYAM
+3160 KTLYAGYTM
-3169 RRCALPTYAFA
+3169 HRCSLPTYAFA

-3186 SINPEAQKAQSGTQT
+3186 SIDPEKQKTGSQPVM
-3201 ALHPLLHRN
+3201 HPLLHRN

-3219 ASDSAVLEKSLR
+3219 ASDSAAFEKSLR
-3231 GTALRPEAGLPDL
+3231 GTALRPEAGLPDM

-3256 SLGDRGHKASIELR
+3256 SLGDPGHQARIELR
-3270 SLAWAGF
+3270 SLTWAGSE
-3277 GPTAQGGTVSAEL
+3277 PAMQGGTVSADL
-3290 YATGDSGFDFD
+3290 YATAGSGFDFE
-3301 VRTAGADGESMLCEG
+3301 VRTSGADGESMLCEG
-3316 AGTYDASE
+3316 AGDYEASE
-3324 DPGRI
+3324 EPGRI
-3329 DVSQLRTM
+3329 DLPQLRTL
-3337 FSDAVH
+3337 FGGEVLDA
-3343 DAPDFYGAM
+3343 AGFYGAM
-3352 VAAGMGHDRL
+3352 LDAGMVRDRL

-3379 FRLPPAPDGAADAA
+3379 FRLPAKSGA
-3393 AVDALDTF
+3393 AVDAAAADALDTL

-3406 SHLACLDHLAGGGV
+3406 AHLAALDHLAVDGV
-3420 APSATTLLALERIAF
+3420 PPPVTSLLALERIAF
-3435 APIGARE
+3435 APVAARE
-3442 GAAREGT
+3442 GAALEGT
-3449 IWVRSARGG
+3449 AVEGMIWVRSPRDG
-3458 GRHDGRAVI
+3458 GRHDGTAVI

-3475 GRVLIKIK
+3475 GRVLIRIK
-3483 GLTIGYPVTPAA
+3483 GLTIGYPATLDAD
-3495 ERVHDEEF
+3495 RVHDEEF
-3503 ASMLESLYAPGRTPA
+3503 ASILESLYAQGRSAA
-3518 SDHTAQR
+3518 SGQTVQGV
-3525 MASLEF
+3525 ASLEF

-3537 IFEAGAT
+3537 IYEAGAT

>member
-1 MMDHDTLHE
+1 MMDHDTLQE

-25 AVLVFD
+25 TALMFD

-43 FLILKILKRLEQDFG
+43 FLVLKILKRLEQDFG

-82 ADVLMR
+82 AGVLMR
-88 KFPDASSSAPAQHV
+88 KFQDISPSAPASQAQPH
-102 EPRPSNAT
+102 PSSAT
-110 AAPAMPGAPAHA
+110 EVHAAPARA
-122 ASARAVTIP
+122 ATSPV
-131 AGETRLPAMVALR
+131 GETRLPAMVALR
-144 HLYRYPQLER
+144 HLHRHPQLEQ

-210 FPPLAEQLYRYCD
+210 FPQLAEQLYRYCD

-261 FTLEGQKMRRLRY
+261 FTLDGQKMKRLRY

-284 CRTEEYICGS
+284 CRTEEYVCGS
-294 DPKTAEA
+294 DAKTAEA
-301 VAAIIDQ
+301 VAAIIDR
-308 WCASRTM
+308 WCATRTM

-328 AGTLDREHRLFLSYV
+328 AGTLDREHRLFLTYV
-343 DDVLQ
+343 DDILQ

-380 AIVNIIQTL
+380 GIVNIIHTL
-389 RDEGCSVFSLGGT
+389 RDEGCSIFSLGGT

-420 LEDLRRQDIFNDA
+420 LEDLRNQNIFNDA

-458 KADNILDI
+458 KADNVLDI

-474 IADGDELSIDD
+474 MADGDELSNDD
-485 ASPAPA
+485 AALVPAI
-491 PAAEANAAPTS
+491 AAAANAA
-502 PASTAAA
+502 PASTAAV
-509 TVTVDIASSPRWKAL
+509 TVAVDIASSPRWKAL
-524 EAAGFNPQNL
+524 EVAGFNPQNIS
-534 TAGQVDFDLKTDSW
+534 AAQVDFDLRTDSW
-548 AQLQLTAIDKQMAS
+548 AQLRLPAIDKQMAA

-621 QIDNGFSPVEMP
+621 QIDNGFFPVEIP
-633 VADVF
+633 GAEAF
-638 DLQSDAPFKGD
+638 DLQSGAPFKGNL
-649 IDLSA
+649 DLSS
-654 LRAEIDAHAADIGY
+654 LQAEIAGQGAEIAF
-668 VCIELTDNAAGG
+668 VCIELTDNATGG
-680 GAVSLAHLR
+680 GAVSLSHLKQ
-689 EVKALLQ
+689 VKALL
-696 TQRIALVL
+696 REHRLPLIL

-710 ENALMV
+710 ENALAV
-716 IEHDPEW
+716 IDNDPEW
-723 RDASLW
+723 RNASPW
-729 QVAEALLSQADAV
+729 QVSEALLSQADAIV
-742 VASLAKDFCVN
+742 VSLAKDFCVN

-763 VLHDRLQAL
+763 ALYDRLQAL

-802 SRRVDAVRALGMRLA
+802 RRRVDAVRALAIRLA
-817 ERQWP
+817 ERQLP
-822 VVRPALAHCVLIDVK
+822 VVRPASAHCVLIDVK
-837 RIPEFRDLV
+837 RIPEFRDLA
-846 APVTSF
+846 APVASF

-883 AIPVGLK
+883 AIPVGLA
-890 ADEVK
+890 ADEVT
-895 RLGDRLVNAFADIV
+895 RLGDRLVNAFGDIV
-909 NIPDLSAAEGV
+909 NIPDVSAAEGV
-920 GDLNARLTLHRLLSP
+920 GDLNVRLALHRLLSP
-935 QSVAAAPTGDAQ
+935 QNVASVTAGDAQ
-947 DPAMQHP
+947 SPATQPP
-954 QAAAT
+954 QAAVT
-959 HASEPHASATHDPEL
+959 QASEPQATDRVHAD
-974 HAANSVRA
+974 AAAESRA
-982 AGAAAPRASD
+982 AD
-992 MPMQIDMD
+992 MPKQIDMD

-1007 ARLPKARNADELWE
+1007 ARLPKARNADELWQ

-1031 EIPQSRFE
+1031 EIPQSRYD

-1052 GFIDDV
+1052 GFLDDL
-1058 DKFDS
+1058 DRFDS

-1077 PQERLFLEVSWE
+1077 PQERLFLEVAWE
-1089 ALEDAGYYPEAFQ
+1089 TLEDAGYYPEAFQ
-1102 SDELGA
+1102 SDELGT

-1119 AMYQMVGA
+1119 ATYQMVGA
-1127 EERLVG
+1127 EERLAG

-1209 LLSDDGLCR
+1209 LLSDEGLCR
-1218 AFGRGAS
+1218 AFGRGAG

-1237 LKPLAQAQRD
+1237 LKPLAQARRD
-1247 RDNIYAVIKGSAIS
+1247 RDNIYAVIKGSAVS
-1261 HGGRNSGFAV
+1261 HGGRNSGYAV

-1276 QCDVVT
+1276 QCDVIT
-1282 AALKNANLD
+1282 MALKKADVD

-1313 AGLNQAFEKDDVAL
+1313 AGLNQAFERDQVAL
-1327 QSCAIGSIKTNIGHL
+1327 QSCVIGSIKTNIGHL

-1352 KTILQMRHRTL
+1352 KTLLQMRHRTL

-1397 DGVLQPLRAGISSFG
+1397 DGVPQPLRAGISSFG
-1412 AGGSNAHVILEAVET
+1412 AGGSNAHVILEAVDDT
-1427 SAEVAA
+1427 ALSAEGASV
-1433 AEVTVAERGLRIFPL
+1433 ERGLRIFPL
-1448 SARNEDQLR
+1448 SARNEEQLR
-1457 QVAMRLK
+1457 QVATRLK
-1464 AFVEKHRDD
+1464 SFIEKNLD
-1473 KHRDGNRRDDASAP
+1473 KGPRDGASAP
-1487 SLDEIAFTLQLG
+1487 SVDEIAFTLQLG

-1519 RLQSFVAGTRDEH
+1519 RLQCFLAGARDEH

-1541 EGITKM
+1541 EGITKI

-1560 AKSRDPMKLAQLWID
+1560 AKSGDPMKLAQLWID

-1584 QTSGRG
+1584 QTGGQG

-1604 HWLEPAEGGV
+1604 HWLEPVEGSA
-1614 IGAMT
+1614 IGSMT
-1619 VVSAA
+1619 NGHVA

-1643 KVFNDREFFIYDHLV
+1643 KVFTDREFFIYDHLV

-1678 IAAGRKVRRIKNI
+1678 IAAGRKVRRIRNI
-1691 LWVSPLTVQNGV
+1691 LWVSPLTVRNAV
-1703 PNEVFIELK
+1703 PNEVLIELK
-1712 PSGDTVTFEV
+1712 PAGDSVVFEV
-1722 FSEREGG
+1722 FSEREDGK
-1729 GKQLY
+1729 KQLY
-1734 CQGKLQY
+1734 CQGKLFY
-1741 ATAQEEAAED
+1741 ATAQDDAAED
-1751 EFVDLDAIR
+1751 EYVDLSAIR
-1760 GRCEKVSDAERAYPQ
+1760 GRCEKVMDGERAYPL

-1785 TFQALQEVH
+1785 SFQALTEVS
-1794 RNPQSSFEVLGAL
+1794 RNPQAAFEVLGAL
-1807 KIPELDALRFD
+1807 KMPALDGTRFD

-1829 AFQAAMGARLADA
+1829 SFQAAMAARLADA

-1847 VPYSLGEVEV
+1847 VPYSLGEVEI
-1857 LHPLTPVCYSYV
+1857 LHPLTQVCYSYV
-1869 TDANDAK
+1869 TETKDEK
-1876 KSSNVSKMNVLIV
+1876 KSSNVSKMDVLIV
-1889 DEHGKVLVRV
+1889 DEQGRVLVRV

-1907 LDVHEKPGAASKAPP
+1907 LDVHEKPGASSGTT
-1922 PADDGGFSTLYFGT
+1922 PAGHADAAFPTLYYRT

-1944 TPVGEPSRQAIVLF
+1944 TPAGELSRQAIVLF
-1958 APDEASHDA
+1958 APDEGSYEA
-1967 YRAALTASGGD
+1967 YRAALAASGGD
-1978 PDTVVAV
+1978 PDTLIAV
-1985 LPGDGFARVDAHRYR
+1985 LPGDGFARVDARRYR

-2011 LLSALREQS
+2011 LLSALRDRS

-2033 PGTDADGLSAEDCTM
+2033 PDTDAERLSAEDATM
-2048 RALDRSVYAF
+2048 RALDRGVYAF

-2063 AVIAQ
+2063 AIIAQ

-2073 VRLQYLYFSTPFAA
+2073 VRLQYLYFSTPPAA
-2087 QPYNEAI
+2087 QPHNEAI

-2118 DPAVEP
+2118 GSSVEP
-2124 GFDGMSVAAIA
+2124 GFDPVSVASIA

-2150 EGTRYLRRIHNRP
+2150 DGVRYLRRIQGCAEPN
-2163 APAPLVDDAAPIR
+2163 APTQDATPIR

-2216 ETEAALE
+2216 EAEAALE
-2223 AMRADG
+2223 SMRAAG
-2229 GEVVYVPA
+2229 GEVVYVAA
-2237 DVSKREDVERLVR
+2237 DVSRREDVEGLVR
-2250 VCKDSYG
+2250 VCKDRYG

-2286 APKIRG
+2286 APKILG

-2305 DFFVMFSSLAALAG
+2305 DFFAMFSSLAALAG

-2327 YANHFMDAF
+2327 FANHFMDAF

-2343 ARAGQRHGKAL
+2343 AHAGQRHGKAL

-2360 WAEGGMR
+2360 WAEGGMQ

-2379 LGIRALQ
+2379 LGIRPLR
-2386 REVGIQAFML
+2386 REVGIEALML

-2414 VERTWGIGVE
+2414 VERAWGIGAAD
-2424 EAPAKAFATASAA
+2424 APKAAGAASAA
-2437 ATAPAAGEDG
+2437 APAASTGVDG
-2447 DLAIMVQ
+2447 DLAILVQ

-2498 YGLDITPVLFFEYPS
+2498 YGLDITPVLFFEYPN

-2525 RENMLRVHAQA
+2525 REEMLRVHARA
-2536 GAPSTASDAVQTAQ
+2536 GAPSSAVDAGSTGTARVVS
-2550 AVPDQP
+2550 DQP
-2556 AFASKNKLTVADVPA
+2556 VFASKNVLTLRDAAA
-2571 PAGAGSF
+2571 PANTGRF

-2606 YWEKLSKAENNMVTL
+2606 YWDKLSKAENNMVTL
-2621 IPQDRWD
+2621 VPPDRWD
-2628 WEAYYGN
+2628 WEAYYGD

-2643 LSKWGGFMREV
+2643 RSKWGGFMREV

-2683 WGAVEDSGHRVS
+2683 WGAIEDSGHRVS

-2709 TRDYIDLMAMNQ
+2709 TRDYIDLMATNQ

-2759 SSLIALH
+2759 SSLVALH

-2819 VRGEGSGAILIKSL
+2819 VRGEGSGAILIKPL
-2833 EDAIAHGDHIY
+2833 ENAIADGDHIY

-2855 GKATM
+2855 GKVTM

-2911 FADLYRKHQ
+2911 FSELYRKHQ
-2920 LPPAVKPHI
+2920 LPPAETPHI

-2987 TKDWEP
+2987 TKAWEP
-2993 ALDDQGRPFPRRAG
+2993 AIDGQGRAHPRRAG

-3020 VLEEYIEPPTV
+3020 VLEEYLDDATPR
-3031 SAARPTGPC
+3031 ARPNGPYA
-3040 LIVLSAKT
+3040 IVLSAKN

-3056 ERLLAHLVAG
+3056 ARLLAHLRDH
-3066 PDVDTLADVAYT
+3066 PEEDIADVAYT
-3078 LQVGRDPMPERMGL
+3078 LQVGRDVMPERMAL
-3092 VVDSMQD
+3092 VVASAQE

-3104 QRFVQGDV
+3104 QAYVDGDTAA
-3112 EDAGVRQASVRRKAD
+3112 AGVRQSSVRRKAD
-3127 IGTIAADVIAQHLRE
+3127 IVATDAATLERWLRE
-3142 RDLASLLDIWL
+3142 GDLTALLDVWL

-3160 KALYTGYAM
+3160 KALYTGYSM

-3186 SINPEAQKAQSGTQT
+3186 SSAPEQQMAGSQAVM
-3201 ALHPLLHRN
+3201 HPLLHRN

-3231 GTALRPEAGLPDL
+3231 GTALRPQVGLPDL
-3244 LPVEMVRLAVRE
+3244 LPVEMARLAVRE
-3256 SLGDRGHKASIELR
+3256 SLGDRGHKARIELR
-3270 SLAWAGF
+3270 SLTWAGYE
-3277 GPTAQGGTVSAEL
+3277 PATQGGTVSADL
-3290 YATGDSGFDFD
+3290 YATGDSEFDFD
-3301 VRTAGADGESMLCEG
+3301 VRIAGADGESMLCEG
-3316 AGTYDASE
+3316 TGSYETSK
-3324 DPGRI
+3324 DPERI
-3329 DVSQLRTM
+3329 DLSKLRM
-3337 FSDAVH
+3337 LFRGEVH
-3343 DAPDFYGAM
+3343 DAADFYGAL
-3352 VAAGMGHDRL
+3352 VDAGMVRDRL

-3379 FRLPPAPDGAADAA
+3379 FRLPSELEGAVD
-3393 AVDALDTF
+3393 AVDALDSF

-3406 SHLACLDHLAGGGV
+3406 SHLAGLDHLASGGIP
-3420 APSATTLLALERIAF
+3420 PSATALLALERIAF
-3435 APIGARE
+3435 ASGGARE
-3442 GAAREGT
+3442 GA
-3449 IWVRSARGG
+3449 IWVRTARGG
-3458 GRHDGRAVI
+3458 GRHDGRAVV
-3467 DIDVIDAE
+3467 DIDVIDTE

-3483 GLTIGYPVTPAA
+3483 GLTIGYPATPDG
-3495 ERVHDEEF
+3495 ERAHDEEF

-3518 SDHTAQR
+3518 PDHATQST
-3525 MASLEF
+3525 ASLEF

-3537 IFEAGAT
+3537 IFEAGST

>member
-1 MMDHDTLHE
+1 MMDHDTLQE
-10 RTENYLKSLICEAAD
+10 RTEAYLKALICQAAD
-25 AVLVFD
+25 AALVFD
-31 AETPFGELGVNS
+31 AETPFGEIGVNS
-43 FLILKILKRLEQDFG
+43 FLVLKILKCLEHDFG
-58 TLPKTLLFEN
+58 TLPKTLLFEH
-68 FNVRDLARYFVKAH
+68 FNVRDLGRYFIKAH
-82 ADVLMR
+82 AEVLMR
-88 KFPDASSSAPAQHV
+88 KFEGASASTPARASVSLAETQ
-102 EPRPSNAT
+102 
-110 AAPAMPGAPAHA
+110 PAHA
-122 ASARAVTIP
+122 APAQAVAVERAP
-131 AGETRLPAMVALR
+131 PMVAIR
-144 HLYRYPQLER
+144 HLDRYPQLSQ
-154 RRLEIFDRYK
+154 RRLEIFHQYK
-164 NESSVSRGTAM
+164 NESSVSRGTAL

-196 GILLAYGYT
+196 GILLVYGYT
-205 GPEEH
+205 GPEDQ
-210 FPPLAEQLYRYCD
+210 FLPLAEQLYRYCD
-223 AHGLQFNLF
+223 ANGLQFNLF
-232 VEDRLPE
+232 VENRLPA
-239 LCGKRFSATP
+239 LCGKAFSATP
-249 FGVMQRVTDLAS
+249 FGVMQRVVDLPS

-279 ANAGA
+279 ANVGS
-284 CRTEEYICGS
+284 CRTQEYICGS
-294 DPKTAEA
+294 EPKTAEA

-320 HIVKAEIL
+320 HIVKDEIL
-328 AGTLDREHRLFLSYV
+328 AGTLDREHRLFLTYV

-389 RDEGCSVFSLGGT
+389 RNDGCKTFSLGGT

-407 ADSPDADPAIENI
+407 GDSHDADPAIESI
-420 LEDLRRQDIFNDA
+420 LEDLRQQNIFNDA

-458 KADNILDI
+458 KADNVLDI

-474 IADGDELSIDD
+474 TADIDEPPANAAS
-485 ASPAPA
+485 AVFASASAVMTSPAPA
-491 PAAEANAAPTS
+491 TTTRTGE
-502 PASTAAA
+502 
-509 TVTVDIASSPRWKAL
+509 IASSPRWQAL

-534 TAGQVDFDLKTDSW
+534 HAGQVDFDLKTDSW
-548 AQLQLTAIDKQMAS
+548 AQLQLPAIDRQMAS

-572 VNAGLRRVFPFKHFT
+572 VNASLRRVFPFTHFT
-587 LAESG
+587 LTESG
-592 RAAEALFCQAWEK
+592 RAAEDLFCQAWEK

-621 QIDNGFSPVEMP
+621 QIDKGFSPLEIP
-633 VADVF
+633 VAAVF
-638 DLQSDAPFKGD
+638 DLQSDQPFKGD
-649 IDLSA
+649 IDLPA
-654 LRAEIDAHAADIGY
+654 LQAEIEAHAAQIGY
-668 VCIELTDNAAGG
+668 VCIELTDNAGGG
-680 GAVSLAHLR
+680 GAVSLSHLKQ
-689 EVKALLQ
+689 VKALLQ
-696 TQRIALVL
+696 KHRIPLVL

-710 ENALMV
+710 ENALV
-716 IEHDPEW
+716 ILDHDPEW
-723 RDASLW
+723 QNASLW
-729 QVAEALLSQADAV
+729 QVSEALLSQADAV

-763 VLHDRLQAL
+763 ALHDRLQAL
-772 QQRGGKALDVTEKKC
+772 QQRSGKALDVIDRKC
-787 IAASLQN
+787 VAASLQN
-794 RGYIETQV
+794 RAFIETQV
-802 SRRVDAVRALGMRLA
+802 RRRVEAVRALGLRLV
-817 ERQWP
+817 QQDLP

-837 RIPEFRDLV
+837 RIAEFRDLA
-846 APVTSF
+846 APVASF

-872 QNTSLNQLVRL
+872 QNSSLNQLVRL

-895 RLGDRLVNAFADIV
+895 TLGDLLISAFANKI
-909 NIPDLSAAEGV
+909 NIPDLTAAEGS
-920 GDLNARLTLHRLLSP
+920 GDLNVKLKLNRLLSP
-935 QSVAAAPTGDAQ
+935 ASVAHSSAGDAH
-947 DPAMQHP
+947 DGAPRHAHTITAPA
-954 QAAAT
+954 A
-959 HASEPHASATHDPEL
+959 DI
-974 HAANSVRA
+974 VRA
-982 AGAAAPRASD
+982 AAVASPRHDAPRGTG
-992 MPMQIDMD
+992 MD

-1007 ARLPKARNADELWE
+1007 ARLPKAGNVEELWE
-1021 NLTQGRDCIS
+1021 NLTQGRDCITDIS
-1031 EIPQSRFE
+1031 QSRYD

-1052 GFIDDV
+1052 GFIDNLDR
-1058 DKFDS
+1058 FDS

-1102 SDELGA
+1102 SEELGA
-1108 RRIGVYVGAVW
+1108 RQIGVYVGAVW
-1119 AMYQMVGA
+1119 SMYQMVGA
-1127 EERLVG
+1127 EERLTG
-1133 NPVVA
+1133 NKVIA

-1144 VANRVSYFMNFT
+1144 IANRVSYFMNFN

-1177 DAIRRGECAAAL
+1177 DAIQRGECAAAL

-1209 LLSDDGLCR
+1209 LLSEEGLCR

-1225 GYVPGEGVGALL
+1225 GYVPGEGVGAFL
-1237 LKPLAQAQRD
+1237 LKPLAHAQRD

-1261 HGGRNSGFAV
+1261 HGGRNSGYAV

-1276 QCDVVT
+1276 QCDVIT
-1282 AALKNANLD
+1282 RALKKANVD

-1313 AGLNQAFEKDDVAL
+1313 AGLNQAFEKDNVAL

-1352 KTILQMRHRTL
+1352 KTLLQMRHRTL

-1378 AHSPFVVQQALTP
+1378 AHSPFVVQQTLAP
-1391 WHPKEV
+1391 WHPKQV

-1412 AGGSNAHVILEAVET
+1412 AGGSNAHVILEAVEKPADT
-1427 SAEVAA
+1427 GSV
-1433 AEVTVAERGLRIFPL
+1433 ERGLRIFPL
-1448 SARNEDQLR
+1448 SARNEEQLR
-1457 QVAMRLK
+1457 QVVSLLK
-1464 AFVEKHRDD
+1464 SFVEKH
-1473 KHRDGNRRDDASAP
+1473 RDDASAP

-1499 RKSFDHRVAIL
+1499 RKSFDHRIAIL

-1519 RLQSFVAGTRDEH
+1519 KLQCFLTGMHDES

-1541 EGITKM
+1541 ESITKM
-1547 LNRREKEAFVDLL
+1547 LSRKEKDAFVDLL
-1560 AKSRDPMKLAQLWID
+1560 AKSRDPQKLAQLWID

-1584 QTSGRG
+1584 QTGGQG

-1604 HWLEPAEGGV
+1604 HWLEPADGNAVGQ
-1614 IGAMT
+1614 GLMAR
-1619 VVSAA
+1619 AA
-1624 GLHPLIDSNESTFE
+1624 ASTLHPLIDSNESTFE

-1643 KVFNDREFFIYDHLV
+1643 KVFTDQEFFIYDHLV

-1678 IAAGRKVRRIKNI
+1678 IAAGRKVRKIRNI
-1691 LWVSPLTVQNGV
+1691 IWVSPLTVQNAT
-1703 PNEVFIELK
+1703 PNEVLIELK
-1712 PSGDTVTFEV
+1712 PAGDTVAFEV
-1722 FSEREGG
+1722 FSEREDGR
-1729 GKQLY
+1729 KQLY
-1734 CQGKLQY
+1734 CQGKLHY
-1741 ATAQEEAAED
+1741 ATPQDEATED
-1751 EFVDLDAIR
+1751 EYVDLSAIR
-1760 GRCEKVSDAERAYPQ
+1760 GRCDKVMDGENAYPL
-1775 FKTLGLGLGP
+1775 FKNLGLGLGP
-1785 TFQALQEVH
+1785 TFQALKEVR
-1794 RNPQSSFEVLGAL
+1794 RNPQVAFEVLGAL
-1807 KIPELDALRFD
+1807 QMPALDGTRFD

-1847 VPYSLGEVEV
+1847 VPYSLGEVEI
-1857 LHPLTPVCYSYV
+1857 LHPLTQVCYSYV
-1869 TDANDAK
+1869 TEAKDEK
-1876 KSSNVSKMNVLIV
+1876 KSSNLSKMNVLIV
-1889 DEHGKVLVRV
+1889 DEQGKVLVKV

-1907 LDVHEKPGAASKAPP
+1907 LDVHEKPGQSGASKAPP
-1922 PADDGGFSTLYFGT
+1922 AADAASAFSTLYFGT
-1936 DWQPSPLS
+1936 QWQPSPIDAAQ
-1944 TPVGEPSRQAIVLF
+1944 PGEPSRQTVVLF
-1958 APDEASHDA
+1958 APDEASVDA
-1967 YRAALTASGGD
+1967 YRAGLAASGGD
-1978 PDTVVAV
+1978 TTTLIAA
-1985 LPGDGFARVDAHRYR
+1985 LPGEAYVQVDDSRYQLNASSRVDF
-2000 IDAGKREDFDT
+2000 ET
-2011 LLSALREQS
+2011 LLSSLRKRS
-2020 DATLHVCFAWSAL
+2020 DATLHLCFAWSAL
-2033 PGTDADGLSAEDCTM
+2033 PGTDNDGLSAEARTM
-2048 RALDRSVYAF
+2048 QALDRGVYAF
-2058 LYLTQ
+2058 LSLSQ
-2063 AVIAQ
+2063 AIIAQ

-2073 VRLQYLYFSTPFAA
+2073 VRLQYLYFNAPETS
-2087 QPYNEAI
+2087 QPHNEAI

-2107 LACKVV
+2107 LSCKVL
-2113 EIVGA
+2113 EIVTPHA
-2118 DPAVEP
+2118 
-2124 GFDGMSVAAIA
+2124 GFDAAAVSAIA
-2135 AEFRDDTKALAVRYR
+2135 LEFRHDNKALAVRYR
-2150 EGTRYLRRIHNRP
+2150 DGKRYLRRIEDCPEPVP
-2163 APAPLVDDAAPIR
+2163 AMQDAAPIR

-2206 VLSGRGALKP
+2206 VLSGRGALKA
-2216 ETEAALE
+2216 ETEVALE
-2223 AMRADG
+2223 SMRAAG
-2229 GEVVYVPA
+2229 GDVIYAQA

-2250 VCKDSYG
+2250 VCKDRYG

-2267 VLRDAYLRNKTRD
+2267 VLRDAYVRNKTRD
-2280 EMAAVF
+2280 EMEAVF

-2327 YANHFMDAF
+2327 FANHFMDAF

-2343 ARAGQRHGKAL
+2343 ARAGIRHGKSL

-2379 LGIRALQ
+2379 LGIRPLQ
-2386 REVGIQAFML
+2386 RDVGIQAFLL
-2396 GLHSDLPHLA
+2396 GLQSDLSHLA

-2414 VERTWGIGVE
+2414 VKRVWGIGVE
-2424 EAPAKAFATASAA
+2424 DASAA
-2437 ATAPAAGEDG
+2437 PPAATVAPANANAIPAIVGG
-2447 DLAIMVQ
+2447 GSDLAIAIQ
-2454 GALSQIVMDFLKID
+2454 DALSRIVMEFLKID
-2468 ADDVDLDTILLDL
+2468 ADDIDLDAVLLDL

-2493 MVNDK
+2493 VVNDK
-2498 YGLDITPVLFFEYPS
+2498 YGLDITPVLFFEYPN
-2513 IREIAKHLAQDH
+2513 IREIAKHLAEDF
-2525 RENMLRVHAQA
+2525 RDNMLLVHAQT
-2536 GAPSTASDAVQTAQ
+2536 GVPSADVRAEATGPDQTASHQSASHQTASN
-2550 AVPDQP
+2550 QP
-2556 AFASKNKLTVADVPA
+2556 FLVFKNKLAIPAEPQSASQPA
-2571 PAGAGSF
+2571 PTQTGRF
-2578 SPGRRF
+2578 SASRRF

-2606 YWEKLSKAENNMVTL
+2606 YWDKLSKAENNMVTL
-2621 IPQDRWD
+2621 IPPDRWD
-2628 WEAYYGN
+2628 WEAHYGN

-2678 FLESV
+2678 FLETV
-2683 WGAVEDSGHRVS
+2683 WAAVEDSGHRLS

-2759 SSLIALH
+2759 SSLVALH

-2819 VRGEGSGAILIKSL
+2819 VRGEGSGAILIRPL
-2833 EDAIAHGDHIY
+2833 EEAIADGDHIY

-2911 FADLYRKHQ
+2911 FAELYRKHQ
-2920 LPPAVKPHI
+2920 LPPAAKPHI

-2993 ALDDQGRPFPRRAG
+2993 AVDEQGRAYPRRAG
-3007 ISSFGFGGANVHV
+3007 ISSFGFGGANVHI
-3020 VLEEYIEPPTV
+3020 VLEEHLDIDLLARERPP
-3031 SAARPTGPC
+3031 GPK
-3040 LIVLSAKT
+3040 LILVSAKT
-3048 ADRLRANA
+3048 VDSLAANA
-3056 ERLLAHLVAG
+3056 QRLLAHLRNH
-3066 PDVDTLADVAYT
+3066 PEEDLADIAYT
-3078 LQVGRDPMPERMGL
+3078 LQVGRDAMPERLGL
-3092 VVDSMQD
+3092 IVESIPD
-3099 LIERL
+3099 LTERL
-3104 QRFVQGDV
+3104 QLYVDGDASAA
-3112 EDAGVRQASVRRKAD
+3112 DAKRASIRRKAD
-3127 IGTIAADVIAQHLRE
+3127 IGTVPADVIAQHLRE
-3142 RDLASLLDIWL
+3142 RDLALLLDIWL
-3153 KGQEPDW
+3153 KGQQPDW
-3160 KALYTGYAM
+3160 KALYAGFTM
-3169 RRCALPTYAFA
+3169 RRSTLPTYAFA

-3186 SINPEAQKAQSGTQT
+3186 TMDAEKNPAQAGNQATVH
-3201 ALHPLLHRN
+3201 ALLHRN

-3219 ASDSAVLEKSLR
+3219 VSDTSGIDKVLPGICVRPQAGIAELLSA
-3231 GTALRPEAGLPDL
+3231 
-3244 LPVEMVRLAVRE
+3244 EMVRLAIRE
-3256 SLGDRGHKASIELR
+3256 SMAGKTHVPMIELR
-3270 SLAWAGF
+3270 ALAW
-3277 GPTAQGGTVSAEL
+3277 PQGG
-3290 YATGDSGFDFD
+3290 ATGQNDGVRVNVHSTVAHDFEFE
-3301 VRTAGADGESMLCEG
+3301 VLATALADGMPAVSLLCEG
-3316 AGTYDASE
+3316 SGSYKN
-3324 DPGRI
+3324 DPDPPRI
-3329 DVSQLRTM
+3329 DLAQLKKLFTGERR
-3337 FSDAVH
+3337 DA
-3343 DAPDFYGAM
+3343 AAFYDGLR
-3352 VAAGMGHDRL
+3352 AAGMDQARL
-3362 PDGVVACLRG
+3362 PQGIEACHRDD
-3372 ERQQLLE
+3372 RQQWLE
-3379 FRLPPAPDGAADAA
+3379 FR
-3393 AVDALDTF
+3393 
-3401 ALLSL
+3401 
-3406 SHLACLDHLAGGGV
+3406 
-3420 APSATTLLALERIAF
+3420 R
-3435 APIGARE
+3435 
-3442 GAAREGT
+3442 
-3449 IWVRSARGG
+3449 
-3458 GRHDGRAVI
+3458 
-3467 DIDVIDAE
+3467 
-3475 GRVLIKIK
+3475 
-3483 GLTIGYPVTPAA
+3483 PVTPAGA
-3495 ERVHDEEF
+3495 ASTDDLMPLWLLSLAHLACMHQLAVAGVAISSAAIIAVDQMIFAPVVSRQGVVWVRPARRGSQNDECTVMDVDVIDTEGRVMIRIKGLCMAHAAQADASRIRNEEF
-3503 ASMLESLYAPGRTPA
+3503 ETLLESFYEAMPIEQAARRPV
-3518 SDHTAQR
+3518 
-3525 MASLEF
+3525 SLEF
-3531 EDALDA
+3531 GNMLDD
-3537 IFEAGAT
+3537 IYEAYESR

>member
-1 MMDHDTLHE
+1 MMDHDTLQE
-10 RTENYLKSLICEAAD
+10 RTEAYLKALICQAAD
-25 AVLVFD
+25 AALVFD
-31 AETPFGELGVNS
+31 AETPFGEIGVNS
-43 FLILKILKRLEQDFG
+43 FLVLKILKRLEQDFG
-58 TLPKTLLFEN
+58 TLPKTLLFEH

-82 ADVLMR
+82 AEILMR
-88 KFPDASSSAPAQHV
+88 KFEDASAS
-102 EPRPSNAT
+102 PSVHASVPL
-110 AAPAMPGAPAHA
+110 AEIRPAHVVPVQA
-122 ASARAVTIP
+122 AVERAP
-131 AGETRLPAMVALR
+131 PMVAIR
-144 HLYRYPQLER
+144 HLDRYPQLSQ
-154 RRLEIFDRYK
+154 RRLEIFHQYK

-196 GILLAYGYT
+196 GILLVYGYT
-205 GPEEH
+205 GPEDQ
-210 FPPLAEQLYRYCD
+210 FLPLAEQLYRYCD
-223 AHGLQFNLF
+223 ANGLQLNLF
-232 VEDRLPE
+232 VENRLPG
-239 LCGKRFSATP
+239 LCGKAFSATP
-249 FGVMQRVTDLAS
+249 FGVMQRVVDLPA

-279 ANAGA
+279 ANVGVG
-284 CRTEEYICGS
+284 RTQEYICGS

-308 WCASRTM
+308 WCALRTM

-320 HIVKAEIL
+320 HIVKKEIL
-328 AGTLDREHRLFLSYV
+328 AGTLDREHRLFLTYV
-343 DDVLQ
+343 DDILH
-348 NAILVSPMAAGAGYL
+348 NAILVSPLAAGTGYL

-370 PDMPL
+370 PEMPL

-389 RDEGCSVFSLGGT
+389 RNEGCTIFSLGGT

-407 ADSPDADPAIENI
+407 GDSPDADPAIESI
-420 LEDLRRQDIFNDA
+420 LEDLRQQNIFNDA

-458 KADNILDI
+458 KADNVLDI

-474 IADGDELSIDD
+474 TADIDEPPASD
-485 ASPAPA
+485 APAAPASVAMAPPAPA
-491 PAAEANAAPTS
+491 T
-502 PASTAAA
+502 TGQLG
-509 TVTVDIASSPRWKAL
+509 DIASSPRWKAL

-534 TAGQVDFDLKTDSW
+534 APGQVVFDLKTDSW
-548 AQLQLTAIDKQMAS
+548 AQLQLPAIDKQMAS

-572 VNAGLRRVFPFKHFT
+572 VNASLRRVFPFPHFT
-587 LAESG
+587 LTESG
-592 RAAEALFCQAWEK
+592 RAAEDLFCQAWEK

-621 QIDNGFSPVEMP
+621 QIDKGFSPLEIP
-633 VADVF
+633 VAAVF
-638 DLQSDAPFKGD
+638 DLQSDQPFKGD
-649 IDLSA
+649 IDLHA
-654 LRAEIDAHAADIGY
+654 LQAEIEAHAAQIGY
-668 VCIELTDNAAGG
+668 VCIELTDNAGGG
-680 GAVSLAHLR
+680 GAVSLSHLKQ
-689 EVKALLQ
+689 VKALLQ
-696 TQRIALVL
+696 KHRIPLVL

-710 ENALMV
+710 ENALV
-716 IEHDPEW
+716 ILDHDPAY

-729 QVAEALLSQADAV
+729 QVSDALLSQADAV
-742 VASLAKDFCVN
+742 VTSLAKDFCVN

-763 VLHDRLQAL
+763 ALHDRLQAL

-794 RGYIETQV
+794 RSFIETQV
-802 SRRVDAVRALGMRLA
+802 RRRVEAVRALGLRLA
-817 ERQWP
+817 QQQLP

-837 RIPEFRDLV
+837 QIADFRDLA
-846 APVTSF
+846 APVASF

-890 ADEVK
+890 ADEVHTI
-895 RLGDRLVNAFADIV
+895 GDLLMDAFANKV
-909 NIPDLSAAEGV
+909 NIPDLAAAEGS
-920 GDLNARLTLHRLLSP
+920 GNLNVKLKLNRLLSP
-935 QSVAAAPTGDAQ
+935 AAVAHP
-947 DPAMQHP
+947 PAGQAHP
-954 QAAAT
+954 VASHHVHTAT
-959 HASEPHASATHDPEL
+959 TSAL
-974 HAANSVRA
+974 CIVRTA
-982 AGAAAPRASD
+982 EATLPRRDAPRETS
-992 MPMQIDMD
+992 ME

-1007 ARLPKARNADELWE
+1007 VRLPKAKNAEELWE
-1021 NLTQGRDCIS
+1021 NLTQGRDCITDIS
-1031 EIPQSRFE
+1031 QSRYD

-1052 GFIDDV
+1052 GFIDDL
-1058 DKFDS
+1058 DRFDS
-1063 LFFNISPREAETLD
+1063 LFFNISPREAETID

-1102 SDELGA
+1102 SEESGT
-1108 RRIGVYVGAVW
+1108 RQIGVYVGAVW
-1119 AMYQMVGA
+1119 SMYQMVGA
-1127 EERLVG
+1127 EERLSG
-1133 NPVVA
+1133 NQVIA

-1144 VANRVSYFMNFT
+1144 IANRVSYFMNFN

-1177 DAIRRGECAAAL
+1177 DAIQRGECAAAL

-1209 LLSDDGLCR
+1209 LLSEEGLCR

-1225 GYVPGEGVGALL
+1225 GYVPGEGVGAFL
-1237 LKPLAQAQRD
+1237 LKPLSHAQRD

-1261 HGGRNSGFAV
+1261 HGGRNSGYAV

-1282 AALKNANLD
+1282 AALKKANVD

-1313 AGLNQAFEKDDVAL
+1313 AGLNQAFEKDNVAL

-1352 KTILQMRHRTL
+1352 KTLLQMRHRTL

-1378 AHSPFVVQQALTP
+1378 AHSPFVVQQTLAP
-1391 WHPKEV
+1391 WHPKQV
-1397 DGVLQPLRAGISSFG
+1397 DGVPQPLRAGISSFG

-1427 SAEVAA
+1427 AVG
-1433 AEVTVAERGLRIFPL
+1433 TVSVERGLRIFPL
-1448 SARNEDQLR
+1448 SARNEEQLR
-1457 QVAMRLK
+1457 QVVSLLK
-1464 AFVEKHRDD
+1464 SFVEKHRDD
-1473 KHRDGNRRDDASAP
+1473 ASPP
-1487 SLDEIAFTLQLG
+1487 SLDEIAFTLQFG

-1510 ADSHERLID
+1510 ADSHARLIEK
-1519 RLQSFVAGTRDEH
+1519 LQCFLTGARDES
-1532 ILIGHVKNA
+1532 ILSGHVKNA

-1547 LNRREKEAFVDLL
+1547 LSRKEKDAFVDLL
-1560 AKSRDPMKLAQLWID
+1560 AKSRDPQKLAQLWID

-1584 QTSGRG
+1584 QGGGHG

-1604 HWLEPAEGGV
+1604 HWLEPADGNAVGQ
-1614 IGAMT
+1614 GPMAR
-1619 VVSAA
+1619 SAA
-1624 GLHPLIDSNESTFE
+1624 STLHPLIDTNESTFE

-1643 KVFNDREFFIYDHLV
+1643 KVFKDSEFFIYDHLV
-1658 SDIPTLPGVAYLDL
+1658 SDIPTLPGVAYLDF

-1678 IAAGRKVRRIKNI
+1678 IAAGRKVRKIRNI
-1691 LWVSPLTVQNGV
+1691 IWVSPLTVQNGV

-1712 PSGDTVTFEV
+1712 PAGEAVTFEV
-1722 FSEREGG
+1722 FSERQSA

-1734 CQGKLQY
+1734 CQGKLHY
-1741 ATAQEEAAED
+1741 ATAQDDALED
-1751 EFVDLDAIR
+1751 EFVDIAAIR
-1760 GRCEKVSDAERAYPQ
+1760 SRCDKVSDAERAYPQ

-1785 TFQALQEVH
+1785 TFQALQEVY
-1794 RNPQSSFEVLGAL
+1794 RNPQVGFEVLGAL
-1807 KIPELDALRFD
+1807 RIPALDALRFD

-1847 VPYSLGEVEV
+1847 VPYSLGEVEIV
-1857 LHPLTPVCYSYV
+1857 HPLTPVCYSYV
-1869 TDANDAK
+1869 TEANDGK
-1876 KSSNVSKMNVLIV
+1876 KSSNLSKMNVLIV
-1889 DEHGKVLVRV
+1889 DEQGKVLVKV

-1907 LDVHEKPGAASKAPP
+1907 LDVHEKPGQSGASKAQ
-1922 PADDGGFSTLYFGT
+1922 PAADVASEFSTLYFGT
-1936 DWQPSPLS
+1936 EWQPSPIEAAH
-1944 TPVGEPSRQAIVLF
+1944 TGEGLRQTVVLF
-1958 APDEASHDA
+1958 APDEASVDA
-1967 YRAALTASGGD
+1967 YRAGLAASGGD
-1978 PDTVVAV
+1978 TATLIAA
-1985 LPGDGFARVDAHRYR
+1985 LPGDGYIQVDDRQYR
-2000 IDAGKREDFDT
+2000 INPTSRIDFET
-2011 LLSALREQS
+2011 LLSSLRKRS
-2020 DATLHVCFAWSAL
+2020 DATLHLCFAWSAL
-2033 PGTDADGLSAEDCTM
+2033 PGNDNDGLPAEDRTTQ
-2048 RALDRSVYAF
+2048 ALDRGVYAF
-2058 LYLTQ
+2058 LSLSQ
-2063 AVIAQ
+2063 AIIAQ

-2073 VRLQYLYFSTPFAA
+2073 VRLQYLYFTTPEES
-2087 QPYNEAI
+2087 QPHNEAI

-2102 AECPK
+2102 AECPR
-2107 LACKVV
+2107 LSCKVV
-2113 EIVGA
+2113 ELLQPVA
-2118 DPAVEP
+2118 A
-2124 GFDGMSVAAIA
+2124 FDAAAVAAIA
-2135 AEFRDDTKALAVRYR
+2135 SEFRHDTKALAVRYSS
-2150 EGTRYLRRIHNRP
+2150 GTRYLRRIEDCPEPVP
-2163 APAPLVDDAAPIR
+2163 ATQDAAPIR

-2187 GGLGLIFAEHLAKQ
+2187 GGLGLIFAEYLAKQ

-2206 VLSGRGALKP
+2206 VLSGRGALKT
-2216 ETEAALE
+2216 ETELALE
-2223 AMRADG
+2223 SMRAAG
-2229 GEVVYVPA
+2229 GEVIYAQA

-2250 VCKDSYG
+2250 LCKDRYG
-2257 GLHGIIHSAG
+2257 ALHGIIHSAG
-2267 VLRDAYLRNKTRD
+2267 VLRDAYLRNKTRE
-2280 EMAAVF
+2280 EMQAVF

-2300 RDEPL
+2300 RDEPM

-2327 YANHFMDAF
+2327 FANHFMDAF

-2343 ARAGQRHGKAL
+2343 VRAGIRHGKSL

-2379 LGIRALQ
+2379 LGIRPLQ
-2386 REVGIQAFML
+2386 RDVGIQAFLL
-2396 GLHSDLPHLA
+2396 GLQSDLSHLA

-2414 VERTWGIGVE
+2414 VKRVWGIGVDDVPAAPPAVAV
-2424 EAPAKAFATASAA
+2424 APAKANVM
-2437 ATAPAAGEDG
+2437 PAVAGG
-2447 DLAIMVQ
+2447 GSDLAITVQ
-2454 GALSQIVMDFLKID
+2454 DALSQIVMEFLKID
-2468 ADDVDLDTILLDL
+2468 ADDIDLDAVLLDL

-2493 MVNDK
+2493 VVNEK
-2498 YGLDITPVLFFEYPS
+2498 YGLDITPVLFFEYPN
-2513 IREIAKHLAQDH
+2513 IREIAKHLAEDF
-2525 RENMLRVHAQA
+2525 RDNMLRVHAQT
-2536 GAPSTASDAVQTAQ
+2536 GAPSADVRVEAAGSNQTTT
-2550 AVPDQP
+2550 DQP
-2556 AFASKNKLTVADVPA
+2556 PLVFKNKLAISAASQPVPTQTGRFSVAH
-2571 PAGAGSF
+2571 
-2578 SPGRRF
+2578 RF
-2584 IERPIAIVGMSG
+2584 VDRPIAIVGMSG

-2606 YWEKLSKAENNMVTL
+2606 YWDKLSKAENNMVTL
-2621 IPQDRWD
+2621 IPPDRWD
-2628 WEAYYGN
+2628 WEAYYGD

-2683 WGAVEDSGHRVS
+2683 WGAIEDSGHRVS

-2759 SSLIALH
+2759 SSLVALH

-2819 VRGEGSGAILIKSL
+2819 VRGEGSGAILIKPL
-2833 EDAIAHGDHIY
+2833 EKAIADGDHIY

-2860 LTAPNPNAQADLLV
+2860 LTAPNPNSQADLLV

-2889 LECHGTGTS
+2889 LECHGTGTG
-2898 LGDPIEIQAMKKA
+2898 LGDPIEIQSMKKA
-2911 FADLYRKHQ
+2911 FSELYRKHQ

-2993 ALDDQGRPFPRRAG
+2993 AVDEQGRAFPRRAG

-3020 VLEEYIEPPTV
+3020 VLEEYIGDDTAPR
-3031 SAARPTGPC
+3031 ARPNGPYP
-3040 LIVLSAKT
+3040 IVLSAKN
-3048 ADRLRANA
+3048 ADRLLANA
-3056 ERLLAHLVAG
+3056 TRLLAHLRSHPEEDVA
-3066 PDVDTLADVAYT
+3066 DIAYT
-3078 LQVGRDPMPERMGL
+3078 LQVGRDVMPERMAL
-3092 VVDSMQD
+3092 IVTSVQE

-3104 QRFVQGDV
+3104 QAYVEGDAAT
-3112 EDAGVRQASVRRKAD
+3112 AGVRQSSVRRKAD
-3127 IGTIAADVIAQHLRE
+3127 IVTTDAATLGQWLHE
-3142 RDLASLLDIWL
+3142 GDLTALLDVWL
-3153 KGQEPDW
+3153 NGQEPDW
-3160 KALYTGYAM
+3160 NALYTGYAM

-3186 SINPEAQKAQSGTQT
+3186 SMDTEKQKAGSQ
-3201 ALHPLLHRN
+3201 AVIHPLLHRN

-3219 ASDSAVLEKSLR
+3219 ASDSVLLKNSLR
-3231 GTALRPEAGLPDL
+3231 GTALRPEAGMPDL
-3244 LPVEMVRLAVRE
+3244 LAVEMVRLAVRE
-3256 SLGDRGHKASIELR
+3256 SFGDRGHNARIELH
-3270 SLAWAGF
+3270 SLAWTGLK
-3277 GPTAQGGTVSAEL
+3277 PTTQGGTVSADL
-3290 YATGDSGFDFD
+3290 YATGDCGFDLE
-3301 VRTAGADGESMLCEG
+3301 VRIAGADGELMLCEG
-3316 AGTYDASE
+3316 AGNYAANE
-3324 DPGRI
+3324 DPDRI
-3329 DVSQLRTM
+3329 DVSQLRTL
-3337 FSDAVH
+3337 FRGEVH
-3343 DAPDFYGAM
+3343 DSEHFYGAL
-3352 VAAGMGHDRL
+3352 VDAGMVRDRL
-3362 PDGVVACLRG
+3362 PDGAVACFRG
-3372 ERQQLLE
+3372 EQQQLLE
-3379 FRLPPAPDGAADAA
+3379 FRLLPQLEGAVDAA
-3393 AVDALDTF
+3393 TVDAVDALDTF

-3406 SHLACLDHLAGGGV
+3406 SHLACLDHLASGGV
-3420 APSATTLLALERIAF
+3420 PPSAATLLALERIAF
-3435 APIGARE
+3435 ASVCARE
-3442 GAAREGT
+3442 GV

-3458 GRHDGRAVI
+3458 GRHDGCAVI

-3483 GLTIGYPVTPAA
+3483 GLMIGYPATPDA
-3495 ERVHDEEF
+3495 ERMHDEEF
-3503 ASMLESLYAPGRTPA
+3503 ASMLESLYAPSRAPA

-3531 EDALDA
+3531 EDALQA
-3537 IFEAGAT
+3537 IYETGAT